1 MQDKK
6 LLGDELSPKS
16 TINASTDMSQSAFLP
31 KGFQFEAPKAPQRNY
46 DVTLGDTA
54 KAVGSGA
61 LRSLAGLGELSENFL
76 GVGESFRDLMS
87 SGSDYLQ
94 ESMTQDGR
102 DALNSRLF
110 EENENGNPT
119 FAEGAADIDVWAM
132 KIADGLGSL
141 AANFAGGGFAG
152 AGAKVALRSTIT
164 KSMLKKGMTEKAA
177 QAVADKA
184 ISRMAATGAGATG
197 VGTSLG
203 GASMDARDAVM
214 QMDSSW
220 LADNSEYF
228 QQSLLRLAD
237 DPQYQ
242 GMSATELFDLAKEET
257 ASYASLQMSTDPT
270 AVAASVAGAMG
281 DKYLFGALLGKMG
294 KKGMVAGAAKGAI
307 TEGGTEFI
315 EGYGQ
320 TYARNQVTNEV
331 TGQEIDPTT
340 GALVD
345 GLEGAV
351 IGGAL
356 GGPIGAVG
364 GYRAKGQPTENTP
377 AQTNPQNVSDTQEQE
392 IAEQAADEAQAMP
405 NNGDAPAQTAAMNAD
420 EPVLNPQGQY
430 DELLHGA
437 QQRQA
442 DNGRDAAIRSRFAQS
457 RQALTERGVLPE
469 RNAYQETIEMAR
481 AVDPT
486 RAAEIEQ
493 FLKSEEADQNPELTA
508 QLEREYESLAQKGRD
523 LDIDPT
529 LTQIEH
535 RQNQNRLDMAKRE
548 KPHQRIER
556 KQNEYQLD
564 DTVSSRKAAIRAEME
579 PQLLKEDRN
588 KPELLER
595 MVELEYARRYPQPE
609 KEKATGDQDDG
620 LAQFKSARFDRDT
633 ALAAI
638 EAKAQESK
646 NVAQLA
652 AAQRERDS
660 RPASPDEN
668 PAWFG
673 VHPESGERTTRAF
686 MRDLA
691 NQKGQ
696 AQASER
702 QADLDARRER
712 LGQPVSS
719 FVERPNSMKMREQ
732 GKKPIRDFAGIA
744 GKTSRMSKR
753 LRKRLSRAKGFD
765 TDAVLAEFQNHEK
778 RLAAYEEA
786 ARRRADYE
794 ANLPENIE
802 RRKNAEA
809 LFKEFVSDTE
819 ARTFAENE
827 ITQTIKR
834 INALVDAS
842 PQGSVLELDGQ
853 TSSLPVIKKQ
863 MAHSVRNLANKF
875 VGKTAAMMNA
885 AALKREANAPSTQVQ
900 DENASTDKLSDED
913 EGYVGKLRQT
923 FRTSTTGANAINRGV
938 FPNQKP
944 YESLD
949 DFITSVSASIF
960 HGAHGREWR
969 KHNDKVTPREL
980 ELGKVGY
987 ARYLEEGGKPFEE
1000 ANADAVDTNTEPDI
1014 VQQAK
1019 ELIREMVE
1027 KTGGSLKGI
1036 RNAYRT
1042 KGFTASDLQ
1051 KALGGQDVSQ
1061 FEREVKQALLA
1072 SPEVSKSDEL
1082 SSNDKA
1088 NRWQKPYSTQVKYD
1102 SVGRVVIT
1110 DSNYDFFQLTI
1121 AKDDGY
1127 AIAYLEVF
1135 DNPDSIAGSGAVTR
1149 AYLEGLRDAKSRDI
1163 GWRSD
1168 TIMSDSTEK
1177 MYERLIRMGVPFRFD
1192 GWKYVIDAPELTK
1205 VGIGNIIKSMGDY
1218 PNQKPTQ
1225 NVKNKTSIENI
1236 QNELREEIDNNRQL
1250 GADNAPVF
1258 NNRYL
1263 QKMWGWEKNN
1273 RSFLSMQRVAQDRYL
1288 LENSITEMMM
1298 GLPADSEITLSGDE
1312 LNLIQRSISDALS
1325 SIRYV
1330 NDDYVRAFERLK
1342 SELENLSITVQ
1353 TDQKYGGLFDKA
1365 KMKIKIG
1372 DIGNIEAER
1381 VSISS
1386 FSSTTFSYNGGA
1398 SNIGLSSSFR
1408 AVINDLVASHRSGA
1422 EKSATNGRKPLNS
1435 EVDFKRFER
1444 VETAEGDLLEILG
1457 QITHG
1462 TSDDALVTVGVNPDT
1477 LGSSK
1482 RRVSVGELRTLRQNN
1497 SNPTQSDLQLNQAI
1511 KGDST
1516 NDNRG
1521 TTESQSNERSA
1532 RQSEVQENEQR
1543 GTDANRSS
1551 VSEEDASAGR
1561 RANEPESALLDS
1573 GERSVSRDAI
1583 ERLALDEVDNLANG
1597 TATQRI
1603 AANIAAIRLMKDLT
1617 QSGMPATLEQKKVL
1631 AQYVGWGGLA
1641 SVFDNTNTSKSQQ
1654 AAHQELKTLLTEEEY
1669 NNVRMSTRNAFY
1681 TSEAVVKGMWSGVK
1695 ALGLGNSPMNVVEPS
1710 LGSGNF
1716 IGWQPSEMR
1725 DQSRW
1730 FASEL
1735 DPVTGNIAKL
1745 IYPEADVQVK
1755 GFQETPFKHGV
1766 FSLAIGNPPFGSQSI
1781 RDNKNPDISG
1791 MAIHNYFIAKSSKLL
1806 HENGLLMMVVT
1817 NRFLDTLNKNHK
1829 QLSQELDFVG
1839 AVRLPNTAFKSNAGT
1854 EVTTDIVVFR
1864 KLKQGETAKNTV
1876 WTDVDGEVN
1885 GFRVNQWFAQNP
1897 QYILGEVAQ
1906 GTMYRGDENEST
1918 VNPVSQHANLEQSIS
1933 KALASLAQGQDLA
1946 LTPETK
1952 DAIAGEVML
1961 AESDLAIG
1969 GMMVNADGKVMRRG
1983 DDHPTNG
1990 AQVYE
1995 VTPDSIWSDD
2005 GWLMSRA
2012 RHFVEQGD
2020 KARLQQFADNEFLNK
2035 GKIKSDFTGS
2045 KLKESAVKAVLAYLT
2060 GQQSKNQALSALDDA
2075 IDNTR
2080 LGPNKFRKL
2089 KAMLTIRNSALALL
2103 RAEKTGAGD
2112 IERLRQRLN
2121 VQYDEFAQ
2129 AFATKGKNSKPATLT
2144 ESLNLLDGD
2153 TGIEAGLDNVSDSG
2167 EVTKSDLFSKRLLFP
2182 YKRPESA
2189 SNVSDAVNYSMR
2201 ERGKV
2206 DIEYVSGLLGLGHD
2220 EVLAKLTEGEKP
2232 YLLMNPETQKY
2243 EFIDDYLSGNV
2254 KAKYQ
2259 AAKSAGLDTNV
2270 KLLEA
2275 VLPEDKTPEQVKPSI
2290 RATWIDSDVFER
2302 FAEALGYKATVNV
2315 NRHIGAIS
2323 VLGEAGGTLSALGSQ
2338 FKHDRATLA
2347 DLLNSAANGKSLVIY
2362 DTNGKE
2368 RTKNEKATKEVNA
2381 LANKLASTFVTWAKS
2396 DAQIAK
2402 QIADNFNERINT
2414 HVNRKYN
2421 GRLYLQT
2428 VGMNPAVDMRKTQL
2442 DGALRMIQSKNTL
2455 LDHTV
2460 GAGKTFTAITGMME
2474 RKRLGLSKK
2483 PMAVVPNH
2491 ILGSFHKDILKLYPS
2506 AKVLVA
2512 DDKAFTAKKRKQF
2525 FSRIATGD
2533 YDVVLMG
2540 HSHLRAMPNDI
2551 EHFRTVI
2558 NEKIDELRSALEEAK
2573 AEAKQSGQRGA
2584 TVKQI
2589 EDSISRL
2596 QDKIKEKE
2604 EALSKNADQIGFSF
2618 GDLGVDYLVVDEAH
2632 EFKNLTYAT
2641 RTDRVVGMND
2651 PKGSE
2656 KALDLLIKTRSIQG
2670 LENGGVTFMTGTPI
2684 SNSLVEVYTMM
2695 YYLGHDT
2702 LKELKMSFYDA
2713 FAGSFFNTEIT
2724 LEYTPTGTVKERSVL
2739 KGLNNMQQL
2748 STLYRQFADVITQK
2762 DMVNIFRQDVEAKNK
2777 ATGEN
2782 KATRFPIPNIK
2793 GGKRQL
2799 NIAPATEAQREYND
2813 YLIARMEAF
2822 NQLKTKEERIAYAK
2836 IDNPLW
2842 VLTDA
2847 KKASLDVRLVDPT
2860 AQRDPTGKVARAAE
2874 RIKSIYDQWQ
2884 DDKGT
2889 QLVFSDM
2896 GTPAKYA
2903 IATVK
2908 SDLKSLAETVLGK
2921 GKAAAFISS
2930 RLEIYEG
2937 EMPYSQT
2944 LKELVDK
2951 VNAQAETGEIDADQ
2965 YEKLEEQIRELTA
2978 STMTADTGFSVYDDL
2993 KASLMEKGIPDDE
3006 IAFIHDY
3013 NTTLKKEALFDRV
3026 RRGEVRV
3033 LIGSSMKMG
3042 AGTNVQNR
3050 LVALHHMDAPWRPS
3064 DMEQR
3069 EGRIVRQGNEFYQR
3083 AANAGKPE
3091 DFEVELIAYTTQGS
3105 SDPVMWQILERKAGA
3120 IEQFRN
3126 GELDQFVENSNSDA
3140 DSYAEF
3146 KAASTGNP
3154 IYRLKLESD
3163 AKLLDLDSSYTAQAS
3178 SIGAAKRFVE
3188 RFDDEKAA
3196 IELRLETL
3204 RKADITEFDAEAFT
3218 ELYRDAQADYLA
3230 ADNEY
3235 DAAMAIYSELD
3246 AKTRK
3251 ERGLKKPQKPK
3262 RPMIHEL
3269 DDEYSI
3275 ELNKAIIQPAIAAI
3289 EQSRRWQGEIKL
3301 GKQLGLVMDVDYFT
3315 HEGTK
3320 TPLIDVRLV
3329 DGKGKTIDYMARGM
3343 QSSSIVQSPKLM
3355 NALHLNAIATALN
3368 GEQERFE
3375 RKLQSLQST
3384 LKDSRQIAKMDITA
3398 LKQELD
3404 EAKSRNLWLSVEAS
3418 MADIKEEL
3426 RRSETPN
3433 KFVDRETLRKVKRST
3448 FDPNS
3453 IRPETVEHNGQRY
3466 QTVGV
3471 RIPYPGW
3478 QYDSVMPALD
3488 ANGDY
3493 VHLLLS
3499 HNSKVGE
3506 APVLSEVIPQPTQTP
3521 KAEYAFL
3528 AEAKARHEA
3537 RQIEEAK
3544 REIGSPVDEPS
3555 GDSSTIMFSR
3565 STVAGGV
3572 KGDAVSET
3580 RINRGLVELWAA
3592 NVMRDNPV
3600 ISAAG
3605 KIVRVV
3611 SSESE
3616 LPDAV
3621 KQEIDK
3627 DKSHN
3632 TIKGV
3637 LYGKQVYIV
3646 ADKHNDQGSIEQV
3659 LLHELAGHY
3668 GLRKL
3673 FGDNIKAELADIR
3686 TRLGGKSG
3694 VLKLAKK
3701 FNVNLAHYAT
3711 DYDSRMKSG
3720 ELTPEQ
3726 VDDLLFDELLA
3737 HVSEMPRMAKPLERM
3752 WQKIRQYLHKLGFT
3766 ATAGY
3771 TSADLLD
3778 LIQAIRNNLIEN
3790 PDPDGTGP
3798 SPKRKSK
3805 PNESRE
3811 DAAEILFSRT
3821 AKAQGMSADEALAQ
3835 KQNAL
3840 VSKIKQ
3846 ALYGAPVIGQS
3857 LDALGRNKYAML
3869 TLRQMGEVSTVIDKP
3884 LGKMIDAYQD
3894 EINSMV
3900 VTQNMLAEEAAKI
3913 AEDLS
3918 DWAKAN
3924 PKEADELFAFAHEAT
3939 LADVDPSEA
3948 FQSREE
3954 DLKESIAKQER
3965 ILKEEGGL
3973 NSERGSKAW
3982 KTLQEERELLKQEP
3996 NRRKRH
4002 VELRPKFARLNAE
4015 QKRRYRQMRDHYRAQ
4030 SERMNKALEENI
4042 VRAVFDAKIRKAMLA
4057 ELRQRHERAAKGLYF
4072 PLSRHGDY
4080 WIDFAD
4086 ENGERQFMMFET
4098 KGEMELAAE
4107 KLRKAG
4113 FSLNSGMKAQFN
4125 AVQKASLPFVA
4136 DVLQLVEKANMH
4148 TPAKESL
4155 SDEIYQMYLRT
4166 LPARSMRRNFIHRK
4180 GVAGFSQDAVR
4191 ALADQGFRQSRQQAR
4206 LDHMDILDNHLD
4218 SIQKYVHE
4226 LPNNVEADRVVEELN
4241 KRHEWVRNPSRAGW
4255 AQKLTSLGFVWML
4268 GLTPAAALV
4277 NLTQNLQVALPIL
4290 GSRYGMA
4297 ESSKMMSQATAQY
4310 LKAAFTRNRPKGQGV
4325 LGSVLTGG
4333 EKEAMRR
4340 AVAQGVIDVT
4350 QAADLAGL
4358 AENPN
4363 AKYSG
4368 TWNKAMNIIGWA
4380 FHHAEVFNR
4389 EVTYIA
4395 AYRLAMK
4402 KHGDHEKAIADAIKD
4417 TWDSHFDYSSINRAR
4432 FMQSDMAAVALQFK
4446 QYSQNMTYYL
4456 WANLAKALKGET
4468 PEVKSM
4474 ARKQLL
4480 GTLAS
4485 TFFIGGAGALPLWA
4499 ITTAIDAA
4507 QEIVGDDDEPFDAET
4522 ELKRMLAEAFGK
4534 ENAALIWH
4542 GALPSISGR
4551 ISLNDL
4557 WVRSINRDV
4566 DASTAY
4572 VEYMKQALGPVLGG
4586 IGVSWAQGLSDISND
4601 QFARGIERIPP
4612 KAIKDVLKTAR
4623 YINEGG
4629 VTTKNG
4635 DEIVSD
4641 LTAFELLGQASGFAI
4656 GRANLQYDENNA
4668 IKNYETF
4675 IVKRR
4680 QSLMNAYYTAYRLK
4694 DGEAMKS
4701 VMVKIRK
4708 FNQSQY
4714 GKRNPITT
4722 EGLQQSIKTR
4732 QRNLSKMQNGIQVN
4746 PKLERLVA
4754 EYDFF

>member
-16 TINASTDMSQSAFLP
+16 TINATTDMSQSAFLP
-31 KGFQFEAPKAPQRNY
+31 KGFQFEVPKAPQRNY

-61 LRSLAGLGELSENFL
+61 LRSLAGLGELSDNFL
-76 GVGESFRDLMS
+76 GVGEGFRDLMS

-102 DALNSRLF
+102 DALNSRIF

-177 QAVADKA
+177 QAVADKV

-294 KKGMVAGAAKGAI
+294 KKGVVAGAAKGAL

-320 TYARNQVTNEV
+320 TYARNQITNEV
-331 TGQEIDPTT
+331 TGQEIDPTI

-356 GGPIGAVG
+356 GGPLGAVG
-364 GYRAKGQPTENTP
+364 GYRAKRQPTENTP
-377 AQTNPQNVSDTQEQE
+377 TQTNPQNVSDTQEQE
-392 IAEQAADEAQAMP
+392 IAEQAAEDAQAMP
-405 NNGDAPAQTAAMNAD
+405 NNGDVPAQTAAMNAP

-430 DELLHGA
+430 DELLQGA

-548 KPHQRIER
+548 KSHQRIER

-595 MVELEYARRYPQPE
+595 MVELEYARRYPQPD
-609 KEKATGDQDDG
+609 KAKITGDQDDG

-633 ALAAI
+633 AQAAI

-646 NVAQLA
+646 NAAQLA

-668 PAWFG
+668 PASFG

-696 AQASER
+696 AQATER
-702 QADLDARRER
+702 QIDLDARRER
-712 LGQPVSS
+712 LGQPVSN

-732 GKKPIRDFAGIA
+732 SKKPIRDFAGIA

-753 LRKRLSRAKGFD
+753 LRKRLGRAKGFD

-863 MAHSVRNLANKF
+863 MAHSVRNLANQF

-885 AALKREANAPSTQVQ
+885 AALKKEASTQSVGSLDEPDIIRQAKAVIREVIDNNGGAKPKLKGVREAYRDKGFTAKALQEALGDKSLADFEREQK
-900 DENASTDKLSDED
+900 ESYTDKLS
-913 EGYVGKLRQT
+913 
-923 FRTSTTGANAINRGV
+923 
-938 FPNQKP
+938 
-944 YESLD
+944 
-949 DFITSVSASIF
+949 
-960 HGAHGREWR
+960 
-969 KHNDKVTPREL
+969 
-980 ELGKVGY
+980 
-987 ARYLEEGGKPFEE
+987 
-1000 ANADAVDTNTEPDI
+1000 
-1014 VQQAK
+1014 
-1019 ELIREMVE
+1019 
-1027 KTGGSLKGI
+1027 
-1036 RNAYRT
+1036 
-1042 KGFTASDLQ
+1042 
-1051 KALGGQDVSQ
+1051 
-1061 FEREVKQALLA
+1061 
-1072 SPEVSKSDEL
+1072 
-1082 SSNDKA
+1082 
-1088 NRWQKPYSTQVKYD
+1088 
-1102 SVGRVVIT
+1102 
-1110 DSNYDFFQLTI
+1110 
-1121 AKDDGY
+1121 
-1127 AIAYLEVF
+1127 
-1135 DNPDSIAGSGAVTR
+1135 
-1149 AYLEGLRDAKSRDI
+1149 
-1163 GWRSD
+1163 
-1168 TIMSDSTEK
+1168 
-1177 MYERLIRMGVPFRFD
+1177 
-1192 GWKYVIDAPELTK
+1192 
-1205 VGIGNIIKSMGDY
+1205 
-1218 PNQKPTQ
+1218 
-1225 NVKNKTSIENI
+1225 
-1236 QNELREEIDNNRQL
+1236 
-1250 GADNAPVF
+1250 
-1258 NNRYL
+1258 
-1263 QKMWGWEKNN
+1263 
-1273 RSFLSMQRVAQDRYL
+1273 
-1288 LENSITEMMM
+1288 
-1298 GLPADSEITLSGDE
+1298 
-1312 LNLIQRSISDALS
+1312 ALS
-1325 SIRYV
+1325 EPSIHSGQEV
-1330 NDDYVRAFERLK
+1330 PLQSK
-1342 SELENLSITVQ
+1342 
-1353 TDQKYGGLFDKA
+1353 
-1365 KMKIKIG
+1365 G
-1372 DIGNIEAER
+1372 DIDHGNE
-1381 VSISS
+1381 
-1386 FSSTTFSYNGGA
+1386 T
-1398 SNIGLSSSFR
+1398 SN
-1408 AVINDLVASHRSGA
+1408 
-1422 EKSATNGRKPLNS
+1422 
-1435 EVDFKRFER
+1435 
-1444 VETAEGDLLEILG
+1444 TARLD
-1457 QITHG
+1457 
-1462 TSDDALVTVGVNPDT
+1462 
-1477 LGSSK
+1477 
-1482 RRVSVGELRTLRQNN
+1482 
-1497 SNPTQSDLQLNQAI
+1497 
-1511 KGDST
+1511 
-1516 NDNRG
+1516 
-1521 TTESQSNERSA
+1521 ERSSP
-1532 RQSEVQENEQR
+1532 QSEVQENEQR

-1561 RANEPESALLDS
+1561 RANESRRTLPDS
-1573 GERSVSRDAI
+1573 TERGVSRDAI

-1603 AANIAAIRLMKDLT
+1603 AANIAAIRLMKDLS

-1716 IGWQPSEMR
+1716 IGWQPSDMR

-1906 GTMYRGDENEST
+1906 GKMYRGDESEST
-1918 VNPVSQHANLEQSIS
+1918 VNPVPQHANLEQSIS

-2012 RHFVEQGD
+2012 HHFVEQGD

-2045 KLKESAVKAVLAYLT
+2045 KLKDSAVKAVLAYLT
-2060 GQQSKNQALSALDDA
+2060 GQQSKNQALNALDDA

-2080 LGPNKFRKL
+2080 LGPNKFCKL

-2103 RAEKTGAGD
+2103 RAEKTSAED

-2121 VQYDEFAQ
+2121 VQYDEFAK

-2153 TGIEAGLDNVSDSG
+2153 SGIEAGLDSVSDSG

-2275 VLPEDKTPEQVKPSI
+2275 VIPEDKTPEQVKPSI

-2302 FAEALGYKATVNV
+2302 FAEALGYKAKVTV

-2323 VLGEAGGTLSALGSQ
+2323 VLGEAGGSLSALGSQ

-2491 ILGSFHKDILKLYPS
+2491 ILGSFHKDILKLYPL

-2604 EALSKNADQIGFSF
+2604 EALSKNADQIGFTF

-2695 YYLGHDT
+2695 YYLGHHT

-3204 RKADITEFDAEAFT
+3204 RQADITEFDAQAFT
-3218 ELYRDAQADYLA
+3218 ELYRDVQANYLA

-3555 GDSSTIMFSR
+3555 GDSAASD
-3565 STVAGGV
+3565 GV
-3572 KGDAVSET
+3572 V
-3580 RINRGLVELWAA
+3580 
-3592 NVMRDNPV
+3592 
-3600 ISAAG
+3600 
-3605 KIVRVV
+3605 
-3611 SSESE
+3611 
-3616 LPDAV
+3616 
-3621 KQEIDK
+3621 
-3627 DKSHN
+3627 
-3632 TIKGV
+3632 
-3637 LYGKQVYIV
+3637 
-3646 ADKHNDQGSIEQV
+3646 
-3659 LLHELAGHY
+3659 
-3668 GLRKL
+3668 
-3673 FGDNIKAELADIR
+3673 
-3686 TRLGGKSG
+3686 
-3694 VLKLAKK
+3694 
-3701 FNVNLAHYAT
+3701 
-3711 DYDSRMKSG
+3711 
-3720 ELTPEQ
+3720 
-3726 VDDLLFDELLA
+3726 
-3737 HVSEMPRMAKPLERM
+3737 
-3752 WQKIRQYLHKLGFT
+3752 
-3766 ATAGY
+3766 
-3771 TSADLLD
+3771 
-3778 LIQAIRNNLIEN
+3778 
-3790 PDPDGTGP
+3790 
-3798 SPKRKSK
+3798 
-3805 PNESRE
+3805 
-3811 DAAEILFSRT
+3811 LFSRT
-3821 AKAQGMSADEALAQ
+3821 STNAGRTGVKTGKIAGGITVKRSTIDAVTRTALGKLGLKDFTLRFETVDTEADLPDYVKTAIAKNDARGEVYGLYDTKEHKVWLVAEKHNYASEVEETIFHEVAGHVGLARLLKEGKAQPDMNTLALRLGGIKGIQRLAEKNGVDLAPYLNSAQTLTKADAEEILVQELVAHLAEQQKFATPIQRLLAKVRAMLRSLFGFIYSPEFNNNELLTLVFKAKEQLKAPPPKDKVTRPENNTLFFSRSRSQGVPADTASRSNQMSADEALAQ

-3900 VTQNMLAEEAAKI
+3900 VTQNMLAEEAAKM

-3954 DLKESIAKQER
+3954 ELKESIAKQER

-4136 DVLQLVEKANMH
+4136 DVLQLVEQANMH

-4310 LKAAFTRNRPKGQGV
+4310 LKAAFTRNRPKGQGI

-4389 EVTYIA
+4389 EVTYIV

-4432 FMQSDMAAVALQFK
+4432 FMQSDMAAVTLQFK

-4485 TFFIGGAGALPLWA
+4485 TFFIGGTGALPLWA
-4499 ITTAIDAA
+4499 ITTAIEAA

-4586 IGVSWAQGLSDISND
+4586 IGVSWAQGLADISND

-4722 EGLQQSIKTR
+4722 ESLRQSLKVRARKRSIT
-4732 QRNLSKMQNGIQVN
+4732 QNGVQVN
-4746 PKLERLVA
+4746 PKMNSLVMQ
-4754 EYDFF
+4754 YDYF

>member
-6 LLGDELSPKS
+6 LLGYELSPKS
-16 TINASTDMSQSAFLP
+16 TINATTDMSQSAFLP

-102 DALNSRLF
+102 DALNSRIF

-152 AGAKVALRSTIT
+152 AGAKVALRTTIT

-184 ISRMAATGAGATG
+184 ISRIASTGAGATG
-197 VGTSLG
+197 VGISLG

-220 LADNSEYF
+220 LADNSQYF
-228 QQSLLRLAD
+228 QQALLRLSD
-237 DPQYQ
+237 DPKNQ

-257 ASYASLQMSTDPT
+257 ASYASLQMSTDST
-270 AVAASVAGAMG
+270 AVTASIAGAMG
-281 DKYLFGALLGKMG
+281 DKYLFDALLGKMA
-294 KKGMVAGAAKGAI
+294 KKGLVAGAAKGAI

-331 TGQEIDPTT
+331 TGQEIDPRT

-351 IGGAL
+351 IGAAL

-377 AQTNPQNVSDTQEQE
+377 AQTNSQNVSDTQEQE
-392 IAEQAADEAQAMP
+392 IAEQAADDAQAMP
-405 NNGDAPAQTAAMNAD
+405 HNGDAPAQTAAMNAD

-430 DELLHGA
+430 DELLQGA

-442 DNGRDAAIRSRFAQS
+442 DNGRDAALRTRFAQS

-481 AVDPT
+481 AVDPI

-529 LTQIEH
+529 LTQIEQ

-564 DTVSSRKAAIRAEME
+564 DTVSSRKAVIRAEME

-609 KEKATGDQDDG
+609 KEKATGAQDDG

-638 EAKAQESK
+638 EAKAQDSK

-652 AAQRERDS
+652 AAQHERDS
-660 RPASPDEN
+660 RPASADEN

-702 QADLDARRER
+702 QIDLDSRRAR

-719 FVERPNSMKMREQ
+719 FVDRPNLMKMREQ

-765 TDAVLAEFQNHEK
+765 TDAVLAEFQNHEN

-885 AALKREANAPSTQVQ
+885 AAIKEEASTQSVRSLDEPNIIRQAKAVIREVIDNNGGAKPKLKGVREAYRDKGFTAKALQEALGDKSLADFEREQK
-900 DENASTDKLSDED
+900 ESYTDKLS
-913 EGYVGKLRQT
+913 
-923 FRTSTTGANAINRGV
+923 
-938 FPNQKP
+938 
-944 YESLD
+944 
-949 DFITSVSASIF
+949 
-960 HGAHGREWR
+960 
-969 KHNDKVTPREL
+969 
-980 ELGKVGY
+980 
-987 ARYLEEGGKPFEE
+987 
-1000 ANADAVDTNTEPDI
+1000 
-1014 VQQAK
+1014 
-1019 ELIREMVE
+1019 
-1027 KTGGSLKGI
+1027 
-1036 RNAYRT
+1036 
-1042 KGFTASDLQ
+1042 
-1051 KALGGQDVSQ
+1051 
-1061 FEREVKQALLA
+1061 
-1072 SPEVSKSDEL
+1072 
-1082 SSNDKA
+1082 
-1088 NRWQKPYSTQVKYD
+1088 
-1102 SVGRVVIT
+1102 
-1110 DSNYDFFQLTI
+1110 
-1121 AKDDGY
+1121 
-1127 AIAYLEVF
+1127 
-1135 DNPDSIAGSGAVTR
+1135 
-1149 AYLEGLRDAKSRDI
+1149 
-1163 GWRSD
+1163 
-1168 TIMSDSTEK
+1168 
-1177 MYERLIRMGVPFRFD
+1177 
-1192 GWKYVIDAPELTK
+1192 
-1205 VGIGNIIKSMGDY
+1205 
-1218 PNQKPTQ
+1218 
-1225 NVKNKTSIENI
+1225 
-1236 QNELREEIDNNRQL
+1236 
-1250 GADNAPVF
+1250 
-1258 NNRYL
+1258 
-1263 QKMWGWEKNN
+1263 
-1273 RSFLSMQRVAQDRYL
+1273 
-1288 LENSITEMMM
+1288 
-1298 GLPADSEITLSGDE
+1298 
-1312 LNLIQRSISDALS
+1312 ALS
-1325 SIRYV
+1325 EPSIHSGQEV
-1330 NDDYVRAFERLK
+1330 PLQSK
-1342 SELENLSITVQ
+1342 
-1353 TDQKYGGLFDKA
+1353 
-1365 KMKIKIG
+1365 G
-1372 DIGNIEAER
+1372 DIDHGNE
-1381 VSISS
+1381 
-1386 FSSTTFSYNGGA
+1386 T
-1398 SNIGLSSSFR
+1398 SN
-1408 AVINDLVASHRSGA
+1408 
-1422 EKSATNGRKPLNS
+1422 
-1435 EVDFKRFER
+1435 
-1444 VETAEGDLLEILG
+1444 TARLD
-1457 QITHG
+1457 
-1462 TSDDALVTVGVNPDT
+1462 
-1477 LGSSK
+1477 
-1482 RRVSVGELRTLRQNN
+1482 
-1497 SNPTQSDLQLNQAI
+1497 
-1511 KGDST
+1511 
-1516 NDNRG
+1516 
-1521 TTESQSNERSA
+1521 ERSSP
-1532 RQSEVQENEQR
+1532 QSEVQENEQR

-1561 RANEPESALLDS
+1561 RANESRRTLPDS
-1573 GERSVSRDAI
+1573 TERSVSRDAI

-1603 AANIAAIRLMKDLT
+1603 AANIAAIRLMKDLS
-1617 QSGMPATLEQKKVL
+1617 QSGMSATLEQKKVL

-1716 IGWQPSEMR
+1716 IGWQPSDMR

-1755 GFQETPFKHGV
+1755 GFQETPFKNGV

-1946 LTPETK
+1946 LTPEIK

-1983 DDHPTNG
+1983 DDHPTKG

-2089 KAMLTIRNSALALL
+2089 KAILTIRNSALALL

-2153 TGIEAGLDNVSDSG
+2153 TGIEAGLDSVSESG

-2302 FAEALGYKATVNV
+2302 FAEALGYKAKVTV

-2551 EHFRTVI
+2551 EHFSTVI

-2748 STLYRQFADVITQK
+2748 STMYRQFADVITQK

-3083 AANAGKPE
+3083 AANVGKPE

-3126 GELDQFVENSNSDA
+3126 GELDEFVENSNSDA

-3204 RKADITEFDAEAFT
+3204 RQADITEFDAQAFT
-3218 ELYRDAQADYLA
+3218 TLYRDAQADYLA

-3275 ELNKAIIQPAIAAI
+3275 ELNKSIIQPAIAAV

-3355 NALHLNAIATALN
+3355 SALHLNAIATALN

-3433 KFVDRETLRKVKRST
+3433 KFVDHETLRKVKRST

-3555 GDSSTIMFSR
+3555 GDSAASD
-3565 STVAGGV
+3565 GV
-3572 KGDAVSET
+3572 V
-3580 RINRGLVELWAA
+3580 
-3592 NVMRDNPV
+3592 
-3600 ISAAG
+3600 
-3605 KIVRVV
+3605 
-3611 SSESE
+3611 
-3616 LPDAV
+3616 
-3621 KQEIDK
+3621 
-3627 DKSHN
+3627 
-3632 TIKGV
+3632 
-3637 LYGKQVYIV
+3637 
-3646 ADKHNDQGSIEQV
+3646 
-3659 LLHELAGHY
+3659 
-3668 GLRKL
+3668 
-3673 FGDNIKAELADIR
+3673 
-3686 TRLGGKSG
+3686 
-3694 VLKLAKK
+3694 
-3701 FNVNLAHYAT
+3701 
-3711 DYDSRMKSG
+3711 
-3720 ELTPEQ
+3720 
-3726 VDDLLFDELLA
+3726 
-3737 HVSEMPRMAKPLERM
+3737 
-3752 WQKIRQYLHKLGFT
+3752 
-3766 ATAGY
+3766 
-3771 TSADLLD
+3771 
-3778 LIQAIRNNLIEN
+3778 
-3790 PDPDGTGP
+3790 
-3798 SPKRKSK
+3798 
-3805 PNESRE
+3805 
-3811 DAAEILFSRT
+3811 LFSRT
-3821 AKAQGMSADEALAQ
+3821 STNAGRTGVKTGKIAGGITVKRSTIDAVTRTALGKLGLKDFTLRFETVDTEADLPDYVKTAIAKNDAQGEVFGLYDTKEHKVWLVAEKHNYASEVEETIFHEVAGHVGLARLLKEGKAQPDMNTLALRLGGIKGIQRLAEKNGVDLAPYLNSAQTLTKADAEKILVQELVAHLAEQQKFATPIQRLLAKVRAMLRSLFGFIYSPEFNNNELLTLVFKAKEQLKAPPPKDKVTRPENNALFFSRSRSQGVPAYTASTSNQMSADEALAQ

-3900 VTQNMLAEEAAKI
+3900 VTQNMLAEEAAKM

-3954 DLKESIAKQER
+3954 ELKESIAKQER

-4125 AVQKASLPFVA
+4125 EVQKASLPFVA
-4136 DVLQLVEKANMH
+4136 DVLQLVEQANMH

-4468 PEVKSM
+4468 PEVKAM

-4499 ITTAIDAA
+4499 ITTAIEAA

-4572 VEYMKQALGPVLGG
+4572 VEYMKQALGPVIGG
-4586 IGVSWAQGLSDISND
+4586 IGVSWAQGLADISND

-4701 VMVKIRK
+4701 VMVKIHK

-4722 EGLQQSIKTR
+4722 ESLRLSLKVRARKRSIT
-4732 QRNLSKMQNGIQVN
+4732 QNGVQVN
-4746 PKLERLVA
+4746 PKMNSLVMQ
-4754 EYDFF
+4754 YDYF

>member
-76 GVGESFRDLMS
+76 GVGEGFRDLMS
-87 SGSDYLQ
+87 SGSDSLQ

-119 FAEGAADIDVWAM
+119 FVEGAADIDVWAM

-141 AANFAGGGFAG
+141 AANFTGGGFAG

-203 GASMDARDAVM
+203 SASMDARDAVM

-294 KKGMVAGAAKGAI
+294 KKGVVAGAAKGAL

-331 TGQEIDPTT
+331 TGQDIDPTT

-364 GYRAKGQPTENTP
+364 GYRSKGQPNENAPT
-377 AQTNPQNVSDTQEQE
+377 QTNPQNVSDSQEQE
-392 IAEQAADEAQAMP
+392 IAEQAADEAQAIP
-405 NNGDAPAQTAAMNAD
+405 NNGDVPTQTAAMNAP
-420 EPVLNPQGQY
+420 EPVLTPQGQY
-430 DELLHGA
+430 DELLQGA

-442 DNGRDAAIRSRFAQS
+442 DNGRDAALRSRFAQS

-469 RNAYQETIEMAR
+469 RNAYQDTIDMAR

-523 LDIDPT
+523 LDIDTT
-529 LTQIEH
+529 LTQIEQ

-548 KPHQRIER
+548 KPHQRIDR

-595 MVELEYARRYPQPE
+595 MVELEYARRYPQPQ
-609 KEKATGDQDDG
+609 KEKATGAQDDG

-646 NVAQLA
+646 NAAQLA

-719 FVERPNSMKMREQ
+719 FLERPNSMKMREQ
-732 GKKPIRDFAGIA
+732 GKKPIRDFVGIA

-819 ARTFAENE
+819 ARAFAENE

-863 MAHSVRNLANKF
+863 MAHSVRNLANQF
-875 VGKTAAMMNA
+875 VGKTTAMMNA
-885 AALKREANAPSTQVQ
+885 AALKEEASTQSVGSLDEPNIIRQAKAVIREVIDNNGGAKPKLKGVREAYRDKGFTAKALQEGLGDKSLADFEREQK
-900 DENASTDKLSDED
+900 ERYTDKLS
-913 EGYVGKLRQT
+913 
-923 FRTSTTGANAINRGV
+923 
-938 FPNQKP
+938 
-944 YESLD
+944 
-949 DFITSVSASIF
+949 
-960 HGAHGREWR
+960 
-969 KHNDKVTPREL
+969 
-980 ELGKVGY
+980 
-987 ARYLEEGGKPFEE
+987 
-1000 ANADAVDTNTEPDI
+1000 
-1014 VQQAK
+1014 
-1019 ELIREMVE
+1019 
-1027 KTGGSLKGI
+1027 
-1036 RNAYRT
+1036 
-1042 KGFTASDLQ
+1042 
-1051 KALGGQDVSQ
+1051 
-1061 FEREVKQALLA
+1061 
-1072 SPEVSKSDEL
+1072 
-1082 SSNDKA
+1082 
-1088 NRWQKPYSTQVKYD
+1088 
-1102 SVGRVVIT
+1102 
-1110 DSNYDFFQLTI
+1110 
-1121 AKDDGY
+1121 
-1127 AIAYLEVF
+1127 
-1135 DNPDSIAGSGAVTR
+1135 
-1149 AYLEGLRDAKSRDI
+1149 
-1163 GWRSD
+1163 
-1168 TIMSDSTEK
+1168 
-1177 MYERLIRMGVPFRFD
+1177 
-1192 GWKYVIDAPELTK
+1192 
-1205 VGIGNIIKSMGDY
+1205 
-1218 PNQKPTQ
+1218 
-1225 NVKNKTSIENI
+1225 
-1236 QNELREEIDNNRQL
+1236 
-1250 GADNAPVF
+1250 
-1258 NNRYL
+1258 
-1263 QKMWGWEKNN
+1263 
-1273 RSFLSMQRVAQDRYL
+1273 
-1288 LENSITEMMM
+1288 
-1298 GLPADSEITLSGDE
+1298 
-1312 LNLIQRSISDALS
+1312 ALS
-1325 SIRYV
+1325 EPSIHSGQEV
-1330 NDDYVRAFERLK
+1330 PLQSK
-1342 SELENLSITVQ
+1342 
-1353 TDQKYGGLFDKA
+1353 
-1365 KMKIKIG
+1365 G
-1372 DIGNIEAER
+1372 DIDHGNE
-1381 VSISS
+1381 
-1386 FSSTTFSYNGGA
+1386 T
-1398 SNIGLSSSFR
+1398 SN
-1408 AVINDLVASHRSGA
+1408 
-1422 EKSATNGRKPLNS
+1422 
-1435 EVDFKRFER
+1435 
-1444 VETAEGDLLEILG
+1444 TARLD
-1457 QITHG
+1457 
-1462 TSDDALVTVGVNPDT
+1462 
-1477 LGSSK
+1477 
-1482 RRVSVGELRTLRQNN
+1482 
-1497 SNPTQSDLQLNQAI
+1497 
-1511 KGDST
+1511 
-1516 NDNRG
+1516 
-1521 TTESQSNERSA
+1521 ERSSP
-1532 RQSEVQENEQR
+1532 QSEVQENEQR

-1561 RANEPESALLDS
+1561 RANESRRTLPDS
-1573 GERSVSRDAI
+1573 TERSVSRDAI

-1641 SVFDNTNTSKSQQ
+1641 SVFDNTNTSKAQQ

-1716 IGWQPSEMR
+1716 IGWQPSDMR

-1755 GFQETPFKHGV
+1755 GFQETPFKNGV

-1918 VNPVSQHANLEQSIS
+1918 VNPASQHANLEQSIS

-1969 GMMVNADGKVMRRG
+1969 GMMVNSDGKVMRRG
-1983 DDHPTNG
+1983 DDHPTKG

-2089 KAMLTIRNSALALL
+2089 KAILTIRNSALALL

-2153 TGIEAGLDNVSDSG
+2153 TGIEAGLDSVSESG

-2302 FAEALGYKATVNV
+2302 FAEALGYKVTVTV

-2338 FKHDRATLA
+2338 FKHARATLA

-2573 AEAKQSGQRGA
+2573 TEAKQSGQRGA

-2822 NQLKTKEERIAYAK
+2822 NQLKNKEERIAYTK

-3204 RKADITEFDAEAFT
+3204 RKADITEFDAQAFT

-3301 GKQLGLVMDVDYFT
+3301 GKQLGLVMDVDYLT

-3555 GDSSTIMFSR
+3555 
-3565 STVAGGV
+3565 
-3572 KGDAVSET
+3572 
-3580 RINRGLVELWAA
+3580 
-3592 NVMRDNPV
+3592 RD
-3600 ISAAG
+3600 SAASDG
-3605 KIVRVV
+3605 VV
-3611 SSESE
+3611 
-3616 LPDAV
+3616 
-3621 KQEIDK
+3621 
-3627 DKSHN
+3627 
-3632 TIKGV
+3632 
-3637 LYGKQVYIV
+3637 
-3646 ADKHNDQGSIEQV
+3646 
-3659 LLHELAGHY
+3659 
-3668 GLRKL
+3668 
-3673 FGDNIKAELADIR
+3673 
-3686 TRLGGKSG
+3686 
-3694 VLKLAKK
+3694 
-3701 FNVNLAHYAT
+3701 
-3711 DYDSRMKSG
+3711 
-3720 ELTPEQ
+3720 
-3726 VDDLLFDELLA
+3726 
-3737 HVSEMPRMAKPLERM
+3737 
-3752 WQKIRQYLHKLGFT
+3752 
-3766 ATAGY
+3766 
-3771 TSADLLD
+3771 
-3778 LIQAIRNNLIEN
+3778 
-3790 PDPDGTGP
+3790 
-3798 SPKRKSK
+3798 
-3805 PNESRE
+3805 
-3811 DAAEILFSRT
+3811 LFSRT
-3821 AKAQGMSADEALAQ
+3821 STNAGRTGVKTGKIAGGITVKRSTIDAVTRTALGKLGLKDFTLRFETVDTEADLPDYVKTAIAKNDARGEVYGLYDTKEHKVWLVAEKHNYASEVEETIFHEVAGHVGLARLLKEGKAQPDMNTLALRLGGIKGIQRLAEKNGVDLAPYLNSAQTLTKADAEEILVQELVAHLAEQQKFATPIQRLLAKVRGMLRSLFGFIYSPEFNNNELLTLVFKAKEQLKAPPPKDKVTRPENNTLFFSRSRSQGVPADTASTSNQMSADEALAQ

-3869 TLRQMGEVSTVIDKP
+3869 TLRQMGEVSSVIDKP

-3900 VTQNMLAEEAAKI
+3900 VTQNMLAEEAAKM

-3924 PKEADELFAFAHEAT
+3924 QKEADELFAFAHEAT

-4206 LDHMDILDNHLD
+4206 LDHIDILDNHLD

-4310 LKAAFTRNRPKGQGV
+4310 LKAAFTRNRPKGQGI

-4499 ITTAIDAA
+4499 ISTAIEAA

-4586 IGVSWAQGLSDISND
+4586 IGVSWAQGLADISND

-4694 DGEAMKS
+4694 DGEAMKAM
-4701 VMVKIRK
+4701 MVKIRK

-4722 EGLQQSIKTR
+4722 EGLQQSIKMR
-4732 QRNLSKMQNGIQVN
+4732 LRNISKTQNGIRLN

>member
-16 TINASTDMSQSAFLP
+16 TINATTDMSQSAFLP
-31 KGFQFEAPKAPQRNY
+31 KGFQFESPKAPQRNY
-46 DVTLGDTA
+46 DVTLGDSA
-54 KAVGSGA
+54 KAIGSGA

-76 GVGESFRDLMS
+76 GVGEGFRDLMS
-87 SGSDYLQ
+87 SGSDSLQ

-177 QAVADKA
+177 QAVADKT
-184 ISRMAATGAGATG
+184 ISRMAATSAGATG

-356 GGPIGAVG
+356 GSPIGAVG

-405 NNGDAPAQTAAMNAD
+405 NNGDVPAQTAAMNAVD
-420 EPVLNPQGQY
+420 PTLNPQGQY
-430 DELLHGA
+430 DELLQGA
-437 QQRQA
+437 QQRQT
-442 DNGRDAAIRSRFAQS
+442 DNSRDAAIRSRFAQS

-469 RNAYQETIEMAR
+469 RNAYQETIDMAR

-638 EAKAQESK
+638 EAKAQESM
-646 NVAQLA
+646 NAAQLA

-778 RLAAYEEA
+778 RLAAYEDA

-819 ARTFAENE
+819 ARAFAENE

-834 INALVDAS
+834 INALVDAA

-863 MAHSVRNLANKF
+863 MAHSVRNLANQF

-885 AALKREANAPSTQVQ
+885 AALKKEASTQ
-900 DENASTDKLSDED
+900 S
-913 EGYVGKLRQT
+913 VG
-923 FRTSTTGANAINRGV
+923 
-938 FPNQKP
+938 
-944 YESLD
+944 SLD
-949 DFITSVSASIF
+949 
-960 HGAHGREWR
+960 
-969 KHNDKVTPREL
+969 
-980 ELGKVGY
+980 
-987 ARYLEEGGKPFEE
+987 
-1000 ANADAVDTNTEPDI
+1000 EPDI
-1014 VQQAK
+1014 IRQAK
-1019 ELIREMVE
+1019 AVIHEVIDNN
-1027 KTGGSLKGI
+1027 GGAKPKLKGV
-1036 RNAYRT
+1036 REAYRD
-1042 KGFTASDLQ
+1042 KGFTA
-1051 KALGGQDVSQ
+1051 KALQEALGDKSLAD
-1061 FEREVKQALLA
+1061 FEREQKERYSDKSKISLRAKQL
-1072 SPEVSKSDEL
+1072 V
-1082 SSNDKA
+1082 
-1088 NRWQKPYSTQVKYD
+1088 Y
-1102 SVGRVVIT
+1102 
-1110 DSNYDFFQLTI
+1110 
-1121 AKDDGY
+1121 
-1127 AIAYLEVF
+1127 
-1135 DNPDSIAGSGAVTR
+1135 
-1149 AYLEGLRDAKSRDI
+1149 
-1163 GWRSD
+1163 
-1168 TIMSDSTEK
+1168 
-1177 MYERLIRMGVPFRFD
+1177 
-1192 GWKYVIDAPELTK
+1192 
-1205 VGIGNIIKSMGDY
+1205 
-1218 PNQKPTQ
+1218 
-1225 NVKNKTSIENI
+1225 
-1236 QNELREEIDNNRQL
+1236 
-1250 GADNAPVF
+1250 
-1258 NNRYL
+1258 
-1263 QKMWGWEKNN
+1263 
-1273 RSFLSMQRVAQDRYL
+1273 
-1288 LENSITEMMM
+1288 
-1298 GLPADSEITLSGDE
+1298 
-1312 LNLIQRSISDALS
+1312 
-1325 SIRYV
+1325 
-1330 NDDYVRAFERLK
+1330 
-1342 SELENLSITVQ
+1342 SELELKKN
-1353 TDQKYGGLFDKA
+1353 KNGEAYH
-1365 KMKIKIG
+1365 
-1372 DIGNIEAER
+1372 GNETSNTARSDER
-1381 VSISS
+1381 PS
-1386 FSSTTFSYNGGA
+1386 
-1398 SNIGLSSSFR
+1398 
-1408 AVINDLVASHRSGA
+1408 
-1422 EKSATNGRKPLNS
+1422 
-1435 EVDFKRFER
+1435 
-1444 VETAEGDLLEILG
+1444 
-1457 QITHG
+1457 
-1462 TSDDALVTVGVNPDT
+1462 
-1477 LGSSK
+1477 
-1482 RRVSVGELRTLRQNN
+1482 RQF
-1497 SNPTQSDLQLNQAI
+1497 
-1511 KGDST
+1511 
-1516 NDNRG
+1516 
-1521 TTESQSNERSA
+1521 
-1532 RQSEVQENEQR
+1532 EVQENDYR
-1543 GTDANRSS
+1543 RVDTNRQSTGEKSVRQTVPTYEVWSS
-1551 VSEEDASAGR
+1551 L
-1561 RANEPESALLDS
+1561 PDS

-1716 IGWQPSEMR
+1716 IGWQPSDMR

-1755 GFQETPFKHGV
+1755 GFQETPFKNGV

-1864 KLKQGETAKNTV
+1864 KLKQGETANNTV

-2060 GQQSKNQALSALDDA
+2060 GQQSKNQALNALDDA

-2153 TGIEAGLDNVSDSG
+2153 TGIEAGLDSVSDSG

-2189 SNVSDAVNYSMR
+2189 NNVSDAVNYSMR

-2302 FAEALGYKATVNV
+2302 FAEALGYKATVTV

-2323 VLGEAGGTLSALGSQ
+2323 VMGEAGGSLSALGSQ

-2381 LANKLASTFVTWAKS
+2381 LANKLASTFLTWAKS

-2860 AQRDPTGKVARAAE
+2860 AQRDSTGKVARAAE

-3178 SIGAAKRFVE
+3178 SIGAAKRF
-3188 RFDDEKAA
+3188 DDEKAA

-3204 RKADITEFDAEAFT
+3204 RQADITEFDAQAFT

-3246 AKTRK
+3246 AKSRK

-3275 ELNKAIIQPAIAAI
+3275 ELNKAIIQPAIAAV

-3301 GKQLGLVMDVDYFT
+3301 GKQLGLVMDVDFFT

-3448 FDPNS
+3448 FESNS

-3506 APVLSEVIPQPTQTP
+3506 APVLSEVIPQPAQTP

-3555 GDSSTIMFSR
+3555 
-3565 STVAGGV
+3565 
-3572 KGDAVSET
+3572 
-3580 RINRGLVELWAA
+3580 
-3592 NVMRDNPV
+3592 RD
-3600 ISAAG
+3600 SAASDG
-3605 KIVRVV
+3605 VV
-3611 SSESE
+3611 
-3616 LPDAV
+3616 
-3621 KQEIDK
+3621 
-3627 DKSHN
+3627 
-3632 TIKGV
+3632 
-3637 LYGKQVYIV
+3637 
-3646 ADKHNDQGSIEQV
+3646 
-3659 LLHELAGHY
+3659 
-3668 GLRKL
+3668 
-3673 FGDNIKAELADIR
+3673 
-3686 TRLGGKSG
+3686 
-3694 VLKLAKK
+3694 
-3701 FNVNLAHYAT
+3701 
-3711 DYDSRMKSG
+3711 
-3720 ELTPEQ
+3720 
-3726 VDDLLFDELLA
+3726 
-3737 HVSEMPRMAKPLERM
+3737 
-3752 WQKIRQYLHKLGFT
+3752 
-3766 ATAGY
+3766 
-3771 TSADLLD
+3771 
-3778 LIQAIRNNLIEN
+3778 
-3790 PDPDGTGP
+3790 
-3798 SPKRKSK
+3798 
-3805 PNESRE
+3805 
-3811 DAAEILFSRT
+3811 LFSRT
-3821 AKAQGMSADEALAQ
+3821 STNAGRTGVKTGKIAGGITVKRSTIDAVTRTALGKLGLKDFALRFETVDTEADLPDYVKTAIAKNDARGEVFGLYDTKEHKVWLVAEKHNYASEVEETIFHEVAGHVGLARLLKEGKAQPDMNTLALRLGGLKGIQRLAEKNGVDLAPYLNSAQTLTKANAEEILVQELVAHLAEQQKFATPIQRLLAKVRAMLRSLFGFIYSPEFNNNELLTLVFKAKEQLKAPPPKDKVTRSENSTLFFSRSRSQGVPADTASRSNQMSADEALAQ

-3869 TLRQMGEVSTVIDKP
+3869 TLRQMGEVSAVINKP

-3900 VTQNMLAEEAAKI
+3900 VTQNMLAEEAAKM

-3954 DLKESIAKQER
+3954 ELKESIAKQER

-4125 AVQKASLPFVA
+4125 AVQKVSLPFVA
-4136 DVLQLVEKANMH
+4136 DVLQLVEQANMH

-4218 SIQKYVHE
+4218 SIQKFVHE

-4310 LKAAFTRNRPKGQGV
+4310 LKAAFTRNRPKGQGI

-4358 AENPN
+4358 ADNPN

-4499 ITTAIDAA
+4499 ITTAIEAA

-4586 IGVSWAQGLSDISND
+4586 IGVSWAQGLADISND

-4641 LTAFELLGQASGFAI
+4641 LTAFELLGQASGFSI
-4656 GRANLQYDENNA
+4656 GRSNLQYDENNA

-4694 DGEAMKS
+4694 DGEAMKAM
-4701 VMVKIRK
+4701 MVKIRK

-4722 EGLQQSIKTR
+4722 EILRQSLKVRARKRSIT
-4732 QRNLSKMQNGIQVN
+4732 QNGVQVN
-4746 PKLERLVA
+4746 PKMNSLFMQ
-4754 EYDFF
+4754 YDYF

>member
-76 GVGESFRDLMS
+76 GVGEGFRDLMS

-102 DALNSRLF
+102 DALNSRIF

-177 QAVADKA
+177 QSVADKA

-281 DKYLFGALLGKMG
+281 DKYLFDALLGKMG
-294 KKGMVAGAAKGAI
+294 KKGIVAGAAKGAI

-356 GGPIGAVG
+356 GGPLGAVG
-364 GYRAKGQPTENTP
+364 GYRAKGQPTENQP

-405 NNGDAPAQTAAMNAD
+405 NNGDAPAQTAAMNAVD
-420 EPVLNPQGQY
+420 PTLNPQGQY
-430 DELLHGA
+430 DELLQGA

-469 RNAYQETIEMAR
+469 RNAYQETIDMAR

-508 QLEREYESLAQKGRD
+508 QLELEYESLAQKGRD

-609 KEKATGDQDDG
+609 KAKATGDQDDG
-620 LAQFKSARFDRDT
+620 LARFKSARFDRDT
-633 ALAAI
+633 AQAAI

-646 NVAQLA
+646 NAAQLA

-786 ARRRADYE
+786 ARRRAEYE

-802 RRKNAEA
+802 RRKNVEA

-853 TSSLPVIKKQ
+853 TSSLPVIKKL

-885 AALKREANAPSTQVQ
+885 AALKKEASAQSVGSLDEPNIIRQAKAVIREVIDNNGGAKPKLKGVREAYRDKGFTAKALQEALGDKSLADFEREQK
-900 DENASTDKLSDED
+900 ESYTDKLS
-913 EGYVGKLRQT
+913 
-923 FRTSTTGANAINRGV
+923 
-938 FPNQKP
+938 
-944 YESLD
+944 
-949 DFITSVSASIF
+949 
-960 HGAHGREWR
+960 
-969 KHNDKVTPREL
+969 
-980 ELGKVGY
+980 
-987 ARYLEEGGKPFEE
+987 
-1000 ANADAVDTNTEPDI
+1000 
-1014 VQQAK
+1014 
-1019 ELIREMVE
+1019 
-1027 KTGGSLKGI
+1027 
-1036 RNAYRT
+1036 
-1042 KGFTASDLQ
+1042 
-1051 KALGGQDVSQ
+1051 
-1061 FEREVKQALLA
+1061 
-1072 SPEVSKSDEL
+1072 
-1082 SSNDKA
+1082 
-1088 NRWQKPYSTQVKYD
+1088 
-1102 SVGRVVIT
+1102 
-1110 DSNYDFFQLTI
+1110 
-1121 AKDDGY
+1121 
-1127 AIAYLEVF
+1127 
-1135 DNPDSIAGSGAVTR
+1135 
-1149 AYLEGLRDAKSRDI
+1149 
-1163 GWRSD
+1163 
-1168 TIMSDSTEK
+1168 
-1177 MYERLIRMGVPFRFD
+1177 
-1192 GWKYVIDAPELTK
+1192 
-1205 VGIGNIIKSMGDY
+1205 
-1218 PNQKPTQ
+1218 
-1225 NVKNKTSIENI
+1225 
-1236 QNELREEIDNNRQL
+1236 
-1250 GADNAPVF
+1250 
-1258 NNRYL
+1258 
-1263 QKMWGWEKNN
+1263 
-1273 RSFLSMQRVAQDRYL
+1273 
-1288 LENSITEMMM
+1288 
-1298 GLPADSEITLSGDE
+1298 
-1312 LNLIQRSISDALS
+1312 ALS
-1325 SIRYV
+1325 EPSIHSGQEV
-1330 NDDYVRAFERLK
+1330 PLQSK
-1342 SELENLSITVQ
+1342 
-1353 TDQKYGGLFDKA
+1353 
-1365 KMKIKIG
+1365 G
-1372 DIGNIEAER
+1372 DIDHGNE
-1381 VSISS
+1381 
-1386 FSSTTFSYNGGA
+1386 T
-1398 SNIGLSSSFR
+1398 SN
-1408 AVINDLVASHRSGA
+1408 
-1422 EKSATNGRKPLNS
+1422 
-1435 EVDFKRFER
+1435 
-1444 VETAEGDLLEILG
+1444 TARLD
-1457 QITHG
+1457 
-1462 TSDDALVTVGVNPDT
+1462 
-1477 LGSSK
+1477 
-1482 RRVSVGELRTLRQNN
+1482 
-1497 SNPTQSDLQLNQAI
+1497 
-1511 KGDST
+1511 
-1516 NDNRG
+1516 
-1521 TTESQSNERSA
+1521 ERSSP
-1532 RQSEVQENEQR
+1532 QSEVQENEQR

-1551 VSEEDASAGR
+1551 VSEEDASAGG
-1561 RANEPESALLDS
+1561 RANESRRTLPDS
-1573 GERSVSRDAI
+1573 TERSVSRDAI

-1641 SVFDNTNTSKSQQ
+1641 SVFDNTNTSKAQQ

-1716 IGWQPSEMR
+1716 IGWQPSDMR

-1755 GFQETPFKHGV
+1755 GFQETPFKNGV

-1906 GTMYRGDENEST
+1906 GTMYRGDESEST
-1918 VNPVSQHANLEQSIS
+1918 VNPVPQHANLEQSIS

-2121 VQYDEFAQ
+2121 VQYDEFAK

-2153 TGIEAGLDNVSDSG
+2153 TGIEAGLDSVSESG

-2189 SNVSDAVNYSMR
+2189 SNVADAVNYSMR

-2302 FAEALGYKATVNV
+2302 FAEALGYKAKVTV

-2589 EDSISRL
+2589 EDSISCL

-3126 GELDQFVENSNSDA
+3126 GELDEFVENSNSDA

-3204 RKADITEFDAEAFT
+3204 RQADITEFDAEAFT
-3218 ELYRDAQADYLA
+3218 TLYRDAQADYLA

-3404 EAKSRNLWLSVEAS
+3404 EAKNRNLWLSVEAS

-3433 KFVDRETLRKVKRST
+3433 KFVDREKLRKVKRST

-3555 GDSSTIMFSR
+3555 GDSAASD
-3565 STVAGGV
+3565 GV
-3572 KGDAVSET
+3572 V
-3580 RINRGLVELWAA
+3580 
-3592 NVMRDNPV
+3592 
-3600 ISAAG
+3600 
-3605 KIVRVV
+3605 
-3611 SSESE
+3611 
-3616 LPDAV
+3616 
-3621 KQEIDK
+3621 
-3627 DKSHN
+3627 
-3632 TIKGV
+3632 
-3637 LYGKQVYIV
+3637 
-3646 ADKHNDQGSIEQV
+3646 
-3659 LLHELAGHY
+3659 
-3668 GLRKL
+3668 
-3673 FGDNIKAELADIR
+3673 
-3686 TRLGGKSG
+3686 
-3694 VLKLAKK
+3694 
-3701 FNVNLAHYAT
+3701 
-3711 DYDSRMKSG
+3711 
-3720 ELTPEQ
+3720 
-3726 VDDLLFDELLA
+3726 
-3737 HVSEMPRMAKPLERM
+3737 
-3752 WQKIRQYLHKLGFT
+3752 
-3766 ATAGY
+3766 
-3771 TSADLLD
+3771 
-3778 LIQAIRNNLIEN
+3778 
-3790 PDPDGTGP
+3790 
-3798 SPKRKSK
+3798 
-3805 PNESRE
+3805 
-3811 DAAEILFSRT
+3811 LFSRT
-3821 AKAQGMSADEALAQ
+3821 STNAGRTGVKTGKIAGGITVKRSTIDAVTRTALGKLGLKDFTFRFETVDTEADLPDYVKTAIAKNDAQGEVFGLYDTKEHKVWLVAEKHNYASEVEETIFHEVAGHVGLARLLKEGKAQPDMNTLALRLGGLKGIQRLAEKNGVDLAPYLNSTQTLTKADAEEILVQELVAHLAEQQKFATPIQRLLAKVRAMLRSLFGFIYSPEFNNNELLTLVFKAKEQLKALPPKDKVTRPENNTLFFSRSRSQGVPADTASTSNQMSADEALAQ

-3900 VTQNMLAEEAAKI
+3900 VTQNMLAEEAAKM

-3924 PKEADELFAFAHEAT
+3924 PKEADEVFAFAHEAT

-3954 DLKESIAKQER
+3954 ELKESIAKQER

-4015 QKRRYRQMRDHYRAQ
+4015 QKRRYRQMRDYYRAQ

-4136 DVLQLVEKANMH
+4136 DVLQLVEQANMH

-4310 LKAAFTRNRPKGQGV
+4310 LKAAFTRNRPKGQGI

-4432 FMQSDMAAVALQFK
+4432 FMQSDMVAVALQFK

-4507 QEIVGDDDEPFDAET
+4507 QEIAGDDDEPFDAET

-4586 IGVSWAQGLSDISND
+4586 IGVSWAQGLADISND

-4641 LTAFELLGQASGFAI
+4641 LTAFELLGQASGFSI

-4701 VMVKIRK
+4701 VMVKVRK

-4722 EGLQQSIKTR
+4722 EILRQSLKVRARKRSIT
-4732 QRNLSKMQNGIQVN
+4732 QNGVQVN
-4746 PKLERLVA
+4746 PKMNSLVMQ
-4754 EYDFF
+4754 YDYF

>member
-16 TINASTDMSQSAFLP
+16 TINATTDMSQSAFLP

-76 GVGESFRDLMS
+76 GVGEGFRDLMS

-102 DALNSRLF
+102 DALNSRIF

-119 FAEGAADIDVWAM
+119 FAEGAADIDVWAI

-197 VGTSLG
+197 VGASLG

-294 KKGMVAGAAKGAI
+294 KKGMVAGAAKGALA
-307 TEGGTEFI
+307 EGGTEFI

-320 TYARNQVTNEV
+320 TYARNQVINEV

-356 GGPIGAVG
+356 GGPIGTVG
-364 GYRAKGQPTENTP
+364 GYRAKGQLTENTP
-377 AQTNPQNVSDTQEQE
+377 TQTNPQNVSDTQEQE

-405 NNGDAPAQTAAMNAD
+405 NNGDAPAQTAAMNTVD
-420 EPVLNPQGQY
+420 PTLNPQGQY
-430 DELLHGA
+430 DELLQGA

-469 RNAYQETIEMAR
+469 RNAYQETIDMAR

-508 QLEREYESLAQKGRD
+508 QLELEYESLAQKGRD

-609 KEKATGDQDDG
+609 KAKVTGDQDDG
-620 LAQFKSARFDRDT
+620 LARFKSARFDRDT

-646 NVAQLA
+646 NAAQLA

-686 MRDLA
+686 MHDLA

-842 PQGSVLELDGQ
+842 SQGSVLELDGQ

-863 MAHSVRNLANKF
+863 MAHSVRNLANQF

-885 AALKREANAPSTQVQ
+885 AALKKEASTQ
-900 DENASTDKLSDED
+900 S
-913 EGYVGKLRQT
+913 VG
-923 FRTSTTGANAINRGV
+923 
-938 FPNQKP
+938 
-944 YESLD
+944 SLD
-949 DFITSVSASIF
+949 
-960 HGAHGREWR
+960 
-969 KHNDKVTPREL
+969 
-980 ELGKVGY
+980 
-987 ARYLEEGGKPFEE
+987 
-1000 ANADAVDTNTEPDI
+1000 EPDI
-1014 VQQAK
+1014 IRQAK
-1019 ELIREMVE
+1019 AVIREVIDNN
-1027 KTGGSLKGI
+1027 GGAKPKLKGV
-1036 RNAYRT
+1036 REAYRD
-1042 KGFTASDLQ
+1042 KGFTA
-1051 KALGGQDVSQ
+1051 KALQEALGDKSLAD
-1061 FEREVKQALLA
+1061 FERE
-1072 SPEVSKSDEL
+1072 
-1082 SSNDKA
+1082 
-1088 NRWQKPYSTQVKYD
+1088 QKESYT
-1102 SVGRVVIT
+1102 
-1110 DSNYDFFQLTI
+1110 
-1121 AKDDGY
+1121 
-1127 AIAYLEVF
+1127 
-1135 DNPDSIAGSGAVTR
+1135 
-1149 AYLEGLRDAKSRDI
+1149 
-1163 GWRSD
+1163 
-1168 TIMSDSTEK
+1168 
-1177 MYERLIRMGVPFRFD
+1177 ERL
-1192 GWKYVIDAPELTK
+1192 
-1205 VGIGNIIKSMGDY
+1205 S
-1218 PNQKPTQ
+1218 
-1225 NVKNKTSIENI
+1225 
-1236 QNELREEIDNNRQL
+1236 
-1250 GADNAPVF
+1250 
-1258 NNRYL
+1258 
-1263 QKMWGWEKNN
+1263 
-1273 RSFLSMQRVAQDRYL
+1273 
-1288 LENSITEMMM
+1288 
-1298 GLPADSEITLSGDE
+1298 
-1312 LNLIQRSISDALS
+1312 ALS
-1325 SIRYV
+1325 EPSIH
-1330 NDDYVRAFERLK
+1330 
-1342 SELENLSITVQ
+1342 S
-1353 TDQKYGGLFDKA
+1353 DQEVPLQSK
-1365 KMKIKIG
+1365 G
-1372 DIGNIEAER
+1372 DIDHGNE
-1381 VSISS
+1381 
-1386 FSSTTFSYNGGA
+1386 T
-1398 SNIGLSSSFR
+1398 SN
-1408 AVINDLVASHRSGA
+1408 
-1422 EKSATNGRKPLNS
+1422 
-1435 EVDFKRFER
+1435 
-1444 VETAEGDLLEILG
+1444 TARLD
-1457 QITHG
+1457 
-1462 TSDDALVTVGVNPDT
+1462 
-1477 LGSSK
+1477 
-1482 RRVSVGELRTLRQNN
+1482 
-1497 SNPTQSDLQLNQAI
+1497 
-1511 KGDST
+1511 
-1516 NDNRG
+1516 
-1521 TTESQSNERSA
+1521 ERSSP
-1532 RQSEVQENEQR
+1532 QSEVQENEQR

-1561 RANEPESALLDS
+1561 RANESRRTLPDS
-1573 GERSVSRDAI
+1573 TERSVSRDAI

-1716 IGWQPSEMR
+1716 IGWQPSDMR

-1735 DPVTGNIAKL
+1735 DSVTGNIAKL

-1946 LTPETK
+1946 LTPEIK

-1983 DDHPTNG
+1983 DDHPTKG

-2089 KAMLTIRNSALALL
+2089 KAILTIRNSALALL

-2153 TGIEAGLDNVSDSG
+2153 TGIEAGLDSVSESG

-2302 FAEALGYKATVNV
+2302 FAEALGYKAKVTV

-2748 STLYRQFADVITQK
+2748 STMYRQFADVITQK

-3083 AANAGKPE
+3083 AANVGKPE

-3126 GELDQFVENSNSDA
+3126 GELDEFVENSNSDA

-3204 RKADITEFDAEAFT
+3204 RQADITEFDAQAFT
-3218 ELYRDAQADYLA
+3218 TLYRDAQADYLA

-3275 ELNKAIIQPAIAAI
+3275 ELNKSIIQPAIAAV

-3355 NALHLNAIATALN
+3355 SALHLNAIATALN

-3433 KFVDRETLRKVKRST
+3433 KFVDHETLRKVKRST

-3555 GDSSTIMFSR
+3555 GDSAASD
-3565 STVAGGV
+3565 GV
-3572 KGDAVSET
+3572 V
-3580 RINRGLVELWAA
+3580 
-3592 NVMRDNPV
+3592 
-3600 ISAAG
+3600 
-3605 KIVRVV
+3605 
-3611 SSESE
+3611 
-3616 LPDAV
+3616 
-3621 KQEIDK
+3621 
-3627 DKSHN
+3627 
-3632 TIKGV
+3632 
-3637 LYGKQVYIV
+3637 
-3646 ADKHNDQGSIEQV
+3646 
-3659 LLHELAGHY
+3659 
-3668 GLRKL
+3668 
-3673 FGDNIKAELADIR
+3673 
-3686 TRLGGKSG
+3686 
-3694 VLKLAKK
+3694 
-3701 FNVNLAHYAT
+3701 
-3711 DYDSRMKSG
+3711 
-3720 ELTPEQ
+3720 
-3726 VDDLLFDELLA
+3726 
-3737 HVSEMPRMAKPLERM
+3737 
-3752 WQKIRQYLHKLGFT
+3752 
-3766 ATAGY
+3766 
-3771 TSADLLD
+3771 
-3778 LIQAIRNNLIEN
+3778 
-3790 PDPDGTGP
+3790 
-3798 SPKRKSK
+3798 
-3805 PNESRE
+3805 
-3811 DAAEILFSRT
+3811 LFSRT
-3821 AKAQGMSADEALAQ
+3821 STNAGRTGVKTGKIAGGITVKRSTIEAVTRTALGKLGLKDFTLRFETVDTEADLPDYVKTAIAKNDAQGEVFGLYDTKEHKVWLVAEKHNYASEVEETIFHEVAGHVGLARLLKEGKAQPDINTLALRLGGIKGIQRFAEQNGVDLTPYLNSAQTLTKADAEEVLVHELVAHLAEQQKFATPIQRLLAKVRGMLRSLFGFIYSPEFNNNELLTLVFKAKEQLKTPPPKDKVTRPENDALFFSRSRAQGTPADTASTSNQMSADEALAQ

-3846 ALYGAPVIGQS
+3846 ALYGVPVIGQS

-3869 TLRQMGEVSTVIDKP
+3869 TLRQMGEVSSVINKP

-3913 AEDLS
+3913 ADDLS

-3954 DLKESIAKQER
+3954 ELKESIAKQER

-4474 ARKQLL
+4474 ALKQLL

-4485 TFFIGGAGALPLWA
+4485 TFFIGGTGALPLWA
-4499 ITTAIDAA
+4499 ITTAIEAA

-4534 ENAALIWH
+4534 DNAALIWH

-4586 IGVSWAQGLSDISND
+4586 IGVSWAQGLADISND

-4722 EGLQQSIKTR
+4722 ESLRLSLKVRARKRSIT
-4732 QRNLSKMQNGIQVN
+4732 QNGVQVN
-4746 PKLERLVA
+4746 PKMNSLVMQ
-4754 EYDFF
+4754 YDYF

>member
-16 TINASTDMSQSAFLP
+16 TINATTDMSQSAFLP

-46 DVTLGDTA
+46 DVTLGDAA

-110 EENENGNPT
+110 EENEKGNPA

-228 QQSLLRLAD
+228 QQSLLRFAD

-242 GMSATELFDLAKEET
+242 GMSATELFDLAKDET
-257 ASYASLQMSTDPT
+257 ASYVSLQMSTDPT

-281 DKYLFGALLGKMG
+281 DKYLFGALLSKMG
-294 KKGMVAGAAKGAI
+294 KKGVVAGAAKGAI

-331 TGQEIDPTT
+331 TGQEIDPKT

-356 GGPIGAVG
+356 GGPLGAVG

-377 AQTNPQNVSDTQEQE
+377 AQTNTQNVSDTQEQE

-405 NNGDAPAQTAAMNAD
+405 NNGDVPAQTAAMNAP
-420 EPVLNPQGQY
+420 EPVLTPQGQY
-430 DELLHGA
+430 DELLQGA

-442 DNGRDAAIRSRFAQS
+442 DNGRDAALRSRFAQS

-481 AVDPT
+481 AVDPI

-595 MVELEYARRYPQPE
+595 MVELEYARRYPEPE
-609 KEKATGDQDDG
+609 KEKATSDQDDG

-646 NVAQLA
+646 NAAQLA

-719 FVERPNSMKMREQ
+719 FMERPNSMKMREQ

-778 RLAAYEEA
+778 RLAAYEKA

-834 INALVDAS
+834 INVLVDAS
-842 PQGSVLELDGQ
+842 SQGSLLELDGQ

-863 MAHSVRNLANKF
+863 MAHSVRNLANQF

-885 AALKREANAPSTQVQ
+885 SALKKEASTQ
-900 DENASTDKLSDED
+900 S
-913 EGYVGKLRQT
+913 VG
-923 FRTSTTGANAINRGV
+923 
-938 FPNQKP
+938 
-944 YESLD
+944 SLD
-949 DFITSVSASIF
+949 
-960 HGAHGREWR
+960 
-969 KHNDKVTPREL
+969 
-980 ELGKVGY
+980 
-987 ARYLEEGGKPFEE
+987 
-1000 ANADAVDTNTEPDI
+1000 EPDI
-1014 VQQAK
+1014 IRQAK
-1019 ELIREMVE
+1019 VVIREVIDNN
-1027 KTGGSLKGI
+1027 GGAKPKLKGV
-1036 RNAYRT
+1036 REAYRD
-1042 KGFTASDLQ
+1042 KGFTA
-1051 KALGGQDVSQ
+1051 KALQEALGDKSLAD
-1061 FEREVKQALLA
+1061 FERE
-1072 SPEVSKSDEL
+1072 
-1082 SSNDKA
+1082 
-1088 NRWQKPYSTQVKYD
+1088 QKESYT
-1102 SVGRVVIT
+1102 
-1110 DSNYDFFQLTI
+1110 
-1121 AKDDGY
+1121 
-1127 AIAYLEVF
+1127 
-1135 DNPDSIAGSGAVTR
+1135 
-1149 AYLEGLRDAKSRDI
+1149 
-1163 GWRSD
+1163 
-1168 TIMSDSTEK
+1168 
-1177 MYERLIRMGVPFRFD
+1177 ERL
-1192 GWKYVIDAPELTK
+1192 
-1205 VGIGNIIKSMGDY
+1205 S
-1218 PNQKPTQ
+1218 
-1225 NVKNKTSIENI
+1225 
-1236 QNELREEIDNNRQL
+1236 
-1250 GADNAPVF
+1250 
-1258 NNRYL
+1258 
-1263 QKMWGWEKNN
+1263 
-1273 RSFLSMQRVAQDRYL
+1273 
-1288 LENSITEMMM
+1288 
-1298 GLPADSEITLSGDE
+1298 
-1312 LNLIQRSISDALS
+1312 ALS
-1325 SIRYV
+1325 EPSIHFGQEV
-1330 NDDYVRAFERLK
+1330 PLQSK
-1342 SELENLSITVQ
+1342 
-1353 TDQKYGGLFDKA
+1353 
-1365 KMKIKIG
+1365 G
-1372 DIGNIEAER
+1372 DIDHGNE
-1381 VSISS
+1381 
-1386 FSSTTFSYNGGA
+1386 T
-1398 SNIGLSSSFR
+1398 SN
-1408 AVINDLVASHRSGA
+1408 
-1422 EKSATNGRKPLNS
+1422 
-1435 EVDFKRFER
+1435 
-1444 VETAEGDLLEILG
+1444 TARLD
-1457 QITHG
+1457 
-1462 TSDDALVTVGVNPDT
+1462 
-1477 LGSSK
+1477 
-1482 RRVSVGELRTLRQNN
+1482 
-1497 SNPTQSDLQLNQAI
+1497 
-1511 KGDST
+1511 
-1516 NDNRG
+1516 
-1521 TTESQSNERSA
+1521 ERSSP
-1532 RQSEVQENEQR
+1532 QSEVQENEQR

-1561 RANEPESALLDS
+1561 RANESRRTLPDS
-1573 GERSVSRDAI
+1573 TERSVSRDAI

-1755 GFQETPFKHGV
+1755 GFQETPFKNGV

-1906 GTMYRGDENEST
+1906 GKMYRGDESEST

-1983 DDHPTNG
+1983 DDHPTKG

-2045 KLKESAVKAVLAYLT
+2045 KLKESAVKAVLAYLN
-2060 GQQSKNQALSALDDA
+2060 GQQSKNQTLNALDDA

-2144 ESLNLLDGD
+2144 ESLSLLDGD
-2153 TGIEAGLDNVSDSG
+2153 TGIEAGLDSVSDSG

-2259 AAKSAGLDTNV
+2259 AAKSAGLDNNV

-2323 VLGEAGGTLSALGSQ
+2323 VMGEAGGSLSALGSQ

-2702 LKELKMSFYDA
+2702 LKDLKMSFYDA

-2965 YEKLEEQIRELTA
+2965 YEKLEEHIRELTA

-2993 KASLMEKGIPDDE
+2993 KASLIEKGIPDDE

-3204 RKADITEFDAEAFT
+3204 RQADITEFDAEAFT
-3218 ELYRDAQADYLA
+3218 TLYRDAQADYLA

-3275 ELNKAIIQPAIAAI
+3275 ELNKSIIQPAIAAL

-3315 HEGTK
+3315 HEGSK

-3355 NALHLNAIATALN
+3355 SALHLNAIATALN

-3418 MADIKEEL
+3418 MADINEEL

-3488 ANGDY
+3488 ANGNY

-3555 GDSSTIMFSR
+3555 GDSAASD
-3565 STVAGGV
+3565 GV
-3572 KGDAVSET
+3572 V
-3580 RINRGLVELWAA
+3580 
-3592 NVMRDNPV
+3592 
-3600 ISAAG
+3600 
-3605 KIVRVV
+3605 
-3611 SSESE
+3611 
-3616 LPDAV
+3616 
-3621 KQEIDK
+3621 
-3627 DKSHN
+3627 
-3632 TIKGV
+3632 
-3637 LYGKQVYIV
+3637 
-3646 ADKHNDQGSIEQV
+3646 
-3659 LLHELAGHY
+3659 
-3668 GLRKL
+3668 
-3673 FGDNIKAELADIR
+3673 
-3686 TRLGGKSG
+3686 
-3694 VLKLAKK
+3694 
-3701 FNVNLAHYAT
+3701 
-3711 DYDSRMKSG
+3711 
-3720 ELTPEQ
+3720 
-3726 VDDLLFDELLA
+3726 
-3737 HVSEMPRMAKPLERM
+3737 
-3752 WQKIRQYLHKLGFT
+3752 
-3766 ATAGY
+3766 
-3771 TSADLLD
+3771 
-3778 LIQAIRNNLIEN
+3778 
-3790 PDPDGTGP
+3790 
-3798 SPKRKSK
+3798 
-3805 PNESRE
+3805 
-3811 DAAEILFSRT
+3811 LFSRT
-3821 AKAQGMSADEALAQ
+3821 STNAGRTGVKTGKIAGGITVKRSTIDAVTRTALGKLGLKDFTLRFETVDTEADLPDYVKTAIAKNDAQGEVYGLYDTKEHKVWLVAEKHNYASEVEETIFHEVAGHVGLARLLKEGKAQPDMNTLALRLGGIKGIQRLAEQNGVDLAPYLNSAQTLTKADAEEILVQELVAHLAEQQKFATPIQRLLAKVRAMLRSLFGFIYSPEFNNNELLTLVFKAKEQLKAPPLKDKVTRPENNTLFFSRSRSQGVPADTASTSNQMSADEALAQ

-3869 TLRQMGEVSTVIDKP
+3869 TLRQMGEVSAVINKP

-3913 AEDLS
+3913 ADDLS

-3954 DLKESIAKQER
+3954 ELKESIAKQER

-4148 TPAKESL
+4148 TPVKESL

-4499 ITTAIDAA
+4499 ITTAIEAA

-4534 ENAALIWH
+4534 DNAALIWH

-4586 IGVSWAQGLSDISND
+4586 IGVSWAQGLADISND

-4722 EGLQQSIKTR
+4722 ESLRLSLKVRARKRSIT
-4732 QRNLSKMQNGIQVN
+4732 QNGVQVN
-4746 PKLERLVA
+4746 PKMNSLVMQ
-4754 EYDFF
+4754 YDYF

>member
-6 LLGDELSPKS
+6 LLGDELSLKS

-76 GVGESFRDLMS
+76 GVGEGFRDLMS
-87 SGSDYLQ
+87 SGSDSLQ

-102 DALNSRLF
+102 EALNSRLF

-177 QAVADKA
+177 QAVADKT
-184 ISRMAATGAGATG
+184 ISRMAATSAGATG

-270 AVAASVAGAMG
+270 AVAVSVAGAMG

-294 KKGMVAGAAKGAI
+294 KKGMVAGAAKSALA
-307 TEGGTEFI
+307 EGGTEFI

-320 TYARNQVTNEV
+320 TYARNQVINEV

-351 IGGAL
+351 IGAAL

-377 AQTNPQNVSDTQEQE
+377 AQTNSQNVSDTQEQE
-392 IAEQAADEAQAMP
+392 IAEQAAD
-405 NNGDAPAQTAAMNAD
+405 DAPAQTAAMNAD

-430 DELLHGA
+430 DELLQGA

-442 DNGRDAAIRSRFAQS
+442 DNGRDAALRTRFAQS

-469 RNAYQETIEMAR
+469 RNAYQERIEMAR
-481 AVDPT
+481 AVDPI

-609 KEKATGDQDDG
+609 KAKATGDQDDG

-660 RPASPDEN
+660 RPASADEN

-702 QADLDARRER
+702 QIDLDARRER

-732 GKKPIRDFAGIA
+732 GKKPIRDFAGIE

-794 ANLPENIE
+794 ANQPENIE

-863 MAHSVRNLANKF
+863 MAHSVRNLANQF
-875 VGKTAAMMNA
+875 VSKTAAMMNA
-885 AALKREANAPSTQVQ
+885 AALKKEASTQSVGSLDEPNIIRQAKAVIREVIDNNGGAKPKLKGVREA
-900 DENASTDKLSDED
+900 
-913 EGYVGKLRQT
+913 
-923 FRTSTTGANAINRGV
+923 
-938 FPNQKP
+938 
-944 YESLD
+944 
-949 DFITSVSASIF
+949 
-960 HGAHGREWR
+960 
-969 KHNDKVTPREL
+969 
-980 ELGKVGY
+980 
-987 ARYLEEGGKPFEE
+987 
-1000 ANADAVDTNTEPDI
+1000 
-1014 VQQAK
+1014 
-1019 ELIREMVE
+1019 
-1027 KTGGSLKGI
+1027 
-1036 RNAYRT
+1036 YRD
-1042 KGFTASDLQ
+1042 KGFTA
-1051 KALGGQDVSQ
+1051 KALQEALGDKSLAD
-1061 FEREVKQALLA
+1061 FEREQKERYSDKSKISLRAKQL
-1072 SPEVSKSDEL
+1072 V
-1082 SSNDKA
+1082 
-1088 NRWQKPYSTQVKYD
+1088 Y
-1102 SVGRVVIT
+1102 
-1110 DSNYDFFQLTI
+1110 
-1121 AKDDGY
+1121 
-1127 AIAYLEVF
+1127 
-1135 DNPDSIAGSGAVTR
+1135 
-1149 AYLEGLRDAKSRDI
+1149 
-1163 GWRSD
+1163 
-1168 TIMSDSTEK
+1168 
-1177 MYERLIRMGVPFRFD
+1177 
-1192 GWKYVIDAPELTK
+1192 
-1205 VGIGNIIKSMGDY
+1205 
-1218 PNQKPTQ
+1218 
-1225 NVKNKTSIENI
+1225 
-1236 QNELREEIDNNRQL
+1236 
-1250 GADNAPVF
+1250 
-1258 NNRYL
+1258 
-1263 QKMWGWEKNN
+1263 
-1273 RSFLSMQRVAQDRYL
+1273 
-1288 LENSITEMMM
+1288 
-1298 GLPADSEITLSGDE
+1298 
-1312 LNLIQRSISDALS
+1312 
-1325 SIRYV
+1325 
-1330 NDDYVRAFERLK
+1330 
-1342 SELENLSITVQ
+1342 SELELKKN
-1353 TDQKYGGLFDKA
+1353 KNGEAYH
-1365 KMKIKIG
+1365 
-1372 DIGNIEAER
+1372 GNETSNTARSDER
-1381 VSISS
+1381 PS
-1386 FSSTTFSYNGGA
+1386 
-1398 SNIGLSSSFR
+1398 
-1408 AVINDLVASHRSGA
+1408 
-1422 EKSATNGRKPLNS
+1422 
-1435 EVDFKRFER
+1435 
-1444 VETAEGDLLEILG
+1444 
-1457 QITHG
+1457 
-1462 TSDDALVTVGVNPDT
+1462 
-1477 LGSSK
+1477 
-1482 RRVSVGELRTLRQNN
+1482 RQF
-1497 SNPTQSDLQLNQAI
+1497 
-1511 KGDST
+1511 
-1516 NDNRG
+1516 
-1521 TTESQSNERSA
+1521 
-1532 RQSEVQENEQR
+1532 EVQENDYR
-1543 GTDANRSS
+1543 RVDTNRQSTGEKSVRQTVPTYEVWSS
-1551 VSEEDASAGR
+1551 L
-1561 RANEPESALLDS
+1561 PDS

-1603 AANIAAIRLMKDLT
+1603 AANIAAIRLIKDLT

-1641 SVFDNTNTSKSQQ
+1641 SVFDNTNTSKAQQ

-1669 NNVRMSTRNAFY
+1669 NNVRMSTRNAFF

-1716 IGWQPSEMR
+1716 IGWQPSDMR

-1755 GFQETPFKHGV
+1755 GFQETPFKNGV

-1918 VNPVSQHANLEQSIS
+1918 VNPVPHHANLEQSIS

-1983 DDHPTNG
+1983 DDHPTKG

-2020 KARLQQFADNEFLNK
+2020 KARLQQFVDNEFLNK
-2035 GKIKSDFTGS
+2035 GKIKSDFSGV
-2045 KLKESAVKAVLAYLT
+2045 KYKAAAVQAALDYLAGKQT
-2060 GQQSKNQALSALDDA
+2060 SEQALKTLGDS
-2075 IDNTR
+2075 IDQTR
-2080 LGPNKFRKL
+2080 LGENNYRKV

-2112 IERLRQRLN
+2112 IERQRQRLN

-2153 TGIEAGLDNVSDSG
+2153 TGIEAGLDSVSDSG

-2189 SNVSDAVNYSMR
+2189 SNVADAVNYSMR

-2323 VLGEAGGTLSALGSQ
+2323 VLGEAGGSLSALGSQ

-2596 QDKIKEKE
+2596 KDKIKEKE
-2604 EALSKNADQIGFSF
+2604 EALSKNADQIGFTF

-2748 STLYRQFADVITQK
+2748 STLHRQFADVITQK

-2822 NQLKTKEERIAYAK
+2822 NQLKTKEERTAYAK

-3091 DFEVELIAYTTQGS
+3091 GFEVELIAYTTQGS

-3204 RKADITEFDAEAFT
+3204 RQADITEFDAQAFT

-3275 ELNKAIIQPAIAAI
+3275 ELNKAIIQPAIAAV

-3315 HEGTK
+3315 HEGSK

-3355 NALHLNAIATALN
+3355 SALHLNAIATALN

-3398 LKQELD
+3398 LKQEVE

-3555 GDSSTIMFSR
+3555 RDSGASD
-3565 STVAGGV
+3565 GV
-3572 KGDAVSET
+3572 V
-3580 RINRGLVELWAA
+3580 
-3592 NVMRDNPV
+3592 
-3600 ISAAG
+3600 
-3605 KIVRVV
+3605 
-3611 SSESE
+3611 
-3616 LPDAV
+3616 
-3621 KQEIDK
+3621 
-3627 DKSHN
+3627 
-3632 TIKGV
+3632 
-3637 LYGKQVYIV
+3637 
-3646 ADKHNDQGSIEQV
+3646 
-3659 LLHELAGHY
+3659 
-3668 GLRKL
+3668 
-3673 FGDNIKAELADIR
+3673 
-3686 TRLGGKSG
+3686 
-3694 VLKLAKK
+3694 
-3701 FNVNLAHYAT
+3701 
-3711 DYDSRMKSG
+3711 
-3720 ELTPEQ
+3720 
-3726 VDDLLFDELLA
+3726 
-3737 HVSEMPRMAKPLERM
+3737 
-3752 WQKIRQYLHKLGFT
+3752 
-3766 ATAGY
+3766 
-3771 TSADLLD
+3771 
-3778 LIQAIRNNLIEN
+3778 
-3790 PDPDGTGP
+3790 
-3798 SPKRKSK
+3798 
-3805 PNESRE
+3805 
-3811 DAAEILFSRT
+3811 LFSRT
-3821 AKAQGMSADEALAQ
+3821 STNAGRTGVKTGKIAGGITMKRSTIDAVTRTALGKLGLKDFMLRFETVDTEADLPDYVKTAIAKNDARGEVYGLYDTKEHKVWLVAEKHNYASEVEETIFHEVAGHVGLARLLKEGKAQPDMNTLALRLGGIKGIQRLAEKNGVDLAPYLNSAQTLTKADAEEILVQELVAHLAEQQKFATPIQRLLAKVRGMLRSLFGFIYSPEFNNNELLTLVFKAKEQLKAPPPKDKVTRPENNTLFFSRSRSQGVPADTASTSNQMSADEALAQ
-3835 KQNAL
+3835 KQNAW

-3869 TLRQMGEVSTVIDKP
+3869 TLRQMGEVSSVIDKP

-3900 VTQNMLAEEAAKI
+3900 VTQNMLAEEAAKM

-3924 PKEADELFAFAHEAT
+3924 QKEADELFAFAHEAT

-4226 LPNNVEADRVVEELN
+4226 LPNNVEADRVVKELN

-4310 LKAAFTRNRPKGQGV
+4310 LKAAFTRNRPKGQGI

-4499 ITTAIDAA
+4499 ISTAIEAA

-4572 VEYMKQALGPVLGG
+4572 VEYMKQALGPVIGG
-4586 IGVSWAQGLSDISND
+4586 IGVSWAQGLADISND

-4722 EGLQQSIKTR
+4722 ESLRQSLKVRARKRSIT
-4732 QRNLSKMQNGIQVN
+4732 QNGVQVN
-4746 PKLERLVA
+4746 PKMNSLVMQ
-4754 EYDFF
+4754 YDYF

>member
-16 TINASTDMSQSAFLP
+16 TINATTDMSQSAFLP

-54 KAVGSGA
+54 KAVGGGA

-87 SGSDYLQ
+87 SGSDSLQ

-102 DALNSRLF
+102 DALNSRIF

-320 TYARNQVTNEV
+320 TYARNQVINEV

-356 GGPIGAVG
+356 GGPLGAVG

-392 IAEQAADEAQAMP
+392 IAEQAAEDAQVMP

-430 DELLHGA
+430 DELLQGA

-493 FLKSEEADQNPELTA
+493 FLKSEEADQNSELTA

-548 KPHQRIER
+548 KSHQRIER

-595 MVELEYARRYPQPE
+595 MVELEYARRYPQPD
-609 KEKATGDQDDG
+609 KAKATADQGNG
-620 LAQFKSARFDRDT
+620 LEQFKSARFDRDK
-633 ALAAI
+633 AQAAI

-646 NVAQLA
+646 NAAQLA

-702 QADLDARRER
+702 QIDLDARRER

-719 FVERPNSMKMREQ
+719 FMERPNSMKMREQ

-885 AALKREANAPSTQVQ
+885 AAIKEEASTQSVRSLDEPNIIRQAKAVIREVIDNNGGAKPKLKGVREA
-900 DENASTDKLSDED
+900 
-913 EGYVGKLRQT
+913 
-923 FRTSTTGANAINRGV
+923 
-938 FPNQKP
+938 
-944 YESLD
+944 
-949 DFITSVSASIF
+949 
-960 HGAHGREWR
+960 
-969 KHNDKVTPREL
+969 
-980 ELGKVGY
+980 
-987 ARYLEEGGKPFEE
+987 
-1000 ANADAVDTNTEPDI
+1000 
-1014 VQQAK
+1014 
-1019 ELIREMVE
+1019 
-1027 KTGGSLKGI
+1027 
-1036 RNAYRT
+1036 YRD
-1042 KGFTASDLQ
+1042 KGFTA
-1051 KALGGQDVSQ
+1051 KALQEALGDKSLAD
-1061 FEREVKQALLA
+1061 FEREQKE
-1072 SPEVSKSDEL
+1072 SYT
-1082 SSNDKA
+1082 DKL
-1088 NRWQKPYSTQVKYD
+1088 Y
-1102 SVGRVVIT
+1102 
-1110 DSNYDFFQLTI
+1110 
-1121 AKDDGY
+1121 
-1127 AIAYLEVF
+1127 
-1135 DNPDSIAGSGAVTR
+1135 
-1149 AYLEGLRDAKSRDI
+1149 
-1163 GWRSD
+1163 
-1168 TIMSDSTEK
+1168 
-1177 MYERLIRMGVPFRFD
+1177 
-1192 GWKYVIDAPELTK
+1192 
-1205 VGIGNIIKSMGDY
+1205 
-1218 PNQKPTQ
+1218 
-1225 NVKNKTSIENI
+1225 
-1236 QNELREEIDNNRQL
+1236 
-1250 GADNAPVF
+1250 
-1258 NNRYL
+1258 
-1263 QKMWGWEKNN
+1263 
-1273 RSFLSMQRVAQDRYL
+1273 
-1288 LENSITEMMM
+1288 
-1298 GLPADSEITLSGDE
+1298 
-1312 LNLIQRSISDALS
+1312 ALS
-1325 SIRYV
+1325 EPSIHSGQEV
-1330 NDDYVRAFERLK
+1330 PLQSK
-1342 SELENLSITVQ
+1342 
-1353 TDQKYGGLFDKA
+1353 
-1365 KMKIKIG
+1365 G
-1372 DIGNIEAER
+1372 DIDHGNE
-1381 VSISS
+1381 
-1386 FSSTTFSYNGGA
+1386 T
-1398 SNIGLSSSFR
+1398 SN
-1408 AVINDLVASHRSGA
+1408 
-1422 EKSATNGRKPLNS
+1422 
-1435 EVDFKRFER
+1435 
-1444 VETAEGDLLEILG
+1444 TARLD
-1457 QITHG
+1457 
-1462 TSDDALVTVGVNPDT
+1462 
-1477 LGSSK
+1477 
-1482 RRVSVGELRTLRQNN
+1482 
-1497 SNPTQSDLQLNQAI
+1497 
-1511 KGDST
+1511 
-1516 NDNRG
+1516 
-1521 TTESQSNERSA
+1521 ERSSP
-1532 RQSEVQENEQR
+1532 QSEVQANEQR

-1561 RANEPESALLDS
+1561 RANESRRTLPDS
-1573 GERSVSRDAI
+1573 TERSVSRDAI

-1641 SVFDNTNTSKSQQ
+1641 SVFDNTNTSKAQQ

-1716 IGWQPSEMR
+1716 IGWQPSDMR

-1906 GTMYRGDENEST
+1906 GKMYRGDESEST

-1983 DDHPTNG
+1983 DDHPTKG
-1990 AQVYE
+1990 DQVYE

-2005 GWLMSRA
+2005 GWLMSRT

-2045 KLKESAVKAVLAYLT
+2045 KLKESAVKAVLAYLN
-2060 GQQSKNQALSALDDA
+2060 GQQSKNQTLNALDDA

-2144 ESLNLLDGD
+2144 ESLSLLDGD
-2153 TGIEAGLDNVSDSG
+2153 TGIEAGLDSVSDSG

-2189 SNVSDAVNYSMR
+2189 SNVADAVNYSMR

-2254 KAKYQ
+2254 KVKYQ

-2275 VLPEDKTPEQVKPSI
+2275 VIPEDKTPEQVKPSI

-2302 FAEALGYKATVNV
+2302 FAEALGYKAKVNV

-2573 AEAKQSGQRGA
+2573 AEAKQSGQRRA

-2702 LKELKMSFYDA
+2702 LKDLKMSFYDA

-2748 STLYRQFADVITQK
+2748 STLYCQFADVITQK

-2903 IATVK
+2903 VATVK
-2908 SDLKSLAETVLGK
+2908 SDLKNLAETVLGK

-2993 KASLMEKGIPDDE
+2993 KASLMEKGIPEDE

-3204 RKADITEFDAEAFT
+3204 RQADITEFDAEAFT
-3218 ELYRDAQADYLA
+3218 TLYRDAQADYLA

-3235 DAAMAIYSELD
+3235 DASMAIYSELD

-3275 ELNKAIIQPAIAAI
+3275 ELNKAIIQPAIAAV

-3488 ANGDY
+3488 ANGNY

-3544 REIGSPVDEPS
+3544 REISSPVDEPS
-3555 GDSSTIMFSR
+3555 GDSAASD
-3565 STVAGGV
+3565 GV
-3572 KGDAVSET
+3572 V
-3580 RINRGLVELWAA
+3580 
-3592 NVMRDNPV
+3592 
-3600 ISAAG
+3600 
-3605 KIVRVV
+3605 
-3611 SSESE
+3611 
-3616 LPDAV
+3616 
-3621 KQEIDK
+3621 
-3627 DKSHN
+3627 
-3632 TIKGV
+3632 
-3637 LYGKQVYIV
+3637 
-3646 ADKHNDQGSIEQV
+3646 
-3659 LLHELAGHY
+3659 
-3668 GLRKL
+3668 
-3673 FGDNIKAELADIR
+3673 
-3686 TRLGGKSG
+3686 
-3694 VLKLAKK
+3694 
-3701 FNVNLAHYAT
+3701 
-3711 DYDSRMKSG
+3711 
-3720 ELTPEQ
+3720 
-3726 VDDLLFDELLA
+3726 
-3737 HVSEMPRMAKPLERM
+3737 
-3752 WQKIRQYLHKLGFT
+3752 
-3766 ATAGY
+3766 
-3771 TSADLLD
+3771 
-3778 LIQAIRNNLIEN
+3778 
-3790 PDPDGTGP
+3790 
-3798 SPKRKSK
+3798 
-3805 PNESRE
+3805 
-3811 DAAEILFSRT
+3811 LFSRT
-3821 AKAQGMSADEALAQ
+3821 STNAGRTGVKTGKIAGGITVKRSTIDAVTRTALGKLGLKDFTLRFETVDTEADLPDYVKTAIAKNDAQGEVYGLYDTKEHKVWLVAEKHNYASEVEETIFHEVAGHVGLARLLKEGKAQPDMNTLALRLGGIKGIQRLAEQNGVDLAPYLNSAQKLTKADAEEILVQELVAHLAEQQKFATPIQRLLAKVRAMLRSLFGFIYSPEFNNNELLTLVFKAKEHLKAPPPKDKVTRPENNTLFFSRSRSQGVPADTASRSNQMSADEALAQ

-3894 EINSMV
+3894 EINAMV
-3900 VTQNMLAEEAAKI
+3900 VTQNMLAEEAAKM

-3954 DLKESIAKQER
+3954 ELKESIAKQER

-3982 KTLQEERELLKQEP
+3982 KTLQEERELLEQEP

-4113 FSLNSGMKAQFN
+4113 FSLNSGMKAKFN

-4136 DVLQLVEKANMH
+4136 DVLQLVEQANMH

-4310 LKAAFTRNRPKGQGV
+4310 LKAAFTRNRPKGQGI

-4456 WANLAKALKGET
+4456 WANLAKALNGET
-4468 PEVKSM
+4468 PEVKSI

-4499 ITTAIDAA
+4499 ITTAIEAA

-4566 DASTAY
+4566 DGGAAY
-4572 VEYMKQALGPVLGG
+4572 MEYMKQALGPVIGG
-4586 IGVSWAQGLSDISND
+4586 IGVSWAQGLADISND

-4641 LTAFELLGQASGFAI
+4641 LTAFELLGQASGFVI

-4694 DGEAMKS
+4694 DGEAMKAM
-4701 VMVKIRK
+4701 MVKIRK

-4722 EGLQQSIKTR
+4722 ESLRLSLKVRARKRSIT
-4732 QRNLSKMQNGIQVN
+4732 QNGVQVN
-4746 PKLERLVA
+4746 PKMNSLVMQ
-4754 EYDFF
+4754 YDYF

>member
-102 DALNSRLF
+102 DALNSRIF

-392 IAEQAADEAQAMP
+392 IAEQAADETQAMP

-430 DELLHGA
+430 DELLQGA

-579 PQLLKEDRN
+579 PKLLKEDRN

-609 KEKATGDQDDG
+609 KAKVTGDQDDG
-620 LAQFKSARFDRDT
+620 LARFKSARFDRDT

-646 NVAQLA
+646 NAAQLA

-1019 ELIREMVE
+1019 ELIRETVE

-1061 FEREVKQALLA
+1061 FEREVKQALLEQPQA
-1072 SPEVSKSDEL
+1072 SSNDEL
-1082 SSNDKA
+1082 SPNDNLSLDDNTQEVTNTATNKVT
-1088 NRWQKPYSTQVKYD
+1088 NTPTNNKPLDT
-1102 SVGRVVIT
+1102 
-1110 DSNYDFFQLTI
+1110 
-1121 AKDDGY
+1121 
-1127 AIAYLEVF
+1127 
-1135 DNPDSIAGSGAVTR
+1135 
-1149 AYLEGLRDAKSRDI
+1149 EG
-1163 GWRSD
+1163 
-1168 TIMSDSTEK
+1168 E
-1177 MYERLIRMGVPFRFD
+1177 
-1192 GWKYVIDAPELTK
+1192 
-1205 VGIGNIIKSMGDY
+1205 
-1218 PNQKPTQ
+1218 
-1225 NVKNKTSIENI
+1225 
-1236 QNELREEIDNNRQL
+1236 
-1250 GADNAPVF
+1250 F
-1258 NNRYL
+1258 NNSD
-1263 QKMWGWEKNN
+1263 K
-1273 RSFLSMQRVAQDRYL
+1273 V
-1288 LENSITEMMM
+1288 EN
-1298 GLPADSEITLSGDE
+1298 GD
-1312 LNLIQRSISDALS
+1312 
-1325 SIRYV
+1325 
-1330 NDDYVRAFERLK
+1330 
-1342 SELENLSITVQ
+1342 T
-1353 TDQKYGGLFDKA
+1353 
-1365 KMKIKIG
+1365 
-1372 DIGNIEAER
+1372 
-1381 VSISS
+1381 
-1386 FSSTTFSYNGGA
+1386 
-1398 SNIGLSSSFR
+1398 
-1408 AVINDLVASHRSGA
+1408 
-1422 EKSATNGRKPLNS
+1422 P
-1435 EVDFKRFER
+1435 
-1444 VETAEGDLLEILG
+1444 ET
-1457 QITHG
+1457 
-1462 TSDDALVTVGVNPDT
+1462 
-1477 LGSSK
+1477 
-1482 RRVSVGELRTLRQNN
+1482 
-1497 SNPTQSDLQLNQAI
+1497 DLQLNQSI
-1511 KGDST
+1511 EGGST

-1641 SVFDNTNTSKSQQ
+1641 SVFDNTNTSKAQQ
-1654 AAHQELKTLLTEEEY
+1654 GAHQELKTLLTEEEY

-1716 IGWQPSEMR
+1716 IGWQPSDMR

-1906 GTMYRGDENEST
+1906 GKMYRGDESEST
-1918 VNPVSQHANLEQSIS
+1918 VNPVPQHANLEQSIS

-1983 DDHPTNG
+1983 DDHPTKG

-2089 KAMLTIRNSALALL
+2089 KAILTIRNSALALL

-2121 VQYDEFAQ
+2121 VQYDEFAK

-2153 TGIEAGLDNVSDSG
+2153 SGIEAGLDNVSDSG

-2189 SNVSDAVNYSMR
+2189 SNVADAVNYSMR

-2302 FAEALGYKATVNV
+2302 FAEALGYKAKVTV

-2323 VLGEAGGTLSALGSQ
+2323 VLGEAGGSLSALGSQ

-2822 NQLKTKEERIAYAK
+2822 NQLKTKEERTVYAK

-2903 IATVK
+2903 VATVK
-2908 SDLKSLAETVLGK
+2908 SDLKNLAETVLGK

-3204 RKADITEFDAEAFT
+3204 RQADITEFDAQAFT

-3301 GKQLGLVMDVDYFT
+3301 GKQLGLVMDVGYFT

-3488 ANGDY
+3488 ANGNY

-3537 RQIEEAK
+3537 RQVEEAK

-3737 HVSEMPRMAKPLERM
+3737 HVSEMPRIAKPLERM

-3771 TSADLLD
+3771 SSADLLD

-3924 PKEADELFAFAHEAT
+3924 QKEADELFAFAHEAT

-4136 DVLQLVEKANMH
+4136 DVLQLVEQANMH

-4310 LKAAFTRNRPKGQGV
+4310 LKAAFTRNRPKGQGI

-4499 ITTAIDAA
+4499 ITTAIEAA

-4572 VEYMKQALGPVLGG
+4572 VEYMKQALGPVIGG
-4586 IGVSWAQGLSDISND
+4586 IGVSWAQGLADISND

-4629 VTTKNG
+4629 VNTKNG

-4694 DGEAMKS
+4694 DGEAMKAM
-4701 VMVKIRK
+4701 MVKIRK

-4732 QRNLSKMQNGIQVN
+4732 QRNVSKMQNGIQVN

>member
-16 TINASTDMSQSAFLP
+16 TINATTDMSQSAFLP

-76 GVGESFRDLMS
+76 GVGEGFRDLMS

-102 DALNSRLF
+102 DALNSRIF

-242 GMSATELFDLAKEET
+242 GMSATELFDLAQEET

-294 KKGMVAGAAKGAI
+294 KKGVVAGAAKGAI

-340 GALVD
+340 SALVD

-364 GYRAKGQPTENTP
+364 GYRAKEQPKENKR

-392 IAEQAADEAQAMP
+392 IAEQAADDAQAMP
-405 NNGDAPAQTAAMNAD
+405 NNDDAPAQTAAMNAVD
-420 EPVLNPQGQY
+420 PTLNPQGQY
-430 DELLHGA
+430 DELLQGA

-609 KEKATGDQDDG
+609 KAKATGDQDDG
-620 LAQFKSARFDRDT
+620 LARFKYARFDRDT
-633 ALAAI
+633 AQAAI

-646 NVAQLA
+646 NAAQLA

-712 LGQPVSS
+712 LGQPLSS

-732 GKKPIRDFAGIA
+732 GKKPIRDFAGIE

-819 ARTFAENE
+819 ARAFAENE

-834 INALVDAS
+834 INALVYAS
-842 PQGSVLELDGQ
+842 SQGSVLELDGQ

-863 MAHSVRNLANKF
+863 MAHSVRNLANQF

-885 AALKREANAPSTQVQ
+885 AALKKEASTQ
-900 DENASTDKLSDED
+900 S
-913 EGYVGKLRQT
+913 VG
-923 FRTSTTGANAINRGV
+923 
-938 FPNQKP
+938 
-944 YESLD
+944 SLD
-949 DFITSVSASIF
+949 
-960 HGAHGREWR
+960 
-969 KHNDKVTPREL
+969 
-980 ELGKVGY
+980 
-987 ARYLEEGGKPFEE
+987 
-1000 ANADAVDTNTEPDI
+1000 EPDI
-1014 VQQAK
+1014 IRQAK
-1019 ELIREMVE
+1019 AVIREVIDNN
-1027 KTGGSLKGI
+1027 GGAKPKLKGV
-1036 RNAYRT
+1036 REAYRD
-1042 KGFTASDLQ
+1042 KGFTA
-1051 KALGGQDVSQ
+1051 KALQEALGDKSLAD
-1061 FEREVKQALLA
+1061 FERE
-1072 SPEVSKSDEL
+1072 
-1082 SSNDKA
+1082 
-1088 NRWQKPYSTQVKYD
+1088 QKESYT
-1102 SVGRVVIT
+1102 
-1110 DSNYDFFQLTI
+1110 
-1121 AKDDGY
+1121 
-1127 AIAYLEVF
+1127 
-1135 DNPDSIAGSGAVTR
+1135 
-1149 AYLEGLRDAKSRDI
+1149 
-1163 GWRSD
+1163 
-1168 TIMSDSTEK
+1168 
-1177 MYERLIRMGVPFRFD
+1177 ERL
-1192 GWKYVIDAPELTK
+1192 
-1205 VGIGNIIKSMGDY
+1205 S
-1218 PNQKPTQ
+1218 
-1225 NVKNKTSIENI
+1225 
-1236 QNELREEIDNNRQL
+1236 
-1250 GADNAPVF
+1250 
-1258 NNRYL
+1258 
-1263 QKMWGWEKNN
+1263 
-1273 RSFLSMQRVAQDRYL
+1273 
-1288 LENSITEMMM
+1288 
-1298 GLPADSEITLSGDE
+1298 
-1312 LNLIQRSISDALS
+1312 ALS
-1325 SIRYV
+1325 EPSIHSGQEV
-1330 NDDYVRAFERLK
+1330 PLQSK
-1342 SELENLSITVQ
+1342 
-1353 TDQKYGGLFDKA
+1353 
-1365 KMKIKIG
+1365 G
-1372 DIGNIEAER
+1372 DIDHGNE
-1381 VSISS
+1381 
-1386 FSSTTFSYNGGA
+1386 T
-1398 SNIGLSSSFR
+1398 SN
-1408 AVINDLVASHRSGA
+1408 
-1422 EKSATNGRKPLNS
+1422 
-1435 EVDFKRFER
+1435 
-1444 VETAEGDLLEILG
+1444 TARLD
-1457 QITHG
+1457 
-1462 TSDDALVTVGVNPDT
+1462 
-1477 LGSSK
+1477 
-1482 RRVSVGELRTLRQNN
+1482 
-1497 SNPTQSDLQLNQAI
+1497 
-1511 KGDST
+1511 
-1516 NDNRG
+1516 
-1521 TTESQSNERSA
+1521 ERSSP
-1532 RQSEVQENEQR
+1532 QSEVQENEQR

-1561 RANEPESALLDS
+1561 RANESRRTLPDS
-1573 GERSVSRDAI
+1573 TERSVSRDAI

-1681 TSEAVVKGMWSGVK
+1681 TSEALVKGMWSGVK

-1716 IGWQPSEMR
+1716 IGWQPSDMR

-1906 GTMYRGDENEST
+1906 GKMYRGDESEST

-2020 KARLQQFADNEFLNK
+2020 KARLQQFVDNEFLNK
-2035 GKIKSDFTGS
+2035 GKIKSDFSGV
-2045 KLKESAVKAVLAYLT
+2045 KYKAAAVQAALDYLAGKQT
-2060 GQQSKNQALSALDDA
+2060 SEQALKTLGDSIAQ
-2075 IDNTR
+2075 TR
-2080 LGPNKFRKL
+2080 LGENNYRKV

-2121 VQYDEFAQ
+2121 VQYDEFAK

-2153 TGIEAGLDNVSDSG
+2153 SGIEAGLDNVSESG

-2189 SNVSDAVNYSMR
+2189 SNVADAVNYSMR

-2275 VLPEDKTPEQVKPSI
+2275 VLPEDKTPDQVKPSI

-2302 FAEALGYKATVNV
+2302 FAEALGYKATVTV

-2777 ATGEN
+2777 AAGEN

-2903 IATVK
+2903 VATVK
-2908 SDLKSLAETVLGK
+2908 SDLKNLAETVLGK

-3204 RKADITEFDAEAFT
+3204 RQADITEFDAEAFT
-3218 ELYRDAQADYLA
+3218 TLYRDAQADYLA

-3269 DDEYSI
+3269 GDEYSI
-3275 ELNKAIIQPAIAAI
+3275 ELNKAIIQPAIAAV

-3375 RKLQSLQST
+3375 RKLQSLQSA

-3537 RQIEEAK
+3537 RLIEEAK

-3555 GDSSTIMFSR
+3555 
-3565 STVAGGV
+3565 
-3572 KGDAVSET
+3572 
-3580 RINRGLVELWAA
+3580 
-3592 NVMRDNPV
+3592 RD
-3600 ISAAG
+3600 SAASDG
-3605 KIVRVV
+3605 VV
-3611 SSESE
+3611 
-3616 LPDAV
+3616 
-3621 KQEIDK
+3621 
-3627 DKSHN
+3627 
-3632 TIKGV
+3632 
-3637 LYGKQVYIV
+3637 
-3646 ADKHNDQGSIEQV
+3646 
-3659 LLHELAGHY
+3659 
-3668 GLRKL
+3668 
-3673 FGDNIKAELADIR
+3673 
-3686 TRLGGKSG
+3686 
-3694 VLKLAKK
+3694 
-3701 FNVNLAHYAT
+3701 
-3711 DYDSRMKSG
+3711 
-3720 ELTPEQ
+3720 
-3726 VDDLLFDELLA
+3726 
-3737 HVSEMPRMAKPLERM
+3737 
-3752 WQKIRQYLHKLGFT
+3752 
-3766 ATAGY
+3766 
-3771 TSADLLD
+3771 
-3778 LIQAIRNNLIEN
+3778 
-3790 PDPDGTGP
+3790 
-3798 SPKRKSK
+3798 
-3805 PNESRE
+3805 
-3811 DAAEILFSRT
+3811 LFSRT
-3821 AKAQGMSADEALAQ
+3821 STNAGRTGVKTGKIAGGITVKRSTIDAVIRTALGKLGLKDFTLRFETVDTEADLPDYVKTAIAKNDARGEVYGLYDTKEHKVWLVAEKHNYASEVEETIFHEVAGHVGLARLLKEGKAQPDMNTLALRLGGLKGIQRLAEQNGVDLAPYLNSAQTLTKADAEEILVQELVAHLAEQQKFATPIQRLLAKVRAMLRSLFGFIYSPEFNNNELLTLVFKAKEQLKAPPPKDKVTRPENNTLFFSRSRSQGVPADTASTSNQMSADEALAQ

-3869 TLRQMGEVSTVIDKP
+3869 TLRQMGEVSAVINKP

-3900 VTQNMLAEEAAKI
+3900 VTQNMLAEEAAKM

-3954 DLKESIAKQER
+3954 ELKESIAKQER

-4002 VELRPKFARLNAE
+4002 VELRPKFALLNAE

-4148 TPAKESL
+4148 TSAKESL

-4310 LKAAFTRNRPKGQGV
+4310 LKAAFTRNRPKGQGI

-4507 QEIVGDDDEPFDAET
+4507 QEIAGDDDEPFDAET

-4635 DEIVSD
+4635 DEVVSD

-4701 VMVKIRK
+4701 VMVKIHK

-4722 EGLQQSIKTR
+4722 ESLRLSLKVRARKRSIT
-4732 QRNLSKMQNGIQVN
+4732 QNGVQVN
-4746 PKLERLVA
+4746 PKMNSLVMQ
-4754 EYDFF
+4754 YDYFLVLGL

>member
-16 TINASTDMSQSAFLP
+16 TINATTDMSQSAFLP
-31 KGFQFEAPKAPQRNY
+31 KGFQFEVPKAPQRNY

-61 LRSLAGLGELSENFL
+61 LRSLAGLGELSDNFL
-76 GVGESFRDLMS
+76 GVGEGFRDLMS

-102 DALNSRLF
+102 DALNSRIF

-177 QAVADKA
+177 QAVADKV
-184 ISRMAATGAGATG
+184 ISRMAATSAGATG

-294 KKGMVAGAAKGAI
+294 KKGVVAGAAKGAL

-320 TYARNQVTNEV
+320 TYARNQITNEV
-331 TGQEIDPTT
+331 TGQEIDPTI

-356 GGPIGAVG
+356 GGPLGAVG

-377 AQTNPQNVSDTQEQE
+377 TQTNPQNVSDTQEQE
-392 IAEQAADEAQAMP
+392 IAEQAAEDAQAMP
-405 NNGDAPAQTAAMNAD
+405 NNGDVPAQTAAMNAP

-430 DELLHGA
+430 DELLQGA
-437 QQRQA
+437 QQRQT
-442 DNGRDAAIRSRFAQS
+442 NNSRDAAIRSRFAQS
-457 RQALTERGVLPE
+457 RQTLTERGVLPE
-469 RNAYQETIEMAR
+469 RNAYQETIDMAR

-493 FLKSEEADQNPELTA
+493 FLKSEEADQNPELTE
-508 QLEREYESLAQKGRD
+508 QLELEYESLAQKGRD

-646 NVAQLA
+646 NAAQLA

-702 QADLDARRER
+702 QIDLDARRER

-778 RLAAYEEA
+778 RLAAYEDA

-819 ARTFAENE
+819 ARAFAENE

-834 INALVDAS
+834 INALVDAA

-863 MAHSVRNLANKF
+863 MAHSVRNLANQF

-885 AALKREANAPSTQVQ
+885 AALKKEASTQ
-900 DENASTDKLSDED
+900 S
-913 EGYVGKLRQT
+913 VG
-923 FRTSTTGANAINRGV
+923 
-938 FPNQKP
+938 
-944 YESLD
+944 SLD
-949 DFITSVSASIF
+949 
-960 HGAHGREWR
+960 
-969 KHNDKVTPREL
+969 
-980 ELGKVGY
+980 
-987 ARYLEEGGKPFEE
+987 
-1000 ANADAVDTNTEPDI
+1000 EPDI
-1014 VQQAK
+1014 IRQAK
-1019 ELIREMVE
+1019 AVIREVIDNN
-1027 KTGGSLKGI
+1027 GGAKPKLKGV
-1036 RNAYRT
+1036 REAYRD
-1042 KGFTASDLQ
+1042 KGFTA
-1051 KALGGQDVSQ
+1051 KALQEALGDKSLAD
-1061 FEREVKQALLA
+1061 FEREQKERYSDKSKISLRAKQL
-1072 SPEVSKSDEL
+1072 V
-1082 SSNDKA
+1082 
-1088 NRWQKPYSTQVKYD
+1088 Y
-1102 SVGRVVIT
+1102 
-1110 DSNYDFFQLTI
+1110 
-1121 AKDDGY
+1121 
-1127 AIAYLEVF
+1127 
-1135 DNPDSIAGSGAVTR
+1135 
-1149 AYLEGLRDAKSRDI
+1149 
-1163 GWRSD
+1163 
-1168 TIMSDSTEK
+1168 
-1177 MYERLIRMGVPFRFD
+1177 
-1192 GWKYVIDAPELTK
+1192 
-1205 VGIGNIIKSMGDY
+1205 
-1218 PNQKPTQ
+1218 
-1225 NVKNKTSIENI
+1225 
-1236 QNELREEIDNNRQL
+1236 
-1250 GADNAPVF
+1250 
-1258 NNRYL
+1258 
-1263 QKMWGWEKNN
+1263 
-1273 RSFLSMQRVAQDRYL
+1273 
-1288 LENSITEMMM
+1288 
-1298 GLPADSEITLSGDE
+1298 
-1312 LNLIQRSISDALS
+1312 
-1325 SIRYV
+1325 
-1330 NDDYVRAFERLK
+1330 
-1342 SELENLSITVQ
+1342 SELELKKN
-1353 TDQKYGGLFDKA
+1353 KNG
-1365 KMKIKIG
+1365 
-1372 DIGNIEAER
+1372 EA
-1381 VSISS
+1381 
-1386 FSSTTFSYNGGA
+1386 YNGNET
-1398 SNIGLSSSFR
+1398 SNT
-1408 AVINDLVASHRSGA
+1408 ARSY
-1422 EKSATNGRKPLNS
+1422 
-1435 EVDFKRFER
+1435 ER
-1444 VETAEGDLLEILG
+1444 P
-1457 QITHG
+1457 
-1462 TSDDALVTVGVNPDT
+1462 S
-1477 LGSSK
+1477 
-1482 RRVSVGELRTLRQNN
+1482 RQF
-1497 SNPTQSDLQLNQAI
+1497 
-1511 KGDST
+1511 
-1516 NDNRG
+1516 
-1521 TTESQSNERSA
+1521 
-1532 RQSEVQENEQR
+1532 EVQENDYR
-1543 GTDANRSS
+1543 RVDTNRQSTGEKSVRQTVPTYEVWSS
-1551 VSEEDASAGR
+1551 
-1561 RANEPESALLDS
+1561 LLDS

-1641 SVFDNTNTSKSQQ
+1641 SVFDNTNTSKAQQ

-1716 IGWQPSEMR
+1716 IGWQPSDMR

-1781 RDNKNPDISG
+1781 HDNKNPDISG
-1791 MAIHNYFIAKSSKLL
+1791 MAIHNYFIAKSAKLL
-1806 HENGLLMMVVT
+1806 HENGLLVMVVT

-1918 VNPVSQHANLEQSIS
+1918 VNPASQHANLEQSIS

-1952 DAIAGEVML
+1952 DAIASEVML

-1983 DDHPTNG
+1983 DDHPTKG

-2060 GQQSKNQALSALDDA
+2060 GQQSKNQALNALDDA

-2121 VQYDEFAQ
+2121 VQYDEFAK

-2153 TGIEAGLDNVSDSG
+2153 TGIEAGLDSVSDSG

-2206 DIEYVSGLLGLGHD
+2206 DIEYVSGLLGLAHD

-2302 FAEALGYKATVNV
+2302 FAEALGYRATVNV

-2323 VLGEAGGTLSALGSQ
+2323 VLGEAGGSLSALGSQ

-2596 QDKIKEKE
+2596 KDKIKEKE

-2930 RLEIYEG
+2930 RLEIYDG

-3204 RKADITEFDAEAFT
+3204 RQADITEFDAQAFT

-3275 ELNKAIIQPAIAAI
+3275 ELNKAIIQPAIAAV
-3289 EQSRRWQGEIKL
+3289 EESRRWQGEIKL

-3537 RQIEEAK
+3537 RLIEEAK
-3544 REIGSPVDEPS
+3544 HEIGSPVDEPS
-3555 GDSSTIMFSR
+3555 GDSAASD
-3565 STVAGGV
+3565 GV
-3572 KGDAVSET
+3572 V
-3580 RINRGLVELWAA
+3580 
-3592 NVMRDNPV
+3592 
-3600 ISAAG
+3600 
-3605 KIVRVV
+3605 
-3611 SSESE
+3611 
-3616 LPDAV
+3616 
-3621 KQEIDK
+3621 
-3627 DKSHN
+3627 
-3632 TIKGV
+3632 
-3637 LYGKQVYIV
+3637 
-3646 ADKHNDQGSIEQV
+3646 
-3659 LLHELAGHY
+3659 
-3668 GLRKL
+3668 
-3673 FGDNIKAELADIR
+3673 
-3686 TRLGGKSG
+3686 
-3694 VLKLAKK
+3694 
-3701 FNVNLAHYAT
+3701 
-3711 DYDSRMKSG
+3711 
-3720 ELTPEQ
+3720 
-3726 VDDLLFDELLA
+3726 
-3737 HVSEMPRMAKPLERM
+3737 
-3752 WQKIRQYLHKLGFT
+3752 
-3766 ATAGY
+3766 
-3771 TSADLLD
+3771 
-3778 LIQAIRNNLIEN
+3778 
-3790 PDPDGTGP
+3790 
-3798 SPKRKSK
+3798 
-3805 PNESRE
+3805 
-3811 DAAEILFSRT
+3811 LFSRT
-3821 AKAQGMSADEALAQ
+3821 STNAGRTGVKTGKIAGGITVKRSTIDAVTRTALGKLGLKDFTLRFETVDTEADLPDYVKTAIAKNDARGEVYGLYDTKEHKVWLVAEKHNYASEVEETIFHEVAGHVGLARLLKEGKAQPDMNTLALRLGGIKGIQRLAEQNGVDLAPYLNSAQTLTKADAEEILVQELVAHLAEQQKFATPIQRLLAKVRAMLRSLFGFIYSPEFNNNELLTLVFKAKEQLKAPPPKDKVIRPENNTLFFSRSRSQGVPADTASTSNQMSADEALAQ

-3857 LDALGRNKYAML
+3857 LDALGRNKYTML
-3869 TLRQMGEVSTVIDKP
+3869 TLRQMGEVSTFIDKP

-3924 PKEADELFAFAHEAT
+3924 QKEADELFAFAHEAT

-4125 AVQKASLPFVA
+4125 AVQKSSLPFVA
-4136 DVLQLVEKANMH
+4136 DVLQLVEQANMH

-4310 LKAAFTRNRPKGQGV
+4310 LKAAFTRNRPKGQGI

-4499 ITTAIDAA
+4499 ITTAIEAA

-4566 DASTAY
+4566 DASSAY
-4572 VEYMKQALGPVLGG
+4572 VEYMKQALGPVIGG
-4586 IGVSWAQGLSDISND
+4586 IGVSWAQGLADISND
-4601 QFARGIERIPP
+4601 QFARGIELIPP

-4722 EGLQQSIKTR
+4722 EILRQSLKVRARKRSIT
-4732 QRNLSKMQNGIQVN
+4732 QNGVQVN
-4746 PKLERLVA
+4746 PKMNSLVMQ
-4754 EYDFF
+4754 YDYF

>member
-16 TINASTDMSQSAFLP
+16 TINATTDMSQSAFLP

-76 GVGESFRDLMS
+76 GVGEGFRDLMS
-87 SGSDYLQ
+87 SGSDSLQ

-102 DALNSRLF
+102 DALNSRIF

-152 AGAKVALRSTIT
+152 AGAKVALRTTIT

-184 ISRMAATGAGATG
+184 ISRMASAGAGATG
-197 VGTSLG
+197 VGISLG

-220 LADNSEYF
+220 LADNSAYF
-228 QQSLLRLAD
+228 KQSLLRLAD
-237 DPQYQ
+237 DPKNQ
-242 GMSATELFDLAKEET
+242 GMSATELFDLAKQET

-281 DKYLFGALLGKMG
+281 DKYLFDALLGKMA
-294 KKGMVAGAAKGAI
+294 KKGVVAGAAKGAL

-331 TGQEIDPTT
+331 TGQEINPTT

-377 AQTNPQNVSDTQEQE
+377 AQT
-392 IAEQAADEAQAMP
+392 
-405 NNGDAPAQTAAMNAD
+405 AAMNAD

-430 DELLHGA
+430 DELLQGA
-437 QQRQA
+437 QQKQA
-442 DNGRDAAIRSRFAQS
+442 DNGRDAALRTRFAQS

-481 AVDPT
+481 AVDPI

-564 DTVSSRKAAIRAEME
+564 DTVSSRKAVIRAEME

-609 KEKATGDQDDG
+609 KEKATGAQDDG

-633 ALAAI
+633 AQAAI

-691 NQKGQ
+691 NQEGQ

-732 GKKPIRDFAGIA
+732 GKKPIRDFAGIE

-753 LRKRLSRAKGFD
+753 LRKHLSRAKGFD

-778 RLAAYEEA
+778 RLAAYEKA
-786 ARRRADYE
+786 ACRRADYE

-802 RRKNAEA
+802 RRKNVEA

-863 MAHSVRNLANKF
+863 MAHSVRNLANQF

-885 AALKREANAPSTQVQ
+885 AALKKETSTQSVGSLDEPNIIRQAKAVIREVIDNNGGAKPKLKGVREA
-900 DENASTDKLSDED
+900 
-913 EGYVGKLRQT
+913 
-923 FRTSTTGANAINRGV
+923 
-938 FPNQKP
+938 
-944 YESLD
+944 
-949 DFITSVSASIF
+949 
-960 HGAHGREWR
+960 
-969 KHNDKVTPREL
+969 
-980 ELGKVGY
+980 
-987 ARYLEEGGKPFEE
+987 
-1000 ANADAVDTNTEPDI
+1000 
-1014 VQQAK
+1014 
-1019 ELIREMVE
+1019 
-1027 KTGGSLKGI
+1027 
-1036 RNAYRT
+1036 YRD
-1042 KGFTASDLQ
+1042 KGFTA
-1051 KALGGQDVSQ
+1051 KALQEALGEKSLAD
-1061 FEREVKQALLA
+1061 FERE
-1072 SPEVSKSDEL
+1072 
-1082 SSNDKA
+1082 
-1088 NRWQKPYSTQVKYD
+1088 QKESYT
-1102 SVGRVVIT
+1102 
-1110 DSNYDFFQLTI
+1110 
-1121 AKDDGY
+1121 
-1127 AIAYLEVF
+1127 
-1135 DNPDSIAGSGAVTR
+1135 
-1149 AYLEGLRDAKSRDI
+1149 
-1163 GWRSD
+1163 
-1168 TIMSDSTEK
+1168 
-1177 MYERLIRMGVPFRFD
+1177 ERLSALSEPSIHSGQEVPLQSKGDIDHGNETSNTARFD
-1192 GWKYVIDAPELTK
+1192 
-1205 VGIGNIIKSMGDY
+1205 
-1218 PNQKPTQ
+1218 
-1225 NVKNKTSIENI
+1225 
-1236 QNELREEIDNNRQL
+1236 
-1250 GADNAPVF
+1250 
-1258 NNRYL
+1258 
-1263 QKMWGWEKNN
+1263 
-1273 RSFLSMQRVAQDRYL
+1273 
-1288 LENSITEMMM
+1288 
-1298 GLPADSEITLSGDE
+1298 
-1312 LNLIQRSISDALS
+1312 
-1325 SIRYV
+1325 
-1330 NDDYVRAFERLK
+1330 
-1342 SELENLSITVQ
+1342 
-1353 TDQKYGGLFDKA
+1353 
-1365 KMKIKIG
+1365 
-1372 DIGNIEAER
+1372 
-1381 VSISS
+1381 
-1386 FSSTTFSYNGGA
+1386 
-1398 SNIGLSSSFR
+1398 
-1408 AVINDLVASHRSGA
+1408 
-1422 EKSATNGRKPLNS
+1422 
-1435 EVDFKRFER
+1435 
-1444 VETAEGDLLEILG
+1444 
-1457 QITHG
+1457 
-1462 TSDDALVTVGVNPDT
+1462 
-1477 LGSSK
+1477 
-1482 RRVSVGELRTLRQNN
+1482 
-1497 SNPTQSDLQLNQAI
+1497 
-1511 KGDST
+1511 
-1516 NDNRG
+1516 
-1521 TTESQSNERSA
+1521 ERSSP
-1532 RQSEVQENEQR
+1532 QSEVQENEQR
-1543 GTDANRSS
+1543 GTDANRPS

-1561 RANEPESALLDS
+1561 RANESRRTLPDS
-1573 GERSVSRDAI
+1573 TERSVSRDAI

-1603 AANIAAIRLMKDLT
+1603 AANIAAIRLMKDLI

-1641 SVFDNTNTSKSQQ
+1641 SVFDNTNTSKAQQ

-1716 IGWQPSEMR
+1716 IGWQPSDMR

-1791 MAIHNYFIAKSSKLL
+1791 MAIHNYFIAKSAKLL
-1806 HENGLLMMVVT
+1806 HENGLMMMVVT

-1906 GTMYRGDENEST
+1906 GKMYRGDESEST

-2005 GWLMSRA
+2005 GRLLDLA

-2089 KAMLTIRNSALALL
+2089 KAILTIRNSALALL

-2121 VQYDEFAQ
+2121 VQYDEFAN
-2129 AFATKGKNSKPATLT
+2129 AFKTKGKNGKPATLT
-2144 ESLNLLDGD
+2144 KNLNLLDGD
-2153 TGIEAGLDNVSDSG
+2153 TGIESGLDDVSESG
-2167 EVTKSDLFSKRLLFP
+2167 VITKSDLFSKRLLFP

-2189 SNVSDAVNYSMR
+2189 NNVSDAVNYSMR

-2254 KAKYQ
+2254 KAKYR
-2259 AAKSAGLDTNV
+2259 AAQDAGLETNE

-2302 FAEALGYKATVNV
+2302 FAEALGYKATVTV

-2323 VLGEAGGTLSALGSQ
+2323 VLGEAGGALSALGSQ

-2362 DTNGKE
+2362 DTNVKE

-2558 NEKIDELRSALEEAK
+2558 NEKIDELRSALEEAR

-2604 EALSKNADQIGFSF
+2604 EALSKNADQIGFNF

-2702 LKELKMSFYDA
+2702 LKELQMSFYDA

-2993 KASLMEKGIPDDE
+2993 KASLMEKGIP
-3006 IAFIHDY
+3006 
-3013 NTTLKKEALFDRV
+3013 
-3026 RRGEVRV
+3026 
-3033 LIGSSMKMG
+3033 
-3042 AGTNVQNR
+3042 
-3050 LVALHHMDAPWRPS
+3050 
-3064 DMEQR
+3064 
-3069 EGRIVRQGNEFYQR
+3069 
-3083 AANAGKPE
+3083 E
-3091 DFEVELIAYTTQGS
+3091 D
-3105 SDPVMWQILERKAGA
+3105 
-3120 IEQFRN
+3120 
-3126 GELDQFVENSNSDA
+3126 
-3140 DSYAEF
+3140 
-3146 KAASTGNP
+3146 
-3154 IYRLKLESD
+3154 
-3163 AKLLDLDSSYTAQAS
+3163 
-3178 SIGAAKRFVE
+3178 
-3188 RFDDEKAA
+3188 
-3196 IELRLETL
+3196 
-3204 RKADITEFDAEAFT
+3204 
-3218 ELYRDAQADYLA
+3218 
-3230 ADNEY
+3230 
-3235 DAAMAIYSELD
+3235 
-3246 AKTRK
+3246 
-3251 ERGLKKPQKPK
+3251 
-3262 RPMIHEL
+3262 
-3269 DDEYSI
+3269 
-3275 ELNKAIIQPAIAAI
+3275 
-3289 EQSRRWQGEIKL
+3289 
-3301 GKQLGLVMDVDYFT
+3301 
-3315 HEGTK
+3315 
-3320 TPLIDVRLV
+3320 
-3329 DGKGKTIDYMARGM
+3329 
-3343 QSSSIVQSPKLM
+3343 
-3355 NALHLNAIATALN
+3355 
-3368 GEQERFE
+3368 
-3375 RKLQSLQST
+3375 
-3384 LKDSRQIAKMDITA
+3384 
-3398 LKQELD
+3398 
-3404 EAKSRNLWLSVEAS
+3404 
-3418 MADIKEEL
+3418 
-3426 RRSETPN
+3426 
-3433 KFVDRETLRKVKRST
+3433 
-3448 FDPNS
+3448 
-3453 IRPETVEHNGQRY
+3453 
-3466 QTVGV
+3466 
-3471 RIPYPGW
+3471 
-3478 QYDSVMPALD
+3478 
-3488 ANGDY
+3488 
-3493 VHLLLS
+3493 
-3499 HNSKVGE
+3499 
-3506 APVLSEVIPQPTQTP
+3506 
-3521 KAEYAFL
+3521 
-3528 AEAKARHEA
+3528 
-3537 RQIEEAK
+3537 
-3544 REIGSPVDEPS
+3544 
-3555 GDSSTIMFSR
+3555 
-3565 STVAGGV
+3565 
-3572 KGDAVSET
+3572 
-3580 RINRGLVELWAA
+3580 
-3592 NVMRDNPV
+3592 
-3600 ISAAG
+3600 
-3605 KIVRVV
+3605 
-3611 SSESE
+3611 
-3616 LPDAV
+3616 
-3621 KQEIDK
+3621 
-3627 DKSHN
+3627 
-3632 TIKGV
+3632 
-3637 LYGKQVYIV
+3637 
-3646 ADKHNDQGSIEQV
+3646 
-3659 LLHELAGHY
+3659 
-3668 GLRKL
+3668 
-3673 FGDNIKAELADIR
+3673 
-3686 TRLGGKSG
+3686 
-3694 VLKLAKK
+3694 
-3701 FNVNLAHYAT
+3701 
-3711 DYDSRMKSG
+3711 
-3720 ELTPEQ
+3720 
-3726 VDDLLFDELLA
+3726 
-3737 HVSEMPRMAKPLERM
+3737 
-3752 WQKIRQYLHKLGFT
+3752 
-3766 ATAGY
+3766 
-3771 TSADLLD
+3771 
-3778 LIQAIRNNLIEN
+3778 
-3790 PDPDGTGP
+3790 
-3798 SPKRKSK
+3798 
-3805 PNESRE
+3805 
-3811 DAAEILFSRT
+3811 
-3821 AKAQGMSADEALAQ
+3821 
-3835 KQNAL
+3835 
-3840 VSKIKQ
+3840 
-3846 ALYGAPVIGQS
+3846 
-3857 LDALGRNKYAML
+3857 
-3869 TLRQMGEVSTVIDKP
+3869 
-3884 LGKMIDAYQD
+3884 
-3894 EINSMV
+3894 
-3900 VTQNMLAEEAAKI
+3900 
-3913 AEDLS
+3913 
-3918 DWAKAN
+3918 
-3924 PKEADELFAFAHEAT
+3924 
-3939 LADVDPSEA
+3939 
-3948 FQSREE
+3948 
-3954 DLKESIAKQER
+3954 
-3965 ILKEEGGL
+3965 
-3973 NSERGSKAW
+3973 
-3982 KTLQEERELLKQEP
+3982 
-3996 NRRKRH
+3996 
-4002 VELRPKFARLNAE
+4002 
-4015 QKRRYRQMRDHYRAQ
+4015 
-4030 SERMNKALEENI
+4030 
-4042 VRAVFDAKIRKAMLA
+4042 
-4057 ELRQRHERAAKGLYF
+4057 
-4072 PLSRHGDY
+4072 
-4080 WIDFAD
+4080 
-4086 ENGERQFMMFET
+4086 
-4098 KGEMELAAE
+4098 
-4107 KLRKAG
+4107 
-4113 FSLNSGMKAQFN
+4113 
-4125 AVQKASLPFVA
+4125 
-4136 DVLQLVEKANMH
+4136 
-4148 TPAKESL
+4148 
-4155 SDEIYQMYLRT
+4155 
-4166 LPARSMRRNFIHRK
+4166 
-4180 GVAGFSQDAVR
+4180 
-4191 ALADQGFRQSRQQAR
+4191 
-4206 LDHMDILDNHLD
+4206 
-4218 SIQKYVHE
+4218 
-4226 LPNNVEADRVVEELN
+4226 
-4241 KRHEWVRNPSRAGW
+4241 
-4255 AQKLTSLGFVWML
+4255 
-4268 GLTPAAALV
+4268 
-4277 NLTQNLQVALPIL
+4277 
-4290 GSRYGMA
+4290 
-4297 ESSKMMSQATAQY
+4297 
-4310 LKAAFTRNRPKGQGV
+4310 
-4325 LGSVLTGG
+4325 
-4333 EKEAMRR
+4333 
-4340 AVAQGVIDVT
+4340 
-4350 QAADLAGL
+4350 
-4358 AENPN
+4358 
-4363 AKYSG
+4363 
-4368 TWNKAMNIIGWA
+4368 
-4380 FHHAEVFNR
+4380 
-4389 EVTYIA
+4389 
-4395 AYRLAMK
+4395 
-4402 KHGDHEKAIADAIKD
+4402 
-4417 TWDSHFDYSSINRAR
+4417 
-4432 FMQSDMAAVALQFK
+4432 
-4446 QYSQNMTYYL
+4446 
-4456 WANLAKALKGET
+4456 
-4468 PEVKSM
+4468 
-4474 ARKQLL
+4474 
-4480 GTLAS
+4480 
-4485 TFFIGGAGALPLWA
+4485 
-4499 ITTAIDAA
+4499 
-4507 QEIVGDDDEPFDAET
+4507 
-4522 ELKRMLAEAFGK
+4522 
-4534 ENAALIWH
+4534 
-4542 GALPSISGR
+4542 
-4551 ISLNDL
+4551 
-4557 WVRSINRDV
+4557 
-4566 DASTAY
+4566 
-4572 VEYMKQALGPVLGG
+4572 
-4586 IGVSWAQGLSDISND
+4586 
-4601 QFARGIERIPP
+4601 
-4612 KAIKDVLKTAR
+4612 
-4623 YINEGG
+4623 
-4629 VTTKNG
+4629 
-4635 DEIVSD
+4635 
-4641 LTAFELLGQASGFAI
+4641 
-4656 GRANLQYDENNA
+4656 
-4668 IKNYETF
+4668 
-4675 IVKRR
+4675 
-4680 QSLMNAYYTAYRLK
+4680 
-4694 DGEAMKS
+4694 
-4701 VMVKIRK
+4701 
-4708 FNQSQY
+4708 
-4714 GKRNPITT
+4714 
-4722 EGLQQSIKTR
+4722 
-4732 QRNLSKMQNGIQVN
+4732 
-4746 PKLERLVA
+4746 
-4754 EYDFF
+4754 

>member
-6 LLGDELSPKS
+6 LLGDELSLKS
-16 TINASTDMSQSAFLP
+16 TINATTDMSQSAFLP

-102 DALNSRLF
+102 DALNSRIF

-164 KSMLKKGMTEKAA
+164 KSMLKKGMIEKAA
-177 QAVADKA
+177 QALADKA

-220 LADNSEYF
+220 LADNSKYF

-281 DKYLFGALLGKMG
+281 DKYLFDALLGKMG
-294 KKGMVAGAAKGAI
+294 KKGIIAGAAKGAI

-320 TYARNQVTNEV
+320 TYARNQVINEV

-345 GLEGAV
+345 GLEGA
-351 IGGAL
+351 AL

-377 AQTNPQNVSDTQEQE
+377 AQTNTQNVSDTQEQE
-392 IAEQAADEAQAMP
+392 IAEQAAEDAQAMP
-405 NNGDAPAQTAAMNAD
+405 HNGDAPAQTAAMNAD
-420 EPVLNPQGQY
+420 EPALNPQGQY
-430 DELLHGA
+430 DELLQGA

-646 NVAQLA
+646 NAAQLA

-696 AQASER
+696 VQASER
-702 QADLDARRER
+702 QIDLDARRER
-712 LGQPVSS
+712 LGQPISS

-834 INALVDAS
+834 INVLVDAS
-842 PQGSVLELDGQ
+842 SQGSLLELDGQ

-863 MAHSVRNLANKF
+863 MAHSVRNLANQF

-885 AALKREANAPSTQVQ
+885 SALKKEASTQ
-900 DENASTDKLSDED
+900 S
-913 EGYVGKLRQT
+913 VG
-923 FRTSTTGANAINRGV
+923 
-938 FPNQKP
+938 
-944 YESLD
+944 SLD
-949 DFITSVSASIF
+949 
-960 HGAHGREWR
+960 
-969 KHNDKVTPREL
+969 
-980 ELGKVGY
+980 
-987 ARYLEEGGKPFEE
+987 
-1000 ANADAVDTNTEPDI
+1000 EPDI
-1014 VQQAK
+1014 IRQAK
-1019 ELIREMVE
+1019 AVIREVIDNN
-1027 KTGGSLKGI
+1027 GGAKPKLKGV
-1036 RNAYRT
+1036 REAYRD
-1042 KGFTASDLQ
+1042 KGFTA
-1051 KALGGQDVSQ
+1051 KALQEALGDKSLAD
-1061 FEREVKQALLA
+1061 FERE
-1072 SPEVSKSDEL
+1072 
-1082 SSNDKA
+1082 
-1088 NRWQKPYSTQVKYD
+1088 QKESYT
-1102 SVGRVVIT
+1102 
-1110 DSNYDFFQLTI
+1110 
-1121 AKDDGY
+1121 
-1127 AIAYLEVF
+1127 
-1135 DNPDSIAGSGAVTR
+1135 
-1149 AYLEGLRDAKSRDI
+1149 
-1163 GWRSD
+1163 
-1168 TIMSDSTEK
+1168 
-1177 MYERLIRMGVPFRFD
+1177 ERL
-1192 GWKYVIDAPELTK
+1192 
-1205 VGIGNIIKSMGDY
+1205 S
-1218 PNQKPTQ
+1218 
-1225 NVKNKTSIENI
+1225 
-1236 QNELREEIDNNRQL
+1236 
-1250 GADNAPVF
+1250 
-1258 NNRYL
+1258 
-1263 QKMWGWEKNN
+1263 
-1273 RSFLSMQRVAQDRYL
+1273 
-1288 LENSITEMMM
+1288 
-1298 GLPADSEITLSGDE
+1298 
-1312 LNLIQRSISDALS
+1312 ALS
-1325 SIRYV
+1325 EPSIH
-1330 NDDYVRAFERLK
+1330 
-1342 SELENLSITVQ
+1342 S
-1353 TDQKYGGLFDKA
+1353 DQEVPLQSK
-1365 KMKIKIG
+1365 G
-1372 DIGNIEAER
+1372 DIDHGNE
-1381 VSISS
+1381 
-1386 FSSTTFSYNGGA
+1386 T
-1398 SNIGLSSSFR
+1398 SN
-1408 AVINDLVASHRSGA
+1408 
-1422 EKSATNGRKPLNS
+1422 
-1435 EVDFKRFER
+1435 
-1444 VETAEGDLLEILG
+1444 TARLD
-1457 QITHG
+1457 
-1462 TSDDALVTVGVNPDT
+1462 
-1477 LGSSK
+1477 
-1482 RRVSVGELRTLRQNN
+1482 
-1497 SNPTQSDLQLNQAI
+1497 
-1511 KGDST
+1511 
-1516 NDNRG
+1516 
-1521 TTESQSNERSA
+1521 ERSSP
-1532 RQSEVQENEQR
+1532 QSEVQENEQR

-1561 RANEPESALLDS
+1561 RANESRRTLPDS
-1573 GERSVSRDAI
+1573 TERSVSRDAI
-1583 ERLALDEVDNLANG
+1583 ERLALDEVDNLSNG

-1641 SVFDNTNTSKSQQ
+1641 SVFDNTNTSKAQQ

-1681 TSEAVVKGMWSGVK
+1681 TSEALVKGMWSGVK

-1716 IGWQPSEMR
+1716 IGWQPSDMR

-1791 MAIHNYFIAKSSKLL
+1791 MAIHNYFIAKSAKLL
-1806 HENGLLMMVVT
+1806 HENGLMMMVVT

-1906 GTMYRGDENEST
+1906 GKMYRGDESEST
-1918 VNPVSQHANLEQSIS
+1918 VNPVPQHANLEQSIS

-1969 GMMVNADGKVMRRG
+1969 GMMVNADDKVMRRG

-2005 GWLMSRA
+2005 GLLMSRA

-2060 GQQSKNQALSALDDA
+2060 GQQSKNQALNALDDA

-2080 LGPNKFRKL
+2080 LGSNKFRKL

-2121 VQYDEFAQ
+2121 VQYDEFAH

-2153 TGIEAGLDNVSDSG
+2153 TGIEAGLDSVSDSG

-2206 DIEYVSGLLGLGHD
+2206 DIEYVSGLLGLGND

-2323 VLGEAGGTLSALGSQ
+2323 VMGEAGGSLSALGSQ

-2604 EALSKNADQIGFSF
+2604 EALSKNADQIGFTF

-2860 AQRDPTGKVARAAE
+2860 AQRDSTGKVARAAE

-3069 EGRIVRQGNEFYQR
+3069 EGRIVRQGNKFYQR

-3204 RKADITEFDAEAFT
+3204 RQADITEFDAQAFT

-3275 ELNKAIIQPAIAAI
+3275 ELNKSIIQPAIAAV

-3301 GKQLGLVMDVDYFT
+3301 GKQLGLVMDVDYLT

-3384 LKDSRQIAKMDITA
+3384 LKDSRQIAKMDLTA
-3398 LKQELD
+3398 LHKEVQE
-3404 EAKSRNLWLSVEAS
+3404 AYSRNLWLSVEAS

-3488 ANGDY
+3488 ANGNY

-3544 REIGSPVDEPS
+3544 REISSPVDEPS
-3555 GDSSTIMFSR
+3555 GDSAASD
-3565 STVAGGV
+3565 GV
-3572 KGDAVSET
+3572 V
-3580 RINRGLVELWAA
+3580 
-3592 NVMRDNPV
+3592 
-3600 ISAAG
+3600 
-3605 KIVRVV
+3605 
-3611 SSESE
+3611 
-3616 LPDAV
+3616 
-3621 KQEIDK
+3621 
-3627 DKSHN
+3627 
-3632 TIKGV
+3632 
-3637 LYGKQVYIV
+3637 
-3646 ADKHNDQGSIEQV
+3646 
-3659 LLHELAGHY
+3659 
-3668 GLRKL
+3668 
-3673 FGDNIKAELADIR
+3673 
-3686 TRLGGKSG
+3686 
-3694 VLKLAKK
+3694 
-3701 FNVNLAHYAT
+3701 
-3711 DYDSRMKSG
+3711 
-3720 ELTPEQ
+3720 
-3726 VDDLLFDELLA
+3726 
-3737 HVSEMPRMAKPLERM
+3737 
-3752 WQKIRQYLHKLGFT
+3752 
-3766 ATAGY
+3766 
-3771 TSADLLD
+3771 
-3778 LIQAIRNNLIEN
+3778 
-3790 PDPDGTGP
+3790 
-3798 SPKRKSK
+3798 
-3805 PNESRE
+3805 
-3811 DAAEILFSRT
+3811 LFSRT
-3821 AKAQGMSADEALAQ
+3821 STNAGRTGVKTGKIAGGITVKRSTIDAVTRTALGKLGLKDFTFRFETVDTEADLPDYVKTAIAKNDAQGEVYGLYDTKEHKVWLVAEKHNYASEVEETIFHEVAGHVGLARLLKEGKAQPDMNTLALRLGGIKGIQRLAEQNGVDLAPYLNSAQKLTKADAEEILVQELVAHLAEQQKFATPIQRLLAKVRAMLRSLFGFIYSPEFNNNELLTLVFKAKEQLKAPPPKDKVTRPENNTLFFSRSRSQGVPADTASRSNQMSADEALAQ

-3894 EINSMV
+3894 EINAMV
-3900 VTQNMLAEEAAKI
+3900 VTQNMLAEEAAKM

-3924 PKEADELFAFAHEAT
+3924 QKEADELFAFAHEAT

-3954 DLKESIAKQER
+3954 ELKESIAKQER

-3982 KTLQEERELLKQEP
+3982 KTLQEERELLEQEP

-4113 FSLNSGMKAQFN
+4113 FSLNSGMKAKFN

-4136 DVLQLVEKANMH
+4136 DVLQLVEQANMH

-4310 LKAAFTRNRPKGQGV
+4310 LKAAFTRNRPKGQGI

-4468 PEVKSM
+4468 PEVKAM

-4507 QEIVGDDDEPFDAET
+4507 QEIVGDDDEPFDTET

-4612 KAIKDVLKTAR
+4612 KAIRDVLKTAR

-4635 DEIVSD
+4635 DEIVSN

-4722 EGLQQSIKTR
+4722 EGLQQSIKMR
-4732 QRNLSKMQNGIQVN
+4732 LRNISKTQNGIRLN

>member
-76 GVGESFRDLMS
+76 GVGEGFRDLMS

-102 DALNSRLF
+102 DALNSRIF

-177 QAVADKA
+177 QSVADKA

-281 DKYLFGALLGKMG
+281 DKYLFDALLGKMG
-294 KKGMVAGAAKGAI
+294 KKGIVAGAAKGAI

-356 GGPIGAVG
+356 GGPLGAVG
-364 GYRAKGQPTENTP
+364 GYRAKGQPTENQP

-405 NNGDAPAQTAAMNAD
+405 NNGDAPAQTAAMNAVD
-420 EPVLNPQGQY
+420 PTLNPQGQY
-430 DELLHGA
+430 DELLQGA

-469 RNAYQETIEMAR
+469 RNAYQETIDMAR

-493 FLKSEEADQNPELTA
+493 FLKSEEAEQNPELTA

-588 KPELLER
+588 KPELLDR
-595 MVELEYARRYPQPE
+595 MVELEYARRYSQPE
-609 KEKATGDQDDG
+609 KAKATGDPDNG

-633 ALAAI
+633 AQAAI

-646 NVAQLA
+646 NAAQLA

-660 RPASPDEN
+660 RPASPDDN

-786 ARRRADYE
+786 ARRRAEYE

-802 RRKNAEA
+802 RRKNVEA

-853 TSSLPVIKKQ
+853 TSSLPVIKKL

-885 AALKREANAPSTQVQ
+885 AALKKEASAQSVGSLDEPNIIRQAKAVIREVIDNNGGAKPKLKGVREAYRDKGFTAKALQEALGDKSLADFEREQK
-900 DENASTDKLSDED
+900 ESYTDKLS
-913 EGYVGKLRQT
+913 
-923 FRTSTTGANAINRGV
+923 
-938 FPNQKP
+938 
-944 YESLD
+944 
-949 DFITSVSASIF
+949 
-960 HGAHGREWR
+960 
-969 KHNDKVTPREL
+969 
-980 ELGKVGY
+980 
-987 ARYLEEGGKPFEE
+987 
-1000 ANADAVDTNTEPDI
+1000 
-1014 VQQAK
+1014 
-1019 ELIREMVE
+1019 
-1027 KTGGSLKGI
+1027 
-1036 RNAYRT
+1036 
-1042 KGFTASDLQ
+1042 
-1051 KALGGQDVSQ
+1051 
-1061 FEREVKQALLA
+1061 
-1072 SPEVSKSDEL
+1072 
-1082 SSNDKA
+1082 
-1088 NRWQKPYSTQVKYD
+1088 
-1102 SVGRVVIT
+1102 
-1110 DSNYDFFQLTI
+1110 
-1121 AKDDGY
+1121 
-1127 AIAYLEVF
+1127 
-1135 DNPDSIAGSGAVTR
+1135 
-1149 AYLEGLRDAKSRDI
+1149 
-1163 GWRSD
+1163 
-1168 TIMSDSTEK
+1168 
-1177 MYERLIRMGVPFRFD
+1177 
-1192 GWKYVIDAPELTK
+1192 
-1205 VGIGNIIKSMGDY
+1205 
-1218 PNQKPTQ
+1218 
-1225 NVKNKTSIENI
+1225 
-1236 QNELREEIDNNRQL
+1236 
-1250 GADNAPVF
+1250 
-1258 NNRYL
+1258 
-1263 QKMWGWEKNN
+1263 
-1273 RSFLSMQRVAQDRYL
+1273 
-1288 LENSITEMMM
+1288 
-1298 GLPADSEITLSGDE
+1298 
-1312 LNLIQRSISDALS
+1312 ALS
-1325 SIRYV
+1325 EPSIHSGQEV
-1330 NDDYVRAFERLK
+1330 PLQSK
-1342 SELENLSITVQ
+1342 
-1353 TDQKYGGLFDKA
+1353 
-1365 KMKIKIG
+1365 G
-1372 DIGNIEAER
+1372 DIDHGNE
-1381 VSISS
+1381 
-1386 FSSTTFSYNGGA
+1386 T
-1398 SNIGLSSSFR
+1398 SN
-1408 AVINDLVASHRSGA
+1408 
-1422 EKSATNGRKPLNS
+1422 
-1435 EVDFKRFER
+1435 
-1444 VETAEGDLLEILG
+1444 TARLD
-1457 QITHG
+1457 
-1462 TSDDALVTVGVNPDT
+1462 
-1477 LGSSK
+1477 
-1482 RRVSVGELRTLRQNN
+1482 
-1497 SNPTQSDLQLNQAI
+1497 
-1511 KGDST
+1511 
-1516 NDNRG
+1516 
-1521 TTESQSNERSA
+1521 ERSSP
-1532 RQSEVQENEQR
+1532 QSEVQENEQR

-1551 VSEEDASAGR
+1551 VSEEDSSAGR
-1561 RANEPESALLDS
+1561 RANESRRTLPDS
-1573 GERSVSRDAI
+1573 TERSVSRDAI
-1583 ERLALDEVDNLANG
+1583 ERLALDEVENLANG

-1641 SVFDNTNTSKSQQ
+1641 SVFDNTNTSKAQQ

-1716 IGWQPSEMR
+1716 IGWQPSDMR

-1791 MAIHNYFIAKSSKLL
+1791 MAIHNYFIAKSAKLL
-1806 HENGLLMMVVT
+1806 HENGLMMMVVT

-1906 GTMYRGDENEST
+1906 GKMYRGDESEST
-1918 VNPVSQHANLEQSIS
+1918 VNPVPQHANLEQSIS

-2005 GWLMSRA
+2005 GWLMSRS

-2121 VQYDEFAQ
+2121 VQYDEFAK

-2153 TGIEAGLDNVSDSG
+2153 TGIEAGLDSVSDSG

-2323 VLGEAGGTLSALGSQ
+2323 VLGEAGGSLSALGSQ

-2573 AEAKQSGQRGA
+2573 AEAKQSGLRGA

-2604 EALSKNADQIGFSF
+2604 EALSKNADQIGFTF

-2656 KALDLLIKTRSIQG
+2656 KALDLLIKIRSIQG

-2930 RLEIYEG
+2930 RLEIYEV

-3204 RKADITEFDAEAFT
+3204 RKADITEFDAQAFT
-3218 ELYRDAQADYLA
+3218 TLYRDAQADYLA

-3262 RPMIHEL
+3262 RTMIHEL

-3275 ELNKAIIQPAIAAI
+3275 ELNKTIIQPAIAAV
-3289 EQSRRWQGEIKL
+3289 EQSRRWQGDIKL

-3488 ANGDY
+3488 ANGNY

-3555 GDSSTIMFSR
+3555 GDSAASD
-3565 STVAGGV
+3565 GV
-3572 KGDAVSET
+3572 V
-3580 RINRGLVELWAA
+3580 
-3592 NVMRDNPV
+3592 
-3600 ISAAG
+3600 
-3605 KIVRVV
+3605 
-3611 SSESE
+3611 
-3616 LPDAV
+3616 
-3621 KQEIDK
+3621 
-3627 DKSHN
+3627 
-3632 TIKGV
+3632 
-3637 LYGKQVYIV
+3637 
-3646 ADKHNDQGSIEQV
+3646 
-3659 LLHELAGHY
+3659 
-3668 GLRKL
+3668 
-3673 FGDNIKAELADIR
+3673 
-3686 TRLGGKSG
+3686 
-3694 VLKLAKK
+3694 
-3701 FNVNLAHYAT
+3701 
-3711 DYDSRMKSG
+3711 
-3720 ELTPEQ
+3720 
-3726 VDDLLFDELLA
+3726 
-3737 HVSEMPRMAKPLERM
+3737 
-3752 WQKIRQYLHKLGFT
+3752 
-3766 ATAGY
+3766 
-3771 TSADLLD
+3771 
-3778 LIQAIRNNLIEN
+3778 
-3790 PDPDGTGP
+3790 
-3798 SPKRKSK
+3798 
-3805 PNESRE
+3805 
-3811 DAAEILFSRT
+3811 LFSRT
-3821 AKAQGMSADEALAQ
+3821 STNAGRTGVKTGKIAGGITVKRSAIDAVTRTALGKLGLKDFTFRFETVDTEADLPDYVKTAIAKNDAQGEVYGLYDTKEHKVWLVAEKHNYASEVEETIFHEVAGHVGLARLLKEGKAQPDMNTLALRLGGIKGIQRLAEKNGVDLAPYLNSTQTLTKADAEEILVQELVAHLAEQQKFATPIQRLLAKVRAMLRSLFGFIYSPEFNNNELLTLVFKAKEQLKAPPPKDKVTRPENNTLFFSRSRSQGVPADTASTSNQMSADEALAQ

-3846 ALYGAPVIGQS
+3846 ALYGVPVIGQS

-3900 VTQNMLAEEAAKI
+3900 VTQNMLAEEAAKM

-3954 DLKESIAKQER
+3954 ELKESIAKQER

-4002 VELRPKFARLNAE
+4002 VELRPKFALLNAE

-4136 DVLQLVEKANMH
+4136 DVLQLVEQANMH

-4310 LKAAFTRNRPKGQGV
+4310 LKAAFTRNRPKGQGI

-4586 IGVSWAQGLSDISND
+4586 IGVSWAQGLADISND
-4601 QFARGIERIPP
+4601 QFARGIERILP

-4641 LTAFELLGQASGFAI
+4641 LTVFELLGQASGFAI

-4701 VMVKIRK
+4701 VMVKVRK

-4722 EGLQQSIKTR
+4722 EILRQSMKVRARKRSIT
-4732 QRNLSKMQNGIQVN
+4732 QNGVQVN
-4746 PKLERLVA
+4746 PKMNSLVMQ
-4754 EYDFF
+4754 YDYF

>member
-31 KGFQFEAPKAPQRNY
+31 KGFQFEAPKVPQRNY

-102 DALNSRLF
+102 DALNSRIF

-177 QAVADKA
+177 QSVADKA

-228 QQSLLRLAD
+228 RQSLLRLAD

-294 KKGMVAGAAKGAI
+294 KKGVVAGAAKGAI

-356 GGPIGAVG
+356 GGPLGAVG
-364 GYRAKGQPTENTP
+364 GYRAKGQPTENQP

-392 IAEQAADEAQAMP
+392 IAEQAAEDAQAMP
-405 NNGDAPAQTAAMNAD
+405 NNGDAPAQTAAMNAVD
-420 EPVLNPQGQY
+420 PTLNPQGQY
-430 DELLHGA
+430 DELLQGA

-442 DNGRDAAIRSRFAQS
+442 DNGRDAALRTRFAQS
-457 RQALTERGVLPE
+457 RQALTERGVLSE

-481 AVDPT
+481 AVDPI

-493 FLKSEEADQNPELTA
+493 FLKSEEADQNPEWTA

-609 KEKATGDQDDG
+609 KAKATGDQDDG
-620 LAQFKSARFDRDT
+620 LARFKSARFERDT
-633 ALAAI
+633 AQAAI

-646 NVAQLA
+646 NAAQLA

-673 VHPESGERTTRAF
+673 MYPESGERTTRAF

-702 QADLDARRER
+702 QIDLDARRER

-732 GKKPIRDFAGIA
+732 GKKPIRDFAGIE

-786 ARRRADYE
+786 ARSRAEYE

-842 PQGSVLELDGQ
+842 PQGSVLELDRQ

-885 AALKREANAPSTQVQ
+885 AALKKEASTQ
-900 DENASTDKLSDED
+900 S
-913 EGYVGKLRQT
+913 VG
-923 FRTSTTGANAINRGV
+923 
-938 FPNQKP
+938 
-944 YESLD
+944 SLD
-949 DFITSVSASIF
+949 
-960 HGAHGREWR
+960 
-969 KHNDKVTPREL
+969 
-980 ELGKVGY
+980 
-987 ARYLEEGGKPFEE
+987 
-1000 ANADAVDTNTEPDI
+1000 EPDI
-1014 VQQAK
+1014 IRQAK
-1019 ELIREMVE
+1019 AVIREVIDNN
-1027 KTGGSLKGI
+1027 GGAKPKLKGV
-1036 RNAYRT
+1036 REAYRD
-1042 KGFTASDLQ
+1042 KGFTA
-1051 KALGGQDVSQ
+1051 KALQEALGDKSLAD
-1061 FEREVKQALLA
+1061 FERE
-1072 SPEVSKSDEL
+1072 
-1082 SSNDKA
+1082 
-1088 NRWQKPYSTQVKYD
+1088 QKESYT
-1102 SVGRVVIT
+1102 
-1110 DSNYDFFQLTI
+1110 
-1121 AKDDGY
+1121 
-1127 AIAYLEVF
+1127 
-1135 DNPDSIAGSGAVTR
+1135 
-1149 AYLEGLRDAKSRDI
+1149 
-1163 GWRSD
+1163 
-1168 TIMSDSTEK
+1168 
-1177 MYERLIRMGVPFRFD
+1177 ERL
-1192 GWKYVIDAPELTK
+1192 
-1205 VGIGNIIKSMGDY
+1205 S
-1218 PNQKPTQ
+1218 
-1225 NVKNKTSIENI
+1225 
-1236 QNELREEIDNNRQL
+1236 
-1250 GADNAPVF
+1250 
-1258 NNRYL
+1258 
-1263 QKMWGWEKNN
+1263 
-1273 RSFLSMQRVAQDRYL
+1273 
-1288 LENSITEMMM
+1288 
-1298 GLPADSEITLSGDE
+1298 
-1312 LNLIQRSISDALS
+1312 ALS
-1325 SIRYV
+1325 EPSIHSGQEV
-1330 NDDYVRAFERLK
+1330 PLQSK
-1342 SELENLSITVQ
+1342 
-1353 TDQKYGGLFDKA
+1353 
-1365 KMKIKIG
+1365 G
-1372 DIGNIEAER
+1372 DIDHGNE
-1381 VSISS
+1381 
-1386 FSSTTFSYNGGA
+1386 T
-1398 SNIGLSSSFR
+1398 SN
-1408 AVINDLVASHRSGA
+1408 
-1422 EKSATNGRKPLNS
+1422 
-1435 EVDFKRFER
+1435 
-1444 VETAEGDLLEILG
+1444 TARLD
-1457 QITHG
+1457 
-1462 TSDDALVTVGVNPDT
+1462 
-1477 LGSSK
+1477 
-1482 RRVSVGELRTLRQNN
+1482 
-1497 SNPTQSDLQLNQAI
+1497 
-1511 KGDST
+1511 
-1516 NDNRG
+1516 
-1521 TTESQSNERSA
+1521 ERSSP
-1532 RQSEVQENEQR
+1532 QSEVQENEQR

-1561 RANEPESALLDS
+1561 RANESRRTLPDS
-1573 GERSVSRDAI
+1573 TERSVSRDAI

-1603 AANIAAIRLMKDLT
+1603 AANIAAIRLMKDLS
-1617 QSGMPATLEQKKVL
+1617 QSGMSATLEQKKVL

-1641 SVFDNTNTSKSQQ
+1641 SVFDNTNTSKAQQ
-1654 AAHQELKTLLTEEEY
+1654 AAHQELTTLLTEEEY

-1716 IGWQPSEMR
+1716 IGWQPSDMR

-1791 MAIHNYFIAKSSKLL
+1791 MANHNYFIAKSSKLL

-1876 WTDVDGEVN
+1876 WTDVGGEVN

-1906 GTMYRGDENEST
+1906 GKMYRGDESEST

-2060 GQQSKNQALSALDDA
+2060 GQQSQNQALSALDDA

-2089 KAMLTIRNSALALL
+2089 KAILTIRNSALALL

-2121 VQYDEFAQ
+2121 VQYDEFAK

-2153 TGIEAGLDNVSDSG
+2153 TGIEAGLDSVSDSG

-2302 FAEALGYKATVNV
+2302 FAEALGYKAKVTV

-2573 AEAKQSGQRGA
+2573 TEAKQSGQRGA

-2702 LKELKMSFYDA
+2702 LKDLKMSFYDA

-2822 NQLKTKEERIAYAK
+2822 NQLKNKEERIAYTK

-3204 RKADITEFDAEAFT
+3204 RKADITEFDAQAFT

-3301 GKQLGLVMDVDYFT
+3301 GKQLGLVMDVDYLT

-3555 GDSSTIMFSR
+3555 
-3565 STVAGGV
+3565 
-3572 KGDAVSET
+3572 
-3580 RINRGLVELWAA
+3580 
-3592 NVMRDNPV
+3592 RD
-3600 ISAAG
+3600 SAASDG
-3605 KIVRVV
+3605 VV
-3611 SSESE
+3611 
-3616 LPDAV
+3616 
-3621 KQEIDK
+3621 
-3627 DKSHN
+3627 
-3632 TIKGV
+3632 
-3637 LYGKQVYIV
+3637 
-3646 ADKHNDQGSIEQV
+3646 
-3659 LLHELAGHY
+3659 
-3668 GLRKL
+3668 
-3673 FGDNIKAELADIR
+3673 
-3686 TRLGGKSG
+3686 
-3694 VLKLAKK
+3694 
-3701 FNVNLAHYAT
+3701 
-3711 DYDSRMKSG
+3711 
-3720 ELTPEQ
+3720 
-3726 VDDLLFDELLA
+3726 
-3737 HVSEMPRMAKPLERM
+3737 
-3752 WQKIRQYLHKLGFT
+3752 
-3766 ATAGY
+3766 
-3771 TSADLLD
+3771 
-3778 LIQAIRNNLIEN
+3778 
-3790 PDPDGTGP
+3790 
-3798 SPKRKSK
+3798 
-3805 PNESRE
+3805 
-3811 DAAEILFSRT
+3811 LFSRT
-3821 AKAQGMSADEALAQ
+3821 STNAGRTGVKTGKIAGGITVKRSTIDAVTRTALGKLGLKDFTLRFETVDTEADLPDYVKTAIAKNDARGEVYGLYDTKEHKVWLVAEKHNYASEVEETIFHEVAGHVGLARLLKEGKAQPDMNTLALRLGGIKGIQRLAEKNGVDLAPYLNSAQTLTKADAEEILVQELVAHLAEQQKFATPIQRLLAKVRGMLRSLFGFIYSPEFNNNELLTLVFKAKEQLKAPPPKDKVTRPENNTLFFSRSRSQGVPADTASTSNQMSADEALAQ

-3869 TLRQMGEVSTVIDKP
+3869 TLRQMGEVSSVIDKP

-3900 VTQNMLAEEAAKI
+3900 VTQNMLAEEAAKM

-3924 PKEADELFAFAHEAT
+3924 QKEADELFAFAHEAT

-4206 LDHMDILDNHLD
+4206 LDHIDILDNHLD

-4310 LKAAFTRNRPKGQGV
+4310 LKAAFTRNRPKGQGI

-4499 ITTAIDAA
+4499 ISTAIEAA

-4586 IGVSWAQGLSDISND
+4586 IGVSWAQGLADISND

-4694 DGEAMKS
+4694 DGEAMKAM
-4701 VMVKIRK
+4701 MVKIRK

-4722 EGLQQSIKTR
+4722 EGLQQSIKMR
-4732 QRNLSKMQNGIQVN
+4732 LRNISKTQNGIRLN

>member
-102 DALNSRLF
+102 DALNSRIF

-220 LADNSEYF
+220 LADNSKYF

-281 DKYLFGALLGKMG
+281 DKYLFDALLGKMG
-294 KKGMVAGAAKGAI
+294 KKGMVAGAAKGALA
-307 TEGGTEFI
+307 EGGTEFI

-320 TYARNQVTNEV
+320 TYARNQVINEV

-351 IGGAL
+351 IGAAL

-392 IAEQAADEAQAMP
+392 IAEQAAEDAQAMP
-405 NNGDAPAQTAAMNAD
+405 SSGDAPAQTAAMNAG
-420 EPVLNPQGQY
+420 EPVLNPQY
-430 DELLHGA
+430 DELLQGA

-457 RQALTERGVLPE
+457 RQALTESGVLPE

-609 KEKATGDQDDG
+609 KAKITGDQDDG
-620 LAQFKSARFDRDT
+620 LARFKSARFDRDT
-633 ALAAI
+633 AQAAI

-646 NVAQLA
+646 NAAQLA
-652 AAQRERDS
+652 AVQRERDS

-702 QADLDARRER
+702 QIDLDSRRAR

-719 FVERPNSMKMREQ
+719 FVDRPNSMKMREQ

-744 GKTSRMSKR
+744 GKTSTMSKR

-778 RLAAYEEA
+778 RLAAYKEA
-786 ARRRADYE
+786 ARSRAEYE

-802 RRKNAEA
+802 RRKNVEA

-853 TSSLPVIKKQ
+853 TRSLPVIKKQ
-863 MAHSVRNLANKF
+863 MAHSVRNLANQF

-885 AALKREANAPSTQVQ
+885 AALKKEASTQSVGSLDEPNIIRQAKAVIREVIDNNGGAKPKLKGVREA
-900 DENASTDKLSDED
+900 
-913 EGYVGKLRQT
+913 
-923 FRTSTTGANAINRGV
+923 
-938 FPNQKP
+938 
-944 YESLD
+944 
-949 DFITSVSASIF
+949 
-960 HGAHGREWR
+960 
-969 KHNDKVTPREL
+969 
-980 ELGKVGY
+980 
-987 ARYLEEGGKPFEE
+987 
-1000 ANADAVDTNTEPDI
+1000 
-1014 VQQAK
+1014 
-1019 ELIREMVE
+1019 
-1027 KTGGSLKGI
+1027 
-1036 RNAYRT
+1036 YRD
-1042 KGFTASDLQ
+1042 KGFTA
-1051 KALGGQDVSQ
+1051 KALQEALGDKSLAD
-1061 FEREVKQALLA
+1061 FERE
-1072 SPEVSKSDEL
+1072 
-1082 SSNDKA
+1082 
-1088 NRWQKPYSTQVKYD
+1088 QKESYS
-1102 SVGRVVIT
+1102 
-1110 DSNYDFFQLTI
+1110 
-1121 AKDDGY
+1121 
-1127 AIAYLEVF
+1127 
-1135 DNPDSIAGSGAVTR
+1135 
-1149 AYLEGLRDAKSRDI
+1149 
-1163 GWRSD
+1163 
-1168 TIMSDSTEK
+1168 
-1177 MYERLIRMGVPFRFD
+1177 ERLSALSEPSIHSGQEVPLQS
-1192 GWKYVIDAPELTK
+1192 K
-1205 VGIGNIIKSMGDY
+1205 GNIDHG
-1218 PNQKPTQ
+1218 NE
-1225 NVKNKTSIENI
+1225 TSNT
-1236 QNELREEIDNNRQL
+1236 
-1250 GADNAPVF
+1250 A
-1258 NNRYL
+1258 
-1263 QKMWGWEKNN
+1263 
-1273 RSFLSMQRVAQDRYL
+1273 
-1288 LENSITEMMM
+1288 
-1298 GLPADSEITLSGDE
+1298 
-1312 LNLIQRSISDALS
+1312 
-1325 SIRYV
+1325 
-1330 NDDYVRAFERLK
+1330 RL
-1342 SELENLSITVQ
+1342 
-1353 TDQKYGGLFDKA
+1353 D
-1365 KMKIKIG
+1365 
-1372 DIGNIEAER
+1372 
-1381 VSISS
+1381 
-1386 FSSTTFSYNGGA
+1386 
-1398 SNIGLSSSFR
+1398 
-1408 AVINDLVASHRSGA
+1408 
-1422 EKSATNGRKPLNS
+1422 
-1435 EVDFKRFER
+1435 
-1444 VETAEGDLLEILG
+1444 
-1457 QITHG
+1457 
-1462 TSDDALVTVGVNPDT
+1462 
-1477 LGSSK
+1477 
-1482 RRVSVGELRTLRQNN
+1482 
-1497 SNPTQSDLQLNQAI
+1497 
-1511 KGDST
+1511 
-1516 NDNRG
+1516 
-1521 TTESQSNERSA
+1521 ERSSP
-1532 RQSEVQENEQR
+1532 QSEVQENEQR

-1561 RANEPESALLDS
+1561 RANESRRTLPDS
-1573 GERSVSRDAI
+1573 TERSVSRDAI

-1617 QSGMPATLEQKKVL
+1617 QSGMPAMLEQKKVL

-1641 SVFDNTNTSKSQQ
+1641 SVFDNTNTSKAQQ

-1716 IGWQPSEMR
+1716 IGWQPSDMR

-1791 MAIHNYFIAKSSKLL
+1791 MAIHNYFIAKSAKLL

-1897 QYILGEVAQ
+1897 QYILGEFAQ
-1906 GTMYRGDENEST
+1906 GKMYRGDESEST
-1918 VNPVSQHANLEQSIS
+1918 VNPVSQHANLEPSIS

-1983 DDHPTNG
+1983 DDHPTKG

-2035 GKIKSDFTGS
+2035 GKIKSDFTSS
-2045 KLKESAVKAVLAYLT
+2045 KLKESAVKAALAYLT
-2060 GQQSKNQALSALDDA
+2060 GHQSKNQALSALDDA

-2121 VQYDEFAQ
+2121 VQYDEFAK

-2153 TGIEAGLDNVSDSG
+2153 TGIEAGLDSVSDSG

-2275 VLPEDKTPEQVKPSI
+2275 VLPEDKTPEQMKPSI

-2302 FAEALGYKATVNV
+2302 FAEALGYKAKVNV

-2323 VLGEAGGTLSALGSQ
+2323 VLGEAGGTLSALCSQ

-2604 EALSKNADQIGFSF
+2604 EALSKNADQIGFTF

-2684 SNSLVEVYTMM
+2684 SNSLVEVHTMM

-2822 NQLKTKEERIAYAK
+2822 NQLKTKEERTAYAK

-2951 VNAQAETGEIDADQ
+2951 VNAQAETGEMDADQ

-2993 KASLMEKGIPDDE
+2993 KASLMEKGIPEDE

-3204 RKADITEFDAEAFT
+3204 RQADITEFDAQAFT
-3218 ELYRDAQADYLA
+3218 TLYRDAQADYLA

-3275 ELNKAIIQPAIAAI
+3275 ELNKSIIQPAIAAI

-3355 NALHLNAIATALN
+3355 NALHLNAIVTALN

-3453 IRPETVEHNGQRY
+3453 IRPETLEHNGQRY

-3471 RIPYPGW
+3471 SMPYPGW
-3478 QYDSVMPALD
+3478 QYDSVRPALD

-3493 VHLLLS
+3493 VHLVMS
-3499 HNSKVGE
+3499 HDSTADKPLI
-3506 APVLSEVIPQPTQTP
+3506 ADVLAQPTQTP

-3544 REIGSPVDEPS
+3544 RDIGSPVDERS
-3555 GDSSTIMFSR
+3555 GDS
-3565 STVAGGV
+3565 
-3572 KGDAVSET
+3572 
-3580 RINRGLVELWAA
+3580 AA
-3592 NVMRDNPV
+3592 SD
-3600 ISAAG
+3600 
-3605 KIVRVV
+3605 
-3611 SSESE
+3611 
-3616 LPDAV
+3616 
-3621 KQEIDK
+3621 
-3627 DKSHN
+3627 
-3632 TIKGV
+3632 
-3637 LYGKQVYIV
+3637 
-3646 ADKHNDQGSIEQV
+3646 
-3659 LLHELAGHY
+3659 
-3668 GLRKL
+3668 
-3673 FGDNIKAELADIR
+3673 
-3686 TRLGGKSG
+3686 
-3694 VLKLAKK
+3694 
-3701 FNVNLAHYAT
+3701 
-3711 DYDSRMKSG
+3711 
-3720 ELTPEQ
+3720 
-3726 VDDLLFDELLA
+3726 
-3737 HVSEMPRMAKPLERM
+3737 
-3752 WQKIRQYLHKLGFT
+3752 GFV
-3766 ATAGY
+3766 
-3771 TSADLLD
+3771 
-3778 LIQAIRNNLIEN
+3778 
-3790 PDPDGTGP
+3790 
-3798 SPKRKSK
+3798 
-3805 PNESRE
+3805 
-3811 DAAEILFSRT
+3811 LFSRT
-3821 AKAQGMSADEALAQ
+3821 STNAGRTGVKTGKIAGGITVKRSAIDAVTRTALGKLGLKDFTLRFETVDTEADLPDYVKTAIAKNDAQGEVYGLYDTKEHKVWLVAEKHNYASEVEETIFHEVAGHVGLARLLKEGKAQPDINTLALRLGGIKGIQRFAEQNGVDLTPYLNSTQTLTKADAEEVLVHELVAHLAEQQKFATPIQRLLAKVRGMLRSLFGFIYSPEFNNNELLTLVFKAKGQLKTPPPKDKVTRPENDALFFSRSRAQGATADTASTSNQMSADEALAQ

-3846 ALYGAPVIGQS
+3846 ALYGVPVIGQS

-3869 TLRQMGEVSTVIDKP
+3869 TLRQMGEVSSVIDKP

-3924 PKEADELFAFAHEAT
+3924 QKEADELFAFAHEAT

-3954 DLKESIAKQER
+3954 ELKESIAKQER

-4136 DVLQLVEKANMH
+4136 DVLQLVEQANMH

-4310 LKAAFTRNRPKGQGV
+4310 LKAAFTRNRPKGQGI

-4507 QEIVGDDDEPFDAET
+4507 QEIAGDDDEPFDAET

-4586 IGVSWAQGLSDISND
+4586 IGVSWAQGLADISND

-4641 LTAFELLGQASGFAI
+4641 LTAFELLGQASGFSI

-4694 DGEAMKS
+4694 DGEAMKAM
-4701 VMVKIRK
+4701 MVKIRK

-4722 EGLQQSIKTR
+4722 EILRQSLKVRARKRSIT
-4732 QRNLSKMQNGIQVN
+4732 QNGVQVN
-4746 PKLERLVA
+4746 PKMNSLVMQ
-4754 EYDFF
+4754 YDYF

>member
-16 TINASTDMSQSAFLP
+16 TINATTDMSQSAFLP

-76 GVGESFRDLMS
+76 GVGEGFRDLMS

-281 DKYLFGALLGKMG
+281 DKYLFDALLGKMG
-294 KKGMVAGAAKGAI
+294 KKGIVAGAAKGAI

-320 TYARNQVTNEV
+320 TYARNQVINEV

-364 GYRAKGQPTENTP
+364 GYRAKGQLTENTP

-392 IAEQAADEAQAMP
+392 IAEQAADDAQVMP

-430 DELLHGA
+430 DELLQGA

-442 DNGRDAAIRSRFAQS
+442 DNGRDAATRSRFAQS

-481 AVDPT
+481 AVDPI

-609 KEKATGDQDDG
+609 KEKATGAQDDG

-646 NVAQLA
+646 NAAQLA

-712 LGQPVSS
+712 LGQPLSS
-719 FVERPNSMKMREQ
+719 FVDRPNSMKMREQ

-819 ARTFAENE
+819 ARAFAENE

-842 PQGSVLELDGQ
+842 QQGSVLELDGQ

-885 AALKREANAPSTQVQ
+885 AAIKEEASTQSVRSLDEPNIIRQAKAVIREVIDNNGGAKPKLKGVREA
-900 DENASTDKLSDED
+900 
-913 EGYVGKLRQT
+913 
-923 FRTSTTGANAINRGV
+923 
-938 FPNQKP
+938 
-944 YESLD
+944 
-949 DFITSVSASIF
+949 
-960 HGAHGREWR
+960 
-969 KHNDKVTPREL
+969 
-980 ELGKVGY
+980 
-987 ARYLEEGGKPFEE
+987 
-1000 ANADAVDTNTEPDI
+1000 
-1014 VQQAK
+1014 
-1019 ELIREMVE
+1019 
-1027 KTGGSLKGI
+1027 
-1036 RNAYRT
+1036 YRD
-1042 KGFTASDLQ
+1042 KGFTA
-1051 KALGGQDVSQ
+1051 KALQEALGDKSLAD
-1061 FEREVKQALLA
+1061 FEREQKE
-1072 SPEVSKSDEL
+1072 SYT
-1082 SSNDKA
+1082 DKL
-1088 NRWQKPYSTQVKYD
+1088 Y
-1102 SVGRVVIT
+1102 
-1110 DSNYDFFQLTI
+1110 
-1121 AKDDGY
+1121 
-1127 AIAYLEVF
+1127 
-1135 DNPDSIAGSGAVTR
+1135 
-1149 AYLEGLRDAKSRDI
+1149 
-1163 GWRSD
+1163 
-1168 TIMSDSTEK
+1168 
-1177 MYERLIRMGVPFRFD
+1177 
-1192 GWKYVIDAPELTK
+1192 
-1205 VGIGNIIKSMGDY
+1205 
-1218 PNQKPTQ
+1218 
-1225 NVKNKTSIENI
+1225 
-1236 QNELREEIDNNRQL
+1236 
-1250 GADNAPVF
+1250 
-1258 NNRYL
+1258 
-1263 QKMWGWEKNN
+1263 
-1273 RSFLSMQRVAQDRYL
+1273 
-1288 LENSITEMMM
+1288 
-1298 GLPADSEITLSGDE
+1298 
-1312 LNLIQRSISDALS
+1312 ALS
-1325 SIRYV
+1325 EPSIHSGQEV
-1330 NDDYVRAFERLK
+1330 PLQSK
-1342 SELENLSITVQ
+1342 
-1353 TDQKYGGLFDKA
+1353 
-1365 KMKIKIG
+1365 G
-1372 DIGNIEAER
+1372 DIDHGNE
-1381 VSISS
+1381 
-1386 FSSTTFSYNGGA
+1386 T
-1398 SNIGLSSSFR
+1398 SN
-1408 AVINDLVASHRSGA
+1408 
-1422 EKSATNGRKPLNS
+1422 
-1435 EVDFKRFER
+1435 
-1444 VETAEGDLLEILG
+1444 TARLD
-1457 QITHG
+1457 
-1462 TSDDALVTVGVNPDT
+1462 
-1477 LGSSK
+1477 
-1482 RRVSVGELRTLRQNN
+1482 
-1497 SNPTQSDLQLNQAI
+1497 
-1511 KGDST
+1511 
-1516 NDNRG
+1516 
-1521 TTESQSNERSA
+1521 ERSSP
-1532 RQSEVQENEQR
+1532 QSEVQANEQR

-1561 RANEPESALLDS
+1561 RANESRRTLPDS

-1641 SVFDNTNTSKSQQ
+1641 SVFDNTNTSKAQQ

-1716 IGWQPSEMR
+1716 IGWQPSDMR

-1745 IYPEADVQVK
+1745 IYPEADIQVK

-1839 AVRLPNTAFKSNAGT
+1839 AVRLPNTAFKINAGT

-1864 KLKQGETAKNTV
+1864 KLKQGETANNTV

-1885 GFRVNQWFAQNP
+1885 GFLVNQWFAQNP

-1918 VNPVSQHANLEQSIS
+1918 VNPVPQHANLEQSIS

-1983 DDHPTNG
+1983 DDHPTKG

-1995 VTPDSIWSDD
+1995 VTPDSIWNDD

-2045 KLKESAVKAVLAYLT
+2045 KLKESAVKAVLDYLT
-2060 GQQSKNQALSALDDA
+2060 GQQSKNQALNALDDA

-2121 VQYDEFAQ
+2121 VQYDEFAK

-2153 TGIEAGLDNVSDSG
+2153 TGIEAGLDSVSDSG

-2302 FAEALGYKATVNV
+2302 FAEALGYKAKVTV

-2713 FAGSFFNTEIT
+2713 FAGSSFNTEIT

-2965 YEKLEEQIRELTA
+2965 HEKLEEQIRELTA

-2993 KASLMEKGIPDDE
+2993 KASLMEKGIPEDE

-3218 ELYRDAQADYLA
+3218 TLYRDAQADYLA

-3275 ELNKAIIQPAIAAI
+3275 ELNKAIIQPAIAAV

-3355 NALHLNAIATALN
+3355 NALHLNAIVTALN

-3453 IRPETVEHNGQRY
+3453 IRPEMVEHNGQRY

-3555 GDSSTIMFSR
+3555 GDSAASD
-3565 STVAGGV
+3565 GV
-3572 KGDAVSET
+3572 V
-3580 RINRGLVELWAA
+3580 
-3592 NVMRDNPV
+3592 
-3600 ISAAG
+3600 
-3605 KIVRVV
+3605 
-3611 SSESE
+3611 
-3616 LPDAV
+3616 
-3621 KQEIDK
+3621 
-3627 DKSHN
+3627 
-3632 TIKGV
+3632 
-3637 LYGKQVYIV
+3637 
-3646 ADKHNDQGSIEQV
+3646 
-3659 LLHELAGHY
+3659 
-3668 GLRKL
+3668 
-3673 FGDNIKAELADIR
+3673 
-3686 TRLGGKSG
+3686 
-3694 VLKLAKK
+3694 
-3701 FNVNLAHYAT
+3701 
-3711 DYDSRMKSG
+3711 
-3720 ELTPEQ
+3720 
-3726 VDDLLFDELLA
+3726 
-3737 HVSEMPRMAKPLERM
+3737 
-3752 WQKIRQYLHKLGFT
+3752 
-3766 ATAGY
+3766 
-3771 TSADLLD
+3771 
-3778 LIQAIRNNLIEN
+3778 
-3790 PDPDGTGP
+3790 
-3798 SPKRKSK
+3798 
-3805 PNESRE
+3805 
-3811 DAAEILFSRT
+3811 LFSRT
-3821 AKAQGMSADEALAQ
+3821 STNAGRTGVKTGKIAGGITVKRSTIDAVTRTALGKLGLKDFTLRFETVDTEADLPDYVKTAIAKNDAQGEVYGLYDTKEHKVWLVAEKHNYTSEVEETIFHEVAGHVGLARLLKEGKAQPDMNTLALRLGGIKGIQRLAEKNGVDLAPYLNSAQTLTKADAEEILVQELVAHLAEQQKFATPIQRLLAKVRAMLRSLFGFIYSPEFNNNELLTLVFKAKEQLKAPPPKDKVTRPENNTLFFSRSRSQGVPADTASTSNQMSADEALAQ

-3846 ALYGAPVIGQS
+3846 ALYGVPVIGQS

-3894 EINSMV
+3894 EINAMV
-3900 VTQNMLAEEAAKI
+3900 VTQNMLAEEAAKM

-3918 DWAKAN
+3918 DWAKVN

-3954 DLKESIAKQER
+3954 ELKESIAKQER

-4086 ENGERQFMMFET
+4086 ENGERQFIMFET

-4107 KLRKAG
+4107 KLRNAG

-4136 DVLQLVEKANMH
+4136 DVLQLVKQANMH

-4297 ESSKMMSQATAQY
+4297 ESSKMMRQATAQY
-4310 LKAAFTRNRPKGQGV
+4310 LKAAFTRNRPKGQGI

-4456 WANLAKALKGET
+4456 WANLAKALNGET
-4468 PEVKSM
+4468 PEVKSI

-4499 ITTAIDAA
+4499 ITTAIEAA

-4566 DASTAY
+4566 DGGAAY
-4572 VEYMKQALGPVLGG
+4572 MEYMKQALGPVIGG
-4586 IGVSWAQGLSDISND
+4586 IGVSWAQGLADISND

-4629 VTTKNG
+4629 VTTKNS

-4694 DGEAMKS
+4694 DGEAMKAM
-4701 VMVKIRK
+4701 MVKIRK

-4722 EGLQQSIKTR
+4722 EGLQQSIKMR
-4732 QRNLSKMQNGIQVN
+4732 LRNISKTQNGIRLN

>member
-6 LLGDELSPKS
+6 LLGYELSPKS
-16 TINASTDMSQSAFLP
+16 TINATTDMSQSAFLP

-110 EENENGNPT
+110 EENEKGNPA

-220 LADNSEYF
+220 LADNSQYF
-228 QQSLLRLAD
+228 QQSLLRFAD

-257 ASYASLQMSTDPT
+257 ASYVSLQMSTDPT

-281 DKYLFGALLGKMG
+281 DKYLFGALLSKMG
-294 KKGMVAGAAKGAI
+294 KKGVVAGAAKGAI

-331 TGQEIDPTT
+331 TGQEIDPKT

-356 GGPIGAVG
+356 GGPLGAVG

-377 AQTNPQNVSDTQEQE
+377 AQTNTQNVSDTQEQE

-405 NNGDAPAQTAAMNAD
+405 NNGDVPAQTAAMNAP
-420 EPVLNPQGQY
+420 EPVLTPQGQY
-430 DELLHGA
+430 DELLQGA

-442 DNGRDAAIRSRFAQS
+442 DNGRDAALRSRFAQS

-469 RNAYQETIEMAR
+469 RNAYQDTIDMAR

-564 DTVSSRKAAIRAEME
+564 DTVSSRKAVIRAEME

-595 MVELEYARRYPQPE
+595 MVKLEYARRYPQPE

-620 LAQFKSARFDRDT
+620 LARFKSARFDRDT
-633 ALAAI
+633 AQAAI

-646 NVAQLA
+646 NAAQLA

-660 RPASPDEN
+660 LPASPDEN

-719 FVERPNSMKMREQ
+719 FVERPNSIKMREQ

-778 RLAAYEEA
+778 RLAAYEKA

-834 INALVDAS
+834 INVLVDAS
-842 PQGSVLELDGQ
+842 SQGSLLELDGQ

-863 MAHSVRNLANKF
+863 MAHSVRNLANQF

-885 AALKREANAPSTQVQ
+885 SALKKEASTQ
-900 DENASTDKLSDED
+900 S
-913 EGYVGKLRQT
+913 VG
-923 FRTSTTGANAINRGV
+923 
-938 FPNQKP
+938 
-944 YESLD
+944 SLD
-949 DFITSVSASIF
+949 
-960 HGAHGREWR
+960 
-969 KHNDKVTPREL
+969 
-980 ELGKVGY
+980 
-987 ARYLEEGGKPFEE
+987 
-1000 ANADAVDTNTEPDI
+1000 EPDI
-1014 VQQAK
+1014 IRQAK
-1019 ELIREMVE
+1019 AVIREVIDNN
-1027 KTGGSLKGI
+1027 GGAKPKLKGV
-1036 RNAYRT
+1036 REAYRD
-1042 KGFTASDLQ
+1042 KGFTA
-1051 KALGGQDVSQ
+1051 KALQEALGDKSLAD
-1061 FEREVKQALLA
+1061 FERE
-1072 SPEVSKSDEL
+1072 
-1082 SSNDKA
+1082 
-1088 NRWQKPYSTQVKYD
+1088 QKESYT
-1102 SVGRVVIT
+1102 
-1110 DSNYDFFQLTI
+1110 
-1121 AKDDGY
+1121 
-1127 AIAYLEVF
+1127 
-1135 DNPDSIAGSGAVTR
+1135 
-1149 AYLEGLRDAKSRDI
+1149 
-1163 GWRSD
+1163 
-1168 TIMSDSTEK
+1168 
-1177 MYERLIRMGVPFRFD
+1177 ERL
-1192 GWKYVIDAPELTK
+1192 
-1205 VGIGNIIKSMGDY
+1205 S
-1218 PNQKPTQ
+1218 
-1225 NVKNKTSIENI
+1225 
-1236 QNELREEIDNNRQL
+1236 
-1250 GADNAPVF
+1250 
-1258 NNRYL
+1258 
-1263 QKMWGWEKNN
+1263 
-1273 RSFLSMQRVAQDRYL
+1273 
-1288 LENSITEMMM
+1288 
-1298 GLPADSEITLSGDE
+1298 
-1312 LNLIQRSISDALS
+1312 ALS
-1325 SIRYV
+1325 EPSIHFGQEV
-1330 NDDYVRAFERLK
+1330 PLQSK
-1342 SELENLSITVQ
+1342 
-1353 TDQKYGGLFDKA
+1353 
-1365 KMKIKIG
+1365 G
-1372 DIGNIEAER
+1372 DIDHGNE
-1381 VSISS
+1381 
-1386 FSSTTFSYNGGA
+1386 T
-1398 SNIGLSSSFR
+1398 SN
-1408 AVINDLVASHRSGA
+1408 
-1422 EKSATNGRKPLNS
+1422 
-1435 EVDFKRFER
+1435 
-1444 VETAEGDLLEILG
+1444 TARLD
-1457 QITHG
+1457 
-1462 TSDDALVTVGVNPDT
+1462 
-1477 LGSSK
+1477 
-1482 RRVSVGELRTLRQNN
+1482 
-1497 SNPTQSDLQLNQAI
+1497 
-1511 KGDST
+1511 
-1516 NDNRG
+1516 
-1521 TTESQSNERSA
+1521 ERSSP
-1532 RQSEVQENEQR
+1532 QSEVQENEQR

-1561 RANEPESALLDS
+1561 RANESRRTLPDS
-1573 GERSVSRDAI
+1573 TERSVSRDAI

-1755 GFQETPFKHGV
+1755 GFQETPFKNGV

-1906 GTMYRGDENEST
+1906 GKMYRGDESEST
-1918 VNPVSQHANLEQSIS
+1918 VNPVPQHANLEQSIS

-1983 DDHPTNG
+1983 DDHPTKG

-1995 VTPDSIWSDD
+1995 VTPDSIWNDD

-2045 KLKESAVKAVLAYLT
+2045 KLKESAVKAALAYLT
-2060 GQQSKNQALSALDDA
+2060 GQQSKNQALNALDEA

-2089 KAMLTIRNSALALL
+2089 KAILTIRNSALALL

-2153 TGIEAGLDNVSDSG
+2153 TGIEAGLDSVSDSG
-2167 EVTKSDLFSKRLLFP
+2167 EVTKSALFSKRLLFP

-2189 SNVSDAVNYSMR
+2189 SNVADAVNYSMR

-2302 FAEALGYKATVNV
+2302 FAEALGYKAKVTV

-2323 VLGEAGGTLSALGSQ
+2323 VLGEAGGSLSALGSQ

-2604 EALSKNADQIGFSF
+2604 EALSKNADQIGFTF

-2822 NQLKTKEERIAYAK
+2822 NQLKNKEERIAYAK

-3126 GELDQFVENSNSDA
+3126 GELDEFVENSNSDA

-3275 ELNKAIIQPAIAAI
+3275 ELNKAIIQPAIAAV

-3315 HEGTK
+3315 HEGSK

-3555 GDSSTIMFSR
+3555 GDSAASD
-3565 STVAGGV
+3565 GV
-3572 KGDAVSET
+3572 V
-3580 RINRGLVELWAA
+3580 
-3592 NVMRDNPV
+3592 
-3600 ISAAG
+3600 
-3605 KIVRVV
+3605 
-3611 SSESE
+3611 
-3616 LPDAV
+3616 
-3621 KQEIDK
+3621 
-3627 DKSHN
+3627 
-3632 TIKGV
+3632 
-3637 LYGKQVYIV
+3637 
-3646 ADKHNDQGSIEQV
+3646 
-3659 LLHELAGHY
+3659 
-3668 GLRKL
+3668 
-3673 FGDNIKAELADIR
+3673 
-3686 TRLGGKSG
+3686 
-3694 VLKLAKK
+3694 
-3701 FNVNLAHYAT
+3701 
-3711 DYDSRMKSG
+3711 
-3720 ELTPEQ
+3720 
-3726 VDDLLFDELLA
+3726 
-3737 HVSEMPRMAKPLERM
+3737 
-3752 WQKIRQYLHKLGFT
+3752 
-3766 ATAGY
+3766 
-3771 TSADLLD
+3771 
-3778 LIQAIRNNLIEN
+3778 
-3790 PDPDGTGP
+3790 
-3798 SPKRKSK
+3798 
-3805 PNESRE
+3805 
-3811 DAAEILFSRT
+3811 LFSRT
-3821 AKAQGMSADEALAQ
+3821 STNAGRTGVKTGKIAGGITVKRSTIEAVTRTALGKLGLKDFTLRFETVDTEADLPDYVKTAIAKNDAQGEVFGLYDTKEHKVWLVAEKHNYASEVEETIFHEVAGHVGLARLLKEGKAQPDMNTLALRLGGIKGIQRLAEQNGVDLAPYLNSAQTLTKADAEEILVQELVAHLAEQQKFATPIQRLLAKVRAMLRSLFGFIYSPEFNNNELLTLVFKAKEQLKAPPLKDKVTRPENNTLFFSRSRSQGVPADTASTSNQMSADEALAQ

-3869 TLRQMGEVSTVIDKP
+3869 TLRQMGEVSAVINKP

-3913 AEDLS
+3913 ADELS

-3948 FQSREE
+3948 CQSREE
-3954 DLKESIAKQER
+3954 ELKESIAKQER

-3996 NRRKRH
+3996 NRRMRH

-4136 DVLQLVEKANMH
+4136 DVLQLVEQANMH

-4166 LPARSMRRNFIHRK
+4166 LPARSIRRNFIHRK

-4191 ALADQGFRQSRQQAR
+4191 ALADQGFKQSRQQAR

-4268 GLTPAAALV
+4268 GLTPAAAMV

-4310 LKAAFTRNRPKGQGV
+4310 LKAAFTRNRPKGQGI

-4456 WANLAKALKGET
+4456 WANLAKVLKGET

-4485 TFFIGGAGALPLWA
+4485 TFFIGGTGALPLWA
-4499 ITTAIDAA
+4499 ITTAIEAA

-4629 VTTKNG
+4629 VTAKNG
-4635 DEIVSD
+4635 DEVVSD

-4680 QSLMNAYYTAYRLK
+4680 QSLMNAYYTAYRMK

-4701 VMVKIRK
+4701 VMVKILK

-4722 EGLQQSIKTR
+4722 ESLRQSLKVRARKRSIT
-4732 QRNLSKMQNGIQVN
+4732 QNGVQLN
-4746 PKLERLVA
+4746 PKMNSLVMQ
-4754 EYDFF
+4754 YDYF

>member
-76 GVGESFRDLMS
+76 GVGEGFRDLMS
-87 SGSDYLQ
+87 SGSDSLQ

-141 AANFAGGGFAG
+141 AANFAGGGFVG

-294 KKGMVAGAAKGAI
+294 KKGMVAGAAKGALA
-307 TEGGTEFI
+307 EGGTEFI

-320 TYARNQVTNEV
+320 TYARNQVINEV

-340 GALVD
+340 SALVD

-364 GYRAKGQPTENTP
+364 GYRAKGQLTENTP

-405 NNGDAPAQTAAMNAD
+405 NNGDAPAQTAAMNTVD
-420 EPVLNPQGQY
+420 PTLNPQGQY
-430 DELLHGA
+430 DELLQGA

-469 RNAYQETIEMAR
+469 RNAYQETIDMAR

-493 FLKSEEADQNPELTA
+493 FLKSEEADQNPELAA
-508 QLEREYESLAQKGRD
+508 QLELEYESLAQKGRD

-609 KEKATGDQDDG
+609 KAKVTGDQDDG
-620 LAQFKSARFDRDT
+620 LARFKSARFDRDT

-646 NVAQLA
+646 NAAQLA

-686 MRDLA
+686 MHDLA

-842 PQGSVLELDGQ
+842 SQGSVLELDGQ

-863 MAHSVRNLANKF
+863 MAHSVRNLANQF

-885 AALKREANAPSTQVQ
+885 AALKKEASTQ
-900 DENASTDKLSDED
+900 S
-913 EGYVGKLRQT
+913 VG
-923 FRTSTTGANAINRGV
+923 
-938 FPNQKP
+938 
-944 YESLD
+944 SLD
-949 DFITSVSASIF
+949 
-960 HGAHGREWR
+960 
-969 KHNDKVTPREL
+969 
-980 ELGKVGY
+980 
-987 ARYLEEGGKPFEE
+987 
-1000 ANADAVDTNTEPDI
+1000 EPDI
-1014 VQQAK
+1014 IRQAK
-1019 ELIREMVE
+1019 AVIREVIDNN
-1027 KTGGSLKGI
+1027 GGAKPKLKGV
-1036 RNAYRT
+1036 REAYRD
-1042 KGFTASDLQ
+1042 KGFTA
-1051 KALGGQDVSQ
+1051 KALQEALGDKSLAD
-1061 FEREVKQALLA
+1061 FERE
-1072 SPEVSKSDEL
+1072 
-1082 SSNDKA
+1082 
-1088 NRWQKPYSTQVKYD
+1088 QKESYT
-1102 SVGRVVIT
+1102 
-1110 DSNYDFFQLTI
+1110 
-1121 AKDDGY
+1121 
-1127 AIAYLEVF
+1127 
-1135 DNPDSIAGSGAVTR
+1135 
-1149 AYLEGLRDAKSRDI
+1149 
-1163 GWRSD
+1163 
-1168 TIMSDSTEK
+1168 
-1177 MYERLIRMGVPFRFD
+1177 ERL
-1192 GWKYVIDAPELTK
+1192 
-1205 VGIGNIIKSMGDY
+1205 S
-1218 PNQKPTQ
+1218 
-1225 NVKNKTSIENI
+1225 
-1236 QNELREEIDNNRQL
+1236 
-1250 GADNAPVF
+1250 
-1258 NNRYL
+1258 
-1263 QKMWGWEKNN
+1263 
-1273 RSFLSMQRVAQDRYL
+1273 
-1288 LENSITEMMM
+1288 
-1298 GLPADSEITLSGDE
+1298 
-1312 LNLIQRSISDALS
+1312 ALS
-1325 SIRYV
+1325 EPSIHSGQEV
-1330 NDDYVRAFERLK
+1330 PLQSK
-1342 SELENLSITVQ
+1342 
-1353 TDQKYGGLFDKA
+1353 
-1365 KMKIKIG
+1365 G
-1372 DIGNIEAER
+1372 DIDHGNE
-1381 VSISS
+1381 
-1386 FSSTTFSYNGGA
+1386 T
-1398 SNIGLSSSFR
+1398 SN
-1408 AVINDLVASHRSGA
+1408 
-1422 EKSATNGRKPLNS
+1422 
-1435 EVDFKRFER
+1435 
-1444 VETAEGDLLEILG
+1444 TARLD
-1457 QITHG
+1457 
-1462 TSDDALVTVGVNPDT
+1462 
-1477 LGSSK
+1477 
-1482 RRVSVGELRTLRQNN
+1482 
-1497 SNPTQSDLQLNQAI
+1497 
-1511 KGDST
+1511 
-1516 NDNRG
+1516 
-1521 TTESQSNERSA
+1521 ERSSP
-1532 RQSEVQENEQR
+1532 QSEVQENEQR

-1561 RANEPESALLDS
+1561 RANESRRTLPDS
-1573 GERSVSRDAI
+1573 TERSVSRDVI

-1603 AANIAAIRLMKDLT
+1603 AANIAAIRLMKDLS
-1617 QSGMPATLEQKKVL
+1617 QSGMSATLEQKKVL

-1641 SVFDNTNTSKSQQ
+1641 SVFDNTNTSKAQQ

-1669 NNVRMSTRNAFY
+1669 NSVRMSTRNAFY

-1716 IGWQPSEMR
+1716 IGWQPSDMR

-1755 GFQETPFKHGV
+1755 GFQETPFKNGV

-1864 KLKQGETAKNTV
+1864 KLRQGETANNTV

-1897 QYILGEVAQ
+1897 QYILGEVTQ
-1906 GTMYRGDENEST
+1906 GKMYRGDESEST
-1918 VNPVSQHANLEQSIS
+1918 VNPVPQHANLEQSIS

-2045 KLKESAVKAVLAYLT
+2045 KLKDSAVKAVLAYLT

-2089 KAMLTIRNSALALL
+2089 KAILTIRNSALALL

-2121 VQYDEFAQ
+2121 VQYDEFAK

-2153 TGIEAGLDNVSDSG
+2153 TGIEAGLDNVSESG

-2189 SNVSDAVNYSMR
+2189 SNVADAVNYSMR

-2254 KAKYQ
+2254 KVKYQ

-2275 VLPEDKTPEQVKPSI
+2275 VIPEDKTPEQVKPSI

-2302 FAEALGYKATVNV
+2302 FAEALGYKATVTV

-2338 FKHDRATLA
+2338 FKHARATLA

-2491 ILGSFHKDILKLYPS
+2491 ILGSFHKDILTLYPS

-2604 EALSKNADQIGFSF
+2604 EALSKNADQIGFTF

-2695 YYLGHDT
+2695 YYLGHHT

-2822 NQLKTKEERIAYAK
+2822 NQLKTKEERTAYAK

-2951 VNAQAETGEIDADQ
+2951 VNAQAETGEMDADQ

-3204 RKADITEFDAEAFT
+3204 RQADITEFDAQAFT
-3218 ELYRDAQADYLA
+3218 ELYRNAQADYLA

-3275 ELNKAIIQPAIAAI
+3275 ELNKAIIQPAIAAV

-3426 RRSETPN
+3426 RRSETAN

-3528 AEAKARHEA
+3528 AEANARHEA

-3771 TSADLLD
+3771 SSADLLD

-3924 PKEADELFAFAHEAT
+3924 QKEADELFAFAHEAT

-4241 KRHEWVRNPSRAGW
+4241 KRHEWVRNPARSGW

-4310 LKAAFTRNRPKGQGV
+4310 LKAAFTRNRPKGQGI

-4499 ITTAIDAA
+4499 ITTAIEAA

-4534 ENAALIWH
+4534 ENAALIWY

-4572 VEYMKQALGPVLGG
+4572 VEYMKQALGPILGG

-4635 DEIVSD
+4635 DEIVID

-4675 IVKRR
+4675 IVKHR

-4722 EGLQQSIKTR
+4722 EILRQSLKVRARKRSIT
-4732 QRNLSKMQNGIQVN
+4732 QNGVQVN
-4746 PKLERLVA
+4746 PKMNSLVMQ
-4754 EYDFF
+4754 YDYF

>member
-31 KGFQFEAPKAPQRNY
+31 KGFQFESPKAPQRNY
-46 DVTLGDTA
+46 DVTLGDSA
-54 KAVGSGA
+54 KAIGSGA

-76 GVGESFRDLMS
+76 GVGEGFRDLMS
-87 SGSDYLQ
+87 SGSDSLQ

-177 QAVADKA
+177 QAVADKT
-184 ISRMAATGAGATG
+184 ISRMAATSAGATG

-220 LADNSEYF
+220 LADNSKYF

-294 KKGMVAGAAKGAI
+294 KKGMVAGAAKGALA
-307 TEGGTEFI
+307 EGGTEFI

-320 TYARNQVTNEV
+320 TYARNQVINEV

-364 GYRAKGQPTENTP
+364 GYRAKEQPKENKR
-377 AQTNPQNVSDTQEQE
+377 AQTNTQNVSDTQEQE

-405 NNGDAPAQTAAMNAD
+405 NNGDVPAQTAAMNAVD
-420 EPVLNPQGQY
+420 PTLNPQGQY
-430 DELLHGA
+430 DELLQGA
-437 QQRQA
+437 QQRQT

-457 RQALTERGVLPE
+457 RQALTERGVLSE
-469 RNAYQETIEMAR
+469 RNAYQETIDMAR

-556 KQNEYQLD
+556 KQNEYQLY
-564 DTVSSRKAAIRAEME
+564 DTVSSRKTAIRAEME

-609 KEKATGDQDDG
+609 KAKVTGDQDNG
-620 LAQFKSARFDRDT
+620 LARFKSARFDRDT
-633 ALAAI
+633 AQAAI
-638 EAKAQESK
+638 EAKAKESK
-646 NVAQLA
+646 NAAQLA

-702 QADLDARRER
+702 QIDLDARRER

-719 FVERPNSMKMREQ
+719 FVERPNTMKMREL

-753 LRKRLSRAKGFD
+753 LRKRLGRANGFD

-794 ANLPENIE
+794 ANQPENIE

-863 MAHSVRNLANKF
+863 MAHSVRNLANQF

-885 AALKREANAPSTQVQ
+885 AALKKEASTQSVGSLDEPDIIRQAKAVIREVIDNNGGAKPKLKGVREAYRDKGFTAKALQEALGEKSLADFEREQK
-900 DENASTDKLSDED
+900 ESYTDKLSALSEPSIHSGQEVPLQSKGDIDHGNE
-913 EGYVGKLRQT
+913 
-923 FRTSTTGANAINRGV
+923 TS
-938 FPNQKP
+938 
-944 YESLD
+944 
-949 DFITSVSASIF
+949 
-960 HGAHGREWR
+960 
-969 KHNDKVTPREL
+969 
-980 ELGKVGY
+980 
-987 ARYLEEGGKPFEE
+987 
-1000 ANADAVDTNTEPDI
+1000 NT
-1014 VQQAK
+1014 A
-1019 ELIREMVE
+1019 
-1027 KTGGSLKGI
+1027 
-1036 RNAYRT
+1036 
-1042 KGFTASDLQ
+1042 
-1051 KALGGQDVSQ
+1051 
-1061 FEREVKQALLA
+1061 
-1072 SPEVSKSDEL
+1072 
-1082 SSNDKA
+1082 
-1088 NRWQKPYSTQVKYD
+1088 
-1102 SVGRVVIT
+1102 
-1110 DSNYDFFQLTI
+1110 
-1121 AKDDGY
+1121 
-1127 AIAYLEVF
+1127 
-1135 DNPDSIAGSGAVTR
+1135 
-1149 AYLEGLRDAKSRDI
+1149 
-1163 GWRSD
+1163 
-1168 TIMSDSTEK
+1168 
-1177 MYERLIRMGVPFRFD
+1177 RFD
-1192 GWKYVIDAPELTK
+1192 
-1205 VGIGNIIKSMGDY
+1205 
-1218 PNQKPTQ
+1218 
-1225 NVKNKTSIENI
+1225 
-1236 QNELREEIDNNRQL
+1236 
-1250 GADNAPVF
+1250 
-1258 NNRYL
+1258 
-1263 QKMWGWEKNN
+1263 
-1273 RSFLSMQRVAQDRYL
+1273 
-1288 LENSITEMMM
+1288 
-1298 GLPADSEITLSGDE
+1298 
-1312 LNLIQRSISDALS
+1312 
-1325 SIRYV
+1325 
-1330 NDDYVRAFERLK
+1330 
-1342 SELENLSITVQ
+1342 
-1353 TDQKYGGLFDKA
+1353 
-1365 KMKIKIG
+1365 
-1372 DIGNIEAER
+1372 
-1381 VSISS
+1381 
-1386 FSSTTFSYNGGA
+1386 
-1398 SNIGLSSSFR
+1398 
-1408 AVINDLVASHRSGA
+1408 
-1422 EKSATNGRKPLNS
+1422 
-1435 EVDFKRFER
+1435 
-1444 VETAEGDLLEILG
+1444 
-1457 QITHG
+1457 
-1462 TSDDALVTVGVNPDT
+1462 
-1477 LGSSK
+1477 
-1482 RRVSVGELRTLRQNN
+1482 
-1497 SNPTQSDLQLNQAI
+1497 
-1511 KGDST
+1511 
-1516 NDNRG
+1516 
-1521 TTESQSNERSA
+1521 ERSSP
-1532 RQSEVQENEQR
+1532 QSEVQENEQR
-1543 GTDANRSS
+1543 GTDANRPS

-1561 RANEPESALLDS
+1561 RANESRRTLPDS
-1573 GERSVSRDAI
+1573 TERSVSRDAI

-1641 SVFDNTNTSKSQQ
+1641 SVFDNTNTSKAQQ

-1716 IGWQPSEMR
+1716 IGWQPSDMR

-1755 GFQETPFKHGV
+1755 GFQETPFKRGV
-1766 FSLAIGNPPFGSQSI
+1766 FSLAIGNPPFGSQFI

-1791 MAIHNYFIAKSSKLL
+1791 MAIHNYFIAKSAKLL

-1906 GTMYRGDENEST
+1906 GKMYRGDESEST

-1961 AESDLAIG
+1961 VESDLAIG

-2020 KARLQQFADNEFLNK
+2020 KARLQQFTDNEFLNK

-2060 GQQSKNQALSALDDA
+2060 GQQSKNQALNALDDA

-2121 VQYDEFAQ
+2121 VQYDEFAK

-2153 TGIEAGLDNVSDSG
+2153 TGIEAGLDNVSESG

-2189 SNVSDAVNYSMR
+2189 SNVADAVNYSMR

-2323 VLGEAGGTLSALGSQ
+2323 VLGEAGGSLSALGSQ

-2474 RKRLGLSKK
+2474 SKRLGLSKK

-2777 ATGEN
+2777 VTGEN

-2937 EMPYSQT
+2937 EMPYSQP

-2993 KASLMEKGIPDDE
+2993 KASLMEKGIPEDE

-3154 IYRLKLESD
+3154 IYRLKQESD

-3204 RKADITEFDAEAFT
+3204 RQADITEFDAEAFT

-3275 ELNKAIIQPAIAAI
+3275 ELNKAIILPAIAAI

-3433 KFVDRETLRKVKRST
+3433 KFVDREKLRKVKRST

-3506 APVLSEVIPQPTQTP
+3506 APVLSEVIPQPAQTP

-3528 AEAKARHEA
+3528 AEAKA

-3555 GDSSTIMFSR
+3555 GDSAASD
-3565 STVAGGV
+3565 GV
-3572 KGDAVSET
+3572 V
-3580 RINRGLVELWAA
+3580 
-3592 NVMRDNPV
+3592 
-3600 ISAAG
+3600 
-3605 KIVRVV
+3605 
-3611 SSESE
+3611 
-3616 LPDAV
+3616 
-3621 KQEIDK
+3621 
-3627 DKSHN
+3627 
-3632 TIKGV
+3632 
-3637 LYGKQVYIV
+3637 
-3646 ADKHNDQGSIEQV
+3646 
-3659 LLHELAGHY
+3659 
-3668 GLRKL
+3668 
-3673 FGDNIKAELADIR
+3673 
-3686 TRLGGKSG
+3686 
-3694 VLKLAKK
+3694 
-3701 FNVNLAHYAT
+3701 
-3711 DYDSRMKSG
+3711 
-3720 ELTPEQ
+3720 
-3726 VDDLLFDELLA
+3726 
-3737 HVSEMPRMAKPLERM
+3737 
-3752 WQKIRQYLHKLGFT
+3752 
-3766 ATAGY
+3766 
-3771 TSADLLD
+3771 
-3778 LIQAIRNNLIEN
+3778 
-3790 PDPDGTGP
+3790 
-3798 SPKRKSK
+3798 
-3805 PNESRE
+3805 
-3811 DAAEILFSRT
+3811 LFSRT
-3821 AKAQGMSADEALAQ
+3821 STNAGRTGVKTGKIAGGITVKRSTIDAVTRTALGKLGLKDFTLRFETVDTEADLPDYVKTAIAKNDAQGEVYGLYDTKEHKVWLVAEKHNYASEVEETIFHEVAGHVGLARLLKEGKAQPDINTLALRLGGIKGIQRFAEQNGVDLTPYLNSTQTLTKADAEEVLVHELVAHLAEQQKFATPIQRLLAKVRGMLRSLFGFIYSPEFNNNELLTLVFKAKEQLKAPPPKDKVTRPENNTLFFSRSRSQGVPADTASTSNQMSADEALAQ

-3869 TLRQMGEVSTVIDKP
+3869 TLRQMGEVSAVINKP

-3900 VTQNMLAEEAAKI
+3900 VTQNMLAEEAAKM

-3924 PKEADELFAFAHEAT
+3924 QKEADELFAFAHEAT

-3954 DLKESIAKQER
+3954 ELKESIAKQER

-4136 DVLQLVEKANMH
+4136 DVLQLVAQANMH

-4499 ITTAIDAA
+4499 ITTAIEAA

-4572 VEYMKQALGPVLGG
+4572 VEYMKQALGPVIGG

-4635 DEIVSD
+4635 DEIVID

-4722 EGLQQSIKTR
+4722 ESLRQSLKVRARKRSIT
-4732 QRNLSKMQNGIQVN
+4732 QNGVQVN
-4746 PKLERLVA
+4746 PKMNSLVMQ
-4754 EYDFF
+4754 YDYF

>member
-16 TINASTDMSQSAFLP
+16 TINATTDLSQSAFLP

-76 GVGESFRDLMS
+76 GVGEGFRDLMS
-87 SGSDYLQ
+87 SGSDSLQ

-102 DALNSRLF
+102 DALNSRIF

-141 AANFAGGGFAG
+141 AVNFAGGGFAG

-184 ISRMAATGAGATG
+184 ISRMAANGAGATG

-203 GASMDARDAVM
+203 SASMDARDAVM

-220 LADNSEYF
+220 LADNSDYF

-294 KKGMVAGAAKGAI
+294 KKGVVAGAAKGAI

-320 TYARNQVTNEV
+320 TYARNQITNEV

-356 GGPIGAVG
+356 GGPLGAVG

-392 IAEQAADEAQAMP
+392 IAEQAAEDAQAMP
-405 NNGDAPAQTAAMNAD
+405 NNGDVPAQTAAMNAVD
-420 EPVLNPQGQY
+420 PTLNPQGQY
-430 DELLHGA
+430 DELLQGA

-442 DNGRDAAIRSRFAQS
+442 DNGRDAAIRARFAQS

-609 KEKATGDQDDG
+609 KAKAIGDQDNG
-620 LAQFKSARFDRDT
+620 LARFKSARFDRDT
-633 ALAAI
+633 AQAAI

-646 NVAQLA
+646 NAAQLA

-673 VHPESGERTTRAF
+673 GHPESGERTTRAF

-702 QADLDARRER
+702 QIDLDARRER

-719 FVERPNSMKMREQ
+719 FMDRPNSMKMREQ

-863 MAHSVRNLANKF
+863 MAHSVRNLANQF

-885 AALKREANAPSTQVQ
+885 AALKKEASTQ
-900 DENASTDKLSDED
+900 S
-913 EGYVGKLRQT
+913 VG
-923 FRTSTTGANAINRGV
+923 
-938 FPNQKP
+938 
-944 YESLD
+944 SLD
-949 DFITSVSASIF
+949 
-960 HGAHGREWR
+960 
-969 KHNDKVTPREL
+969 
-980 ELGKVGY
+980 
-987 ARYLEEGGKPFEE
+987 
-1000 ANADAVDTNTEPDI
+1000 EPDI
-1014 VQQAK
+1014 IRQAK
-1019 ELIREMVE
+1019 AVIHEVIDNN
-1027 KTGGSLKGI
+1027 GGAKPKLKGV
-1036 RNAYRT
+1036 REAYRD
-1042 KGFTASDLQ
+1042 KGFTA
-1051 KALGGQDVSQ
+1051 KALQEALGDNSLAD
-1061 FEREVKQALLA
+1061 FEREQKERYSDKSKISLRAKQL
-1072 SPEVSKSDEL
+1072 V
-1082 SSNDKA
+1082 
-1088 NRWQKPYSTQVKYD
+1088 Y
-1102 SVGRVVIT
+1102 
-1110 DSNYDFFQLTI
+1110 
-1121 AKDDGY
+1121 
-1127 AIAYLEVF
+1127 
-1135 DNPDSIAGSGAVTR
+1135 
-1149 AYLEGLRDAKSRDI
+1149 
-1163 GWRSD
+1163 
-1168 TIMSDSTEK
+1168 
-1177 MYERLIRMGVPFRFD
+1177 
-1192 GWKYVIDAPELTK
+1192 
-1205 VGIGNIIKSMGDY
+1205 
-1218 PNQKPTQ
+1218 
-1225 NVKNKTSIENI
+1225 
-1236 QNELREEIDNNRQL
+1236 
-1250 GADNAPVF
+1250 
-1258 NNRYL
+1258 
-1263 QKMWGWEKNN
+1263 
-1273 RSFLSMQRVAQDRYL
+1273 
-1288 LENSITEMMM
+1288 
-1298 GLPADSEITLSGDE
+1298 
-1312 LNLIQRSISDALS
+1312 
-1325 SIRYV
+1325 
-1330 NDDYVRAFERLK
+1330 
-1342 SELENLSITVQ
+1342 SELELKKN
-1353 TDQKYGGLFDKA
+1353 KNGEAYH
-1365 KMKIKIG
+1365 
-1372 DIGNIEAER
+1372 GNETSNTARSDER
-1381 VSISS
+1381 PS
-1386 FSSTTFSYNGGA
+1386 
-1398 SNIGLSSSFR
+1398 
-1408 AVINDLVASHRSGA
+1408 
-1422 EKSATNGRKPLNS
+1422 
-1435 EVDFKRFER
+1435 
-1444 VETAEGDLLEILG
+1444 
-1457 QITHG
+1457 
-1462 TSDDALVTVGVNPDT
+1462 
-1477 LGSSK
+1477 
-1482 RRVSVGELRTLRQNN
+1482 RQF
-1497 SNPTQSDLQLNQAI
+1497 
-1511 KGDST
+1511 
-1516 NDNRG
+1516 
-1521 TTESQSNERSA
+1521 
-1532 RQSEVQENEQR
+1532 EVQENDYR
-1543 GTDANRSS
+1543 RVDTNRQSTGEKSVRQTVPTYEVWSS
-1551 VSEEDASAGR
+1551 L
-1561 RANEPESALLDS
+1561 PDS

-1583 ERLALDEVDNLANG
+1583 ECLALDEVDNLANG

-1603 AANIAAIRLMKDLT
+1603 AANIAAIRLMKDLS

-1716 IGWQPSEMR
+1716 IGWQPSDMR

-1918 VNPVSQHANLEQSIS
+1918 VNPVPQHANLEQSIS

-1983 DDHPTNG
+1983 DDHPTKG

-2020 KARLQQFADNEFLNK
+2020 KARLQQFIDNEFLNK
-2035 GKIKSDFTGS
+2035 GKIKSDFSGV
-2045 KLKESAVKAVLAYLT
+2045 KYKAAAVQAALDYLAGKQT
-2060 GQQSKNQALSALDDA
+2060 SEQALKTLGDS
-2075 IDNTR
+2075 IDQTR
-2080 LGPNKFRKL
+2080 LGENNYRKV

-2112 IERLRQRLN
+2112 IERQRQRLN

-2153 TGIEAGLDNVSDSG
+2153 TGIEAGLDSVSDSG

-2189 SNVSDAVNYSMR
+2189 SNVADAVNYSMR

-2302 FAEALGYKATVNV
+2302 FADALGYKATVTV

-2323 VLGEAGGTLSALGSQ
+2323 VLGEAGGSLSALGSQ

-2381 LANKLASTFVTWAKS
+2381 LANKIASTFVTWSKS
-2396 DAQIAK
+2396 DAQITK

-2483 PMAVVPNH
+2483 PMVVVPNH

-2604 EALSKNADQIGFSF
+2604 EALSKNADQIGFTF

-2702 LKELKMSFYDA
+2702 LKELKMSFYDS

-2884 DDKGT
+2884 EDKGT

-2908 SDLKSLAETVLGK
+2908 ADLKNLAETVLGK

-2930 RLEIYEG
+2930 RLEIYEV

-3204 RKADITEFDAEAFT
+3204 HKADITEFDAQAFT
-3218 ELYRDAQADYLA
+3218 TLYRDAQADYLA

-3275 ELNKAIIQPAIAAI
+3275 ELNKSIIQPAIAAV

-3355 NALHLNAIATALN
+3355 SALHLNAIATALN

-3375 RKLQSLQST
+3375 RKLQSLQSA

-3398 LKQELD
+3398 LKKELD

-3555 GDSSTIMFSR
+3555 GDSAASD
-3565 STVAGGV
+3565 GV
-3572 KGDAVSET
+3572 V
-3580 RINRGLVELWAA
+3580 
-3592 NVMRDNPV
+3592 
-3600 ISAAG
+3600 
-3605 KIVRVV
+3605 
-3611 SSESE
+3611 
-3616 LPDAV
+3616 
-3621 KQEIDK
+3621 
-3627 DKSHN
+3627 
-3632 TIKGV
+3632 
-3637 LYGKQVYIV
+3637 
-3646 ADKHNDQGSIEQV
+3646 
-3659 LLHELAGHY
+3659 
-3668 GLRKL
+3668 
-3673 FGDNIKAELADIR
+3673 
-3686 TRLGGKSG
+3686 
-3694 VLKLAKK
+3694 
-3701 FNVNLAHYAT
+3701 
-3711 DYDSRMKSG
+3711 
-3720 ELTPEQ
+3720 
-3726 VDDLLFDELLA
+3726 
-3737 HVSEMPRMAKPLERM
+3737 
-3752 WQKIRQYLHKLGFT
+3752 
-3766 ATAGY
+3766 
-3771 TSADLLD
+3771 
-3778 LIQAIRNNLIEN
+3778 
-3790 PDPDGTGP
+3790 
-3798 SPKRKSK
+3798 
-3805 PNESRE
+3805 
-3811 DAAEILFSRT
+3811 LFSRT
-3821 AKAQGMSADEALAQ
+3821 STNAGRTGVKTGKIAGGITVKRSTIDAVTRTALGKLGLKDFTFRFETVDTEADLPDYVKTAIAKNDAQGEVFGLYDTKEHKVWLVAEKHNYASEVEETIFHEVAGHVGLARLLKEGKAQPDMNTLALRLGGLKGIQRLAEKNGVDLAPYLNSTQTLTKADAEEILVQELVAHLAEQQKFATPIQRLLAKVRAMLRSLFGFIYSPEFNNNELLTLVFKAKEQLKALPPKDKVTRPENNTLFFSRSRSQGVPADTASTSNQMSADEELAQ

-3900 VTQNMLAEEAAKI
+3900 VTQNMLAEEAAKM

-3924 PKEADELFAFAHEAT
+3924 PKEADEVFAFAHEAT

-3954 DLKESIAKQER
+3954 ELKESIAKQER

-4057 ELRQRHERAAKGLYF
+4057 ELRQRYERAAKGLYF

-4136 DVLQLVEKANMH
+4136 DVLQLVEQANMH

-4218 SIQKYVHE
+4218 SIQKYVHD

-4241 KRHEWVRNPSRAGW
+4241 RRHEWVRNPSSAGW
-4255 AQKLTSLGFVWML
+4255 AQKLTSLGFVWIL

-4310 LKAAFTRNRPKGQGV
+4310 LKATFTRNRPKGQGI

-4507 QEIVGDDDEPFDAET
+4507 QEIAGDDDEPFDAET

-4542 GALPSISGR
+4542 GVLPSISGR

-4635 DEIVSD
+4635 DEVVSD

-4701 VMVKIRK
+4701 VMVKIHK

-4722 EGLQQSIKTR
+4722 ESLR
-4732 QRNLSKMQNGIQVN
+4732 LSLKVRARKRLITQNGVQVN
-4746 PKLERLVA
+4746 PKMNSLVMQ
-4754 EYDFF
+4754 YDYF

>member
-61 LRSLAGLGELSENFL
+61 LRSMAGLGELSENFL

-110 EENENGNPT
+110 EENGNPT

-152 AGAKVALRSTIT
+152 AGAKVALRTTIT

-184 ISRMAATGAGATG
+184 ISRMASAGAGATG

-294 KKGMVAGAAKGAI
+294 KKGIVAGAAKGAI

-356 GGPIGAVG
+356 GSPLGAVG

-392 IAEQAADEAQAMP
+392 IAEQAAEDAQVMP

-430 DELLHGA
+430 DELLQGA

-548 KPHQRIER
+548 KSHQRIER

-595 MVELEYARRYPQPE
+595 MVELEYARRYPQPD
-609 KEKATGDQDDG
+609 KAKATADQGNG
-620 LAQFKSARFDRDT
+620 LEQFKSARFDRDK
-633 ALAAI
+633 AQAAI

-646 NVAQLA
+646 NASQLA

-702 QADLDARRER
+702 QIDLDARRER

-719 FVERPNSMKMREQ
+719 FMERPNSMKMREQ

-753 LRKRLSRAKGFD
+753 LRKRLSCAKGFD

-863 MAHSVRNLANKF
+863 MAHSVRNLANQF

-885 AALKREANAPSTQVQ
+885 AALKKEASTQ
-900 DENASTDKLSDED
+900 S
-913 EGYVGKLRQT
+913 VG
-923 FRTSTTGANAINRGV
+923 
-938 FPNQKP
+938 
-944 YESLD
+944 SLD
-949 DFITSVSASIF
+949 
-960 HGAHGREWR
+960 
-969 KHNDKVTPREL
+969 
-980 ELGKVGY
+980 
-987 ARYLEEGGKPFEE
+987 
-1000 ANADAVDTNTEPDI
+1000 EPDI
-1014 VQQAK
+1014 IRQAK
-1019 ELIREMVE
+1019 AVIREVIDNN
-1027 KTGGSLKGI
+1027 GGAKPKLKGV
-1036 RNAYRT
+1036 REAYRD
-1042 KGFTASDLQ
+1042 KGFTA
-1051 KALGGQDVSQ
+1051 KALQEALGDKSLAD
-1061 FEREVKQALLA
+1061 FERE
-1072 SPEVSKSDEL
+1072 
-1082 SSNDKA
+1082 
-1088 NRWQKPYSTQVKYD
+1088 QKESYT
-1102 SVGRVVIT
+1102 
-1110 DSNYDFFQLTI
+1110 
-1121 AKDDGY
+1121 
-1127 AIAYLEVF
+1127 
-1135 DNPDSIAGSGAVTR
+1135 
-1149 AYLEGLRDAKSRDI
+1149 
-1163 GWRSD
+1163 
-1168 TIMSDSTEK
+1168 
-1177 MYERLIRMGVPFRFD
+1177 ERL
-1192 GWKYVIDAPELTK
+1192 
-1205 VGIGNIIKSMGDY
+1205 S
-1218 PNQKPTQ
+1218 
-1225 NVKNKTSIENI
+1225 
-1236 QNELREEIDNNRQL
+1236 
-1250 GADNAPVF
+1250 
-1258 NNRYL
+1258 
-1263 QKMWGWEKNN
+1263 
-1273 RSFLSMQRVAQDRYL
+1273 
-1288 LENSITEMMM
+1288 
-1298 GLPADSEITLSGDE
+1298 
-1312 LNLIQRSISDALS
+1312 ALS
-1325 SIRYV
+1325 EPSIHSGQEV
-1330 NDDYVRAFERLK
+1330 PLQSK
-1342 SELENLSITVQ
+1342 
-1353 TDQKYGGLFDKA
+1353 
-1365 KMKIKIG
+1365 G
-1372 DIGNIEAER
+1372 DIDHGNE
-1381 VSISS
+1381 
-1386 FSSTTFSYNGGA
+1386 T
-1398 SNIGLSSSFR
+1398 SN
-1408 AVINDLVASHRSGA
+1408 
-1422 EKSATNGRKPLNS
+1422 
-1435 EVDFKRFER
+1435 
-1444 VETAEGDLLEILG
+1444 TARLD
-1457 QITHG
+1457 
-1462 TSDDALVTVGVNPDT
+1462 
-1477 LGSSK
+1477 
-1482 RRVSVGELRTLRQNN
+1482 
-1497 SNPTQSDLQLNQAI
+1497 
-1511 KGDST
+1511 
-1516 NDNRG
+1516 
-1521 TTESQSNERSA
+1521 ERSSP
-1532 RQSEVQENEQR
+1532 QSEVQENEQR

-1561 RANEPESALLDS
+1561 RANESRRTLPDS
-1573 GERSVSRDAI
+1573 TERSVSRDAI

-1716 IGWQPSEMR
+1716 IGWQPSDMR

-1755 GFQETPFKHGV
+1755 GFQETPFKNGV

-1864 KLKQGETAKNTV
+1864 KLKQGETANNTV

-2060 GQQSKNQALSALDDA
+2060 GQQSKNQALNALDDA

-2153 TGIEAGLDNVSDSG
+2153 TGIEAGLDSVSDSG

-2189 SNVSDAVNYSMR
+2189 NNVSDAVNYSMR

-2302 FAEALGYKATVNV
+2302 FAEALGYKAKVTV

-2491 ILGSFHKDILKLYPS
+2491 ILGSFHKDILTLYPS

-2540 HSHLRAMPNDI
+2540 HSHLRAMSNDI

-2604 EALSKNADQIGFSF
+2604 EALSKNADQIGFTF

-2822 NQLKTKEERIAYAK
+2822 NQLKTKEERTAYAK

-2951 VNAQAETGEIDADQ
+2951 VNAQAETGEMDADQ

-3204 RKADITEFDAEAFT
+3204 RQADITEFDAQAFT

-3301 GKQLGLVMDVDYFT
+3301 GKQLGLVMDVDYLT

-3555 GDSSTIMFSR
+3555 
-3565 STVAGGV
+3565 
-3572 KGDAVSET
+3572 
-3580 RINRGLVELWAA
+3580 
-3592 NVMRDNPV
+3592 RD
-3600 ISAAG
+3600 SAASDG
-3605 KIVRVV
+3605 VV
-3611 SSESE
+3611 
-3616 LPDAV
+3616 
-3621 KQEIDK
+3621 
-3627 DKSHN
+3627 
-3632 TIKGV
+3632 
-3637 LYGKQVYIV
+3637 
-3646 ADKHNDQGSIEQV
+3646 
-3659 LLHELAGHY
+3659 
-3668 GLRKL
+3668 
-3673 FGDNIKAELADIR
+3673 
-3686 TRLGGKSG
+3686 
-3694 VLKLAKK
+3694 
-3701 FNVNLAHYAT
+3701 
-3711 DYDSRMKSG
+3711 
-3720 ELTPEQ
+3720 
-3726 VDDLLFDELLA
+3726 
-3737 HVSEMPRMAKPLERM
+3737 
-3752 WQKIRQYLHKLGFT
+3752 
-3766 ATAGY
+3766 
-3771 TSADLLD
+3771 
-3778 LIQAIRNNLIEN
+3778 
-3790 PDPDGTGP
+3790 
-3798 SPKRKSK
+3798 
-3805 PNESRE
+3805 
-3811 DAAEILFSRT
+3811 LFSRT
-3821 AKAQGMSADEALAQ
+3821 STNAGRTGVKTGKIAGGITVKRSTIDAVTRTALGKLGLKDFTLRFETVDTEADLPDYVKTAIAKNDAQSEVFGLYDTKEHKVWLVAEKHNYASEVEETIFHEVAGHVGLARLLKEGKAQPDMNTLALRLGGLKGIQRLAEKNGVDLAPYLNSAQTLTKADAEEILVQELVAHLAEQQKFATPIQRLLAKVRAMLRSLFGFIYSPEFNNNELLTLVFKAKEQLKAPPPKDKVTRPENNTLFFSRSRSQGVPADTASRSNQMSADEALAQ

-3900 VTQNMLAEEAAKI
+3900 VTQNMLAEEAAKM

-3954 DLKESIAKQER
+3954 ELKESIAKQER

-3982 KTLQEERELLKQEP
+3982 KTLQEERELLEQEP
-3996 NRRKRH
+3996 IRRKRH

-4080 WIDFAD
+4080 WVDFAD

-4136 DVLQLVEKANMH
+4136 DVLQLVEQANMH

-4310 LKAAFTRNRPKGQGV
+4310 LKAAFTRNRPKGQGI

-4499 ITTAIDAA
+4499 ITTAIEAA

-4586 IGVSWAQGLSDISND
+4586 IGVSWAQGLADISND

-4694 DGEAMKS
+4694 NGEAMKAM
-4701 VMVKIRK
+4701 MVKIRK

-4714 GKRNPITT
+4714 GKRNPITI
-4722 EGLQQSIKTR
+4722 EILRQSLKVRARKRSIT
-4732 QRNLSKMQNGIQVN
+4732 QNGVPVN
-4746 PKLERLVA
+4746 PKMNSLVMQ
-4754 EYDFF
+4754 YDYF

>member
-1 MQDKK
+1 MQEKK

-16 TINASTDMSQSAFLP
+16 TINATTDMSQSAFLP

-76 GVGESFRDLMS
+76 GVGEGFRDLMS
-87 SGSDYLQ
+87 SGSDSLQ
-94 ESMTQDGR
+94 ESMSQDGR
-102 DALNSRLF
+102 DALNSRIF

-294 KKGMVAGAAKGAI
+294 KKGVVAGAAKGAI
-307 TEGGTEFI
+307 TEGSTEFI

-331 TGQEIDPTT
+331 TGQEIDPKT

-356 GGPIGAVG
+356 GGPLGAVG

-377 AQTNPQNVSDTQEQE
+377 AQTNTQNVSDTQEQE

-405 NNGDAPAQTAAMNAD
+405 NNGDVPAQTAAMNAVD
-420 EPVLNPQGQY
+420 PTLNPQGQY
-430 DELLHGA
+430 DELLQGA

-469 RNAYQETIEMAR
+469 RNAYQDTIDMAR

-595 MVELEYARRYPQPE
+595 MVELEYARRYPQPD
-609 KEKATGDQDDG
+609 KAKATADQGNG
-620 LAQFKSARFDRDT
+620 LEQFKSARFDRDK
-633 ALAAI
+633 AQAAI

-646 NVAQLA
+646 NAAQLA

-702 QADLDARRER
+702 QIDLDARRER

-719 FVERPNSMKMREQ
+719 FMERPNSMKMREQ

-863 MAHSVRNLANKF
+863 MAHSVRNLANQF

-885 AALKREANAPSTQVQ
+885 ASLKKEASTQSVGSLDEPNIIRQAKAVIREVIDNNGGAKPKLKGVREA
-900 DENASTDKLSDED
+900 
-913 EGYVGKLRQT
+913 
-923 FRTSTTGANAINRGV
+923 
-938 FPNQKP
+938 
-944 YESLD
+944 
-949 DFITSVSASIF
+949 
-960 HGAHGREWR
+960 
-969 KHNDKVTPREL
+969 
-980 ELGKVGY
+980 
-987 ARYLEEGGKPFEE
+987 
-1000 ANADAVDTNTEPDI
+1000 
-1014 VQQAK
+1014 
-1019 ELIREMVE
+1019 
-1027 KTGGSLKGI
+1027 
-1036 RNAYRT
+1036 YRD
-1042 KGFTASDLQ
+1042 KGFTA
-1051 KALGGQDVSQ
+1051 KALQEALGDKSLAD
-1061 FEREVKQALLA
+1061 FERE
-1072 SPEVSKSDEL
+1072 
-1082 SSNDKA
+1082 
-1088 NRWQKPYSTQVKYD
+1088 QKESYT
-1102 SVGRVVIT
+1102 
-1110 DSNYDFFQLTI
+1110 
-1121 AKDDGY
+1121 
-1127 AIAYLEVF
+1127 
-1135 DNPDSIAGSGAVTR
+1135 
-1149 AYLEGLRDAKSRDI
+1149 
-1163 GWRSD
+1163 
-1168 TIMSDSTEK
+1168 
-1177 MYERLIRMGVPFRFD
+1177 ERL
-1192 GWKYVIDAPELTK
+1192 
-1205 VGIGNIIKSMGDY
+1205 S
-1218 PNQKPTQ
+1218 
-1225 NVKNKTSIENI
+1225 
-1236 QNELREEIDNNRQL
+1236 
-1250 GADNAPVF
+1250 
-1258 NNRYL
+1258 
-1263 QKMWGWEKNN
+1263 
-1273 RSFLSMQRVAQDRYL
+1273 
-1288 LENSITEMMM
+1288 
-1298 GLPADSEITLSGDE
+1298 
-1312 LNLIQRSISDALS
+1312 ALS
-1325 SIRYV
+1325 EPSIHSGQEV
-1330 NDDYVRAFERLK
+1330 PLQSK
-1342 SELENLSITVQ
+1342 
-1353 TDQKYGGLFDKA
+1353 
-1365 KMKIKIG
+1365 G
-1372 DIGNIEAER
+1372 DIDHGNE
-1381 VSISS
+1381 
-1386 FSSTTFSYNGGA
+1386 T
-1398 SNIGLSSSFR
+1398 SN
-1408 AVINDLVASHRSGA
+1408 
-1422 EKSATNGRKPLNS
+1422 
-1435 EVDFKRFER
+1435 
-1444 VETAEGDLLEILG
+1444 TARLD
-1457 QITHG
+1457 
-1462 TSDDALVTVGVNPDT
+1462 
-1477 LGSSK
+1477 
-1482 RRVSVGELRTLRQNN
+1482 
-1497 SNPTQSDLQLNQAI
+1497 
-1511 KGDST
+1511 
-1516 NDNRG
+1516 
-1521 TTESQSNERSA
+1521 ERSSP
-1532 RQSEVQENEQR
+1532 QSEVQENEQR

-1561 RANEPESALLDS
+1561 RANESRRTLPDS
-1573 GERSVSRDAI
+1573 TERSVSRDAI

-1617 QSGMPATLEQKKVL
+1617 QSGMSATLEQKKVL

-1716 IGWQPSEMR
+1716 IGWQPSDMR

-1906 GTMYRGDENEST
+1906 GKMYRGDESEST

-1983 DDHPTNG
+1983 DDHPTKG

-2020 KARLQQFADNEFLNK
+2020 KARLQQFVDNEFLNK
-2035 GKIKSDFTGS
+2035 GKIKSDFSGV
-2045 KLKESAVKAVLAYLT
+2045 KYKAAAVQAALDYLAGKQT
-2060 GQQSKNQALSALDDA
+2060 SEQALKTLGDS
-2075 IDNTR
+2075 IDQTR
-2080 LGPNKFRKL
+2080 LGENNYRKV

-2112 IERLRQRLN
+2112 IERQRQRLN

-2153 TGIEAGLDNVSDSG
+2153 TGIEAGLDSVSDSG

-2189 SNVSDAVNYSMR
+2189 SNVADAVNYSMR

-2323 VLGEAGGTLSALGSQ
+2323 VLGEAGGSLSALGSQ

-2604 EALSKNADQIGFSF
+2604 EALSKNADQIGFTF

-2777 ATGEN
+2777 AAGEN

-2822 NQLKTKEERIAYAK
+2822 NQLKTKEERTAYAK

-2993 KASLMEKGIPDDE
+2993 KASLMEKGIPEDE

-3091 DFEVELIAYTTQGS
+3091 GFEVELIAYTTQGS

-3178 SIGAAKRFVE
+3178 SIGAAKRFVD

-3204 RKADITEFDAEAFT
+3204 RQADITEFDAEAFT
-3218 ELYRDAQADYLA
+3218 TLYRDAQADYLA

-3275 ELNKAIIQPAIAAI
+3275 ELNKAIIQPAIAAV

-3315 HEGTK
+3315 HEGSK

-3355 NALHLNAIATALN
+3355 SALHLNAIATALN

-3398 LKQELD
+3398 LKQEVE

-3448 FDPNS
+3448 FEPNS

-3555 GDSSTIMFSR
+3555 RDSGASD
-3565 STVAGGV
+3565 GV
-3572 KGDAVSET
+3572 V
-3580 RINRGLVELWAA
+3580 
-3592 NVMRDNPV
+3592 
-3600 ISAAG
+3600 
-3605 KIVRVV
+3605 
-3611 SSESE
+3611 
-3616 LPDAV
+3616 
-3621 KQEIDK
+3621 
-3627 DKSHN
+3627 
-3632 TIKGV
+3632 
-3637 LYGKQVYIV
+3637 
-3646 ADKHNDQGSIEQV
+3646 
-3659 LLHELAGHY
+3659 
-3668 GLRKL
+3668 
-3673 FGDNIKAELADIR
+3673 
-3686 TRLGGKSG
+3686 
-3694 VLKLAKK
+3694 
-3701 FNVNLAHYAT
+3701 
-3711 DYDSRMKSG
+3711 
-3720 ELTPEQ
+3720 
-3726 VDDLLFDELLA
+3726 
-3737 HVSEMPRMAKPLERM
+3737 
-3752 WQKIRQYLHKLGFT
+3752 
-3766 ATAGY
+3766 
-3771 TSADLLD
+3771 
-3778 LIQAIRNNLIEN
+3778 
-3790 PDPDGTGP
+3790 
-3798 SPKRKSK
+3798 
-3805 PNESRE
+3805 
-3811 DAAEILFSRT
+3811 LFSRT
-3821 AKAQGMSADEALAQ
+3821 STNAGRTGVKTGKIAGGITMKRSTVDVVTRTALGKLGLKDFMLRFETVDTEADLPDYVKTAIAKNDARGEVYGLYDTKEHKVWLVAEKHNYASEVEETIFHEVAGHVGLARLLKEGKAQPDMNTLALRLGGIKGIQRLAEKNGVDLAPYLNSAQTLTKADAEEILVQELVAHLAEQQKFATPIQRLLAKVRGMLRSLFGFIYSPEFNNNELLTLVFKAKEQLKAPPPKDKVTRPENNTLFFSRSRSQGVPADTASTSNQMSADEALAQ
-3835 KQNAL
+3835 KQNAW

-3846 ALYGAPVIGQS
+3846 ALYGVPVIGQS

-3869 TLRQMGEVSTVIDKP
+3869 TLRQMGEVSSVIDKP

-3900 VTQNMLAEEAAKI
+3900 VTQNMLAGEAAKM

-3924 PKEADELFAFAHEAT
+3924 QKEADELFAFAHEAT

-4030 SERMNKALEENI
+4030 SERMNKALGENI

-4277 NLTQNLQVALPIL
+4277 NFTQNLQVALPIL

-4310 LKAAFTRNRPKGQGV
+4310 LKAAFTRNRPKGQGI

-4499 ITTAIDAA
+4499 ITTAIEAA
-4507 QEIVGDDDEPFDAET
+4507 QEIAGDDDEPFDTET

-4572 VEYMKQALGPVLGG
+4572 VEYMKQALGPVIGG
-4586 IGVSWAQGLSDISND
+4586 IGISWAQGLADISND

-4629 VTTKNG
+4629 VNTKNG

-4722 EGLQQSIKTR
+4722 ESLRQSLKVRARKRSIT
-4732 QRNLSKMQNGIQVN
+4732 QNGVQVN
-4746 PKLERLVA
+4746 PKMNSLVMQ
-4754 EYDFF
+4754 YDYF

>member
-6 LLGDELSPKS
+6 LLGDELSSKS
-16 TINASTDMSQSAFLP
+16 TINATTDMSQSAFLP

-76 GVGESFRDLMS
+76 GVGEGFRDLMS
-87 SGSDYLQ
+87 SGSDSLQ

-102 DALNSRLF
+102 DALNSRIF

-119 FAEGAADIDVWAM
+119 FSEGAADIDVWVM

-270 AVAASVAGAMG
+270 AVAVSVAGAMG
-281 DKYLFGALLGKMG
+281 DKYLFDALLGKMG
-294 KKGMVAGAAKGAI
+294 KKGIVAGAAKGAI

-356 GGPIGAVG
+356 GGPLGAVG

-392 IAEQAADEAQAMP
+392 IAEQAADDAQAMP
-405 NNGDAPAQTAAMNAD
+405 HNGDAPAQTAAMNAD

-430 DELLHGA
+430 DELLQGA

-481 AVDPT
+481 AVDPI

-564 DTVSSRKAAIRAEME
+564 DTISSRKAAIRAEME

-620 LAQFKSARFDRDT
+620 LARFKSARFDRDT
-633 ALAAI
+633 AQAAI

-646 NVAQLA
+646 NAAQLA

-702 QADLDARRER
+702 QIDLDARRER

-719 FVERPNSMKMREQ
+719 FVERPNTMKMREL

-753 LRKRLSRAKGFD
+753 LRKRLGRAKGFD

-794 ANLPENIE
+794 AYLPENIE

-819 ARTFAENE
+819 ARAFAENE
-827 ITQTIKR
+827 ITQSIKR

-853 TSSLPVIKKQ
+853 TSTLPVIKKQ
-863 MAHSVRNLANKF
+863 MAHSVRNLANQF

-885 AALKREANAPSTQVQ
+885 AALKKEASTQSVGSLDEPDIIRQAKAVIREVIDNNGGAKPKLKGVREAYRDKGFTAKALQEALGDKSLADFEREQK
-900 DENASTDKLSDED
+900 ERYTDKLS
-913 EGYVGKLRQT
+913 
-923 FRTSTTGANAINRGV
+923 
-938 FPNQKP
+938 
-944 YESLD
+944 
-949 DFITSVSASIF
+949 
-960 HGAHGREWR
+960 
-969 KHNDKVTPREL
+969 
-980 ELGKVGY
+980 
-987 ARYLEEGGKPFEE
+987 
-1000 ANADAVDTNTEPDI
+1000 
-1014 VQQAK
+1014 
-1019 ELIREMVE
+1019 
-1027 KTGGSLKGI
+1027 
-1036 RNAYRT
+1036 
-1042 KGFTASDLQ
+1042 
-1051 KALGGQDVSQ
+1051 
-1061 FEREVKQALLA
+1061 
-1072 SPEVSKSDEL
+1072 
-1082 SSNDKA
+1082 
-1088 NRWQKPYSTQVKYD
+1088 
-1102 SVGRVVIT
+1102 
-1110 DSNYDFFQLTI
+1110 
-1121 AKDDGY
+1121 
-1127 AIAYLEVF
+1127 
-1135 DNPDSIAGSGAVTR
+1135 
-1149 AYLEGLRDAKSRDI
+1149 
-1163 GWRSD
+1163 
-1168 TIMSDSTEK
+1168 
-1177 MYERLIRMGVPFRFD
+1177 
-1192 GWKYVIDAPELTK
+1192 
-1205 VGIGNIIKSMGDY
+1205 
-1218 PNQKPTQ
+1218 
-1225 NVKNKTSIENI
+1225 
-1236 QNELREEIDNNRQL
+1236 
-1250 GADNAPVF
+1250 
-1258 NNRYL
+1258 
-1263 QKMWGWEKNN
+1263 
-1273 RSFLSMQRVAQDRYL
+1273 
-1288 LENSITEMMM
+1288 
-1298 GLPADSEITLSGDE
+1298 
-1312 LNLIQRSISDALS
+1312 ALS
-1325 SIRYV
+1325 EPSIHSGQEV
-1330 NDDYVRAFERLK
+1330 PLQSK
-1342 SELENLSITVQ
+1342 
-1353 TDQKYGGLFDKA
+1353 
-1365 KMKIKIG
+1365 G
-1372 DIGNIEAER
+1372 DIDHGNE
-1381 VSISS
+1381 
-1386 FSSTTFSYNGGA
+1386 T
-1398 SNIGLSSSFR
+1398 SN
-1408 AVINDLVASHRSGA
+1408 
-1422 EKSATNGRKPLNS
+1422 
-1435 EVDFKRFER
+1435 
-1444 VETAEGDLLEILG
+1444 TARLD
-1457 QITHG
+1457 
-1462 TSDDALVTVGVNPDT
+1462 
-1477 LGSSK
+1477 
-1482 RRVSVGELRTLRQNN
+1482 
-1497 SNPTQSDLQLNQAI
+1497 
-1511 KGDST
+1511 
-1516 NDNRG
+1516 
-1521 TTESQSNERSA
+1521 ERSSP
-1532 RQSEVQENEQR
+1532 QSEVQENEQR

-1561 RANEPESALLDS
+1561 RANESRRTLPDS
-1573 GERSVSRDAI
+1573 TERSVSRDAI

-1716 IGWQPSEMR
+1716 IGWQPSDMR

-1864 KLKQGETAKNTV
+1864 KLKQAETAKNTV

-1906 GTMYRGDENEST
+1906 GKMYRGDESEST

-1933 KALASLAQGQDLA
+1933 KALASLAQGQELA

-1952 DAIAGEVML
+1952 DAIVGEVML

-2060 GQQSKNQALSALDDA
+2060 GQQSKNQALNALDDA

-2080 LGPNKFRKL
+2080 LGSNKFRKL

-2153 TGIEAGLDNVSDSG
+2153 TGIEAGLDSVSESG

-2189 SNVSDAVNYSMR
+2189 SNVADAVNYSMR

-2259 AAKSAGLDTNV
+2259 AVKSAGLDTNV

-2302 FAEALGYKATVNV
+2302 FAEALGYKAKVTV

-2338 FKHDRATLA
+2338 FKHARATLA

-2491 ILGSFHKDILKLYPS
+2491 ILGSFHKDILMLYPS

-2573 AEAKQSGQRGA
+2573 AEAKESGQRGA

-2695 YYLGHDT
+2695 YYLGHHT

-3013 NTTLKKEALFDRV
+3013 NTTLKKEALFDLV

-3204 RKADITEFDAEAFT
+3204 RQADITEFDAQAFT
-3218 ELYRDAQADYLA
+3218 ALYRDAQADYLA

-3499 HNSKVGE
+3499 HNSRVGE

-3555 GDSSTIMFSR
+3555 GDSAASD
-3565 STVAGGV
+3565 GV
-3572 KGDAVSET
+3572 V
-3580 RINRGLVELWAA
+3580 
-3592 NVMRDNPV
+3592 
-3600 ISAAG
+3600 
-3605 KIVRVV
+3605 
-3611 SSESE
+3611 
-3616 LPDAV
+3616 
-3621 KQEIDK
+3621 
-3627 DKSHN
+3627 
-3632 TIKGV
+3632 
-3637 LYGKQVYIV
+3637 
-3646 ADKHNDQGSIEQV
+3646 
-3659 LLHELAGHY
+3659 
-3668 GLRKL
+3668 
-3673 FGDNIKAELADIR
+3673 
-3686 TRLGGKSG
+3686 
-3694 VLKLAKK
+3694 
-3701 FNVNLAHYAT
+3701 
-3711 DYDSRMKSG
+3711 
-3720 ELTPEQ
+3720 
-3726 VDDLLFDELLA
+3726 
-3737 HVSEMPRMAKPLERM
+3737 
-3752 WQKIRQYLHKLGFT
+3752 
-3766 ATAGY
+3766 
-3771 TSADLLD
+3771 
-3778 LIQAIRNNLIEN
+3778 
-3790 PDPDGTGP
+3790 
-3798 SPKRKSK
+3798 
-3805 PNESRE
+3805 
-3811 DAAEILFSRT
+3811 LFSRT
-3821 AKAQGMSADEALAQ
+3821 STNAGRTGVKTGKIAGGITVKRSTIDAVTRTALGKLGLKDFTLRFETVDTEADLPDYVKTAIAKNDAQGEVFGLYDTKEHKVWLVAEKHNYTSEVEETIFHEVAGHVGLARLLKEGKAQPDMNTLALRLGGIKGIQRLAEKNGVDLAPYLNSAQTLTKADAEEILLQELVAHLAEQQKFATPIQRLLAKVRAMLRSLFGFIYSPEFNNNELLTLVFKAKEQLKAPPPKDKVTRPENNALFFSRSRSQGVPAYTASTSNQMSADEALGQ

-3857 LDALGRNKYAML
+3857 LDALGRSKYAML

-3900 VTQNMLAEEAAKI
+3900 VTQNMLAEEAAKM

-3954 DLKESIAKQER
+3954 ELKESIAKQER

-4113 FSLNSGMKAQFN
+4113 FSLNSGMKAKFN

-4136 DVLQLVEKANMH
+4136 DVLQLVEQANMH

-4191 ALADQGFRQSRQQAR
+4191 ALADQGFIQSRQQAR

-4474 ARKQLL
+4474 ACKQLL

-4485 TFFIGGAGALPLWA
+4485 TFFIGGTGALPLWV
-4499 ITTAIDAA
+4499 ITTAIEAA
-4507 QEIVGDDDEPFDAET
+4507 QEILGDDDDPFDAET

-4635 DEIVSD
+4635 DEVVSD

-4680 QSLMNAYYTAYRLK
+4680 QSLMNAYYTAYRMK

-4722 EGLQQSIKTR
+4722 ESLRQSLKVRARKRSIT
-4732 QRNLSKMQNGIQVN
+4732 QNGVQLN
-4746 PKLERLVA
+4746 PKMNSLVMQ
-4754 EYDFF
+4754 YDYF

>member
-6 LLGDELSPKS
+6 LLGDELSLKS
-16 TINASTDMSQSAFLP
+16 TINATTDMSQSAFLP

-102 DALNSRLF
+102 DALNSRIF

-164 KSMLKKGMTEKAA
+164 KSMLKKGMIEKAA
-177 QAVADKA
+177 QALADKA

-220 LADNSEYF
+220 LADNSKYF

-281 DKYLFGALLGKMG
+281 DKYLFDALLGKMG
-294 KKGMVAGAAKGAI
+294 KKGIIAGAAKGAI

-320 TYARNQVTNEV
+320 TYARNQVINEV

-345 GLEGAV
+345 GLEGA
-351 IGGAL
+351 AL

-377 AQTNPQNVSDTQEQE
+377 AQTNTQNVSDTQEQE
-392 IAEQAADEAQAMP
+392 IAEQAAEDAQAMP
-405 NNGDAPAQTAAMNAD
+405 HNGDAPAQTAAMNAD
-420 EPVLNPQGQY
+420 EPALNPQGQY
-430 DELLHGA
+430 DELLQGA

-638 EAKAQESK
+638 EAKAQESQ

-696 AQASER
+696 VQASER
-702 QADLDARRER
+702 QIDLDARRER
-712 LGQPVSS
+712 LGQPISS

-834 INALVDAS
+834 INVLVDAS
-842 PQGSVLELDGQ
+842 SQGSLLELDGQ

-863 MAHSVRNLANKF
+863 MAHSVRNLANQF

-885 AALKREANAPSTQVQ
+885 SALKKEASTQ
-900 DENASTDKLSDED
+900 S
-913 EGYVGKLRQT
+913 VG
-923 FRTSTTGANAINRGV
+923 
-938 FPNQKP
+938 
-944 YESLD
+944 SLD
-949 DFITSVSASIF
+949 
-960 HGAHGREWR
+960 
-969 KHNDKVTPREL
+969 
-980 ELGKVGY
+980 
-987 ARYLEEGGKPFEE
+987 
-1000 ANADAVDTNTEPDI
+1000 EPDI
-1014 VQQAK
+1014 IRQAK
-1019 ELIREMVE
+1019 AVIREVIDNN
-1027 KTGGSLKGI
+1027 GGAKPKLKGV
-1036 RNAYRT
+1036 REAYRD
-1042 KGFTASDLQ
+1042 KGFTA
-1051 KALGGQDVSQ
+1051 KALQEALGDKSLADL
-1061 FEREVKQALLA
+1061 ERE
-1072 SPEVSKSDEL
+1072 
-1082 SSNDKA
+1082 
-1088 NRWQKPYSTQVKYD
+1088 QKESYT
-1102 SVGRVVIT
+1102 
-1110 DSNYDFFQLTI
+1110 
-1121 AKDDGY
+1121 
-1127 AIAYLEVF
+1127 
-1135 DNPDSIAGSGAVTR
+1135 
-1149 AYLEGLRDAKSRDI
+1149 
-1163 GWRSD
+1163 
-1168 TIMSDSTEK
+1168 
-1177 MYERLIRMGVPFRFD
+1177 ERL
-1192 GWKYVIDAPELTK
+1192 
-1205 VGIGNIIKSMGDY
+1205 S
-1218 PNQKPTQ
+1218 
-1225 NVKNKTSIENI
+1225 
-1236 QNELREEIDNNRQL
+1236 
-1250 GADNAPVF
+1250 
-1258 NNRYL
+1258 
-1263 QKMWGWEKNN
+1263 
-1273 RSFLSMQRVAQDRYL
+1273 
-1288 LENSITEMMM
+1288 
-1298 GLPADSEITLSGDE
+1298 
-1312 LNLIQRSISDALS
+1312 ALS
-1325 SIRYV
+1325 EPSIHFGQEV
-1330 NDDYVRAFERLK
+1330 PLQSK
-1342 SELENLSITVQ
+1342 
-1353 TDQKYGGLFDKA
+1353 
-1365 KMKIKIG
+1365 G
-1372 DIGNIEAER
+1372 DIDHGNE
-1381 VSISS
+1381 
-1386 FSSTTFSYNGGA
+1386 T
-1398 SNIGLSSSFR
+1398 SN
-1408 AVINDLVASHRSGA
+1408 
-1422 EKSATNGRKPLNS
+1422 
-1435 EVDFKRFER
+1435 
-1444 VETAEGDLLEILG
+1444 TARLD
-1457 QITHG
+1457 
-1462 TSDDALVTVGVNPDT
+1462 
-1477 LGSSK
+1477 
-1482 RRVSVGELRTLRQNN
+1482 
-1497 SNPTQSDLQLNQAI
+1497 
-1511 KGDST
+1511 
-1516 NDNRG
+1516 
-1521 TTESQSNERSA
+1521 ERSSP
-1532 RQSEVQENEQR
+1532 QSEVQENEQR

-1561 RANEPESALLDS
+1561 RANESRRALPDS
-1573 GERSVSRDAI
+1573 TERSVSRDAI
-1583 ERLALDEVDNLANG
+1583 ERLALDEVENLANG

-1641 SVFDNTNTSKSQQ
+1641 SVFDNTNTSKAQQ

-1716 IGWQPSEMR
+1716 IGWQPSDMR

-1864 KLKQGETAKNTV
+1864 KLKQGETAKNTI

-1906 GTMYRGDENEST
+1906 GKMYRGDESEST
-1918 VNPVSQHANLEQSIS
+1918 VNPVPQHANLEKSIS
-1933 KALASLAQGQDLA
+1933 KALALLAKGQDLS
-1946 LTPETK
+1946 LTPEAK

-1961 AESDLAIG
+1961 AESNLAVG

-1983 DDHPTNG
+1983 EDHPTNG

-2005 GWLMSRA
+2005 GFRMDLA
-2012 RHFVEQGD
+2012 RHYVEQGD
-2020 KARLQQFADNEFLNK
+2020 RARLQRLVDDEFLNK
-2035 GKIKSDFTGS
+2035 GKIKSDFSGS

-2089 KAMLTIRNSALALL
+2089 KAILTIRNSALALL

-2121 VQYDEFAQ
+2121 VQYDEFAK

-2153 TGIEAGLDNVSDSG
+2153 TGIEAGLDSVSDSG

-2189 SNVSDAVNYSMR
+2189 SKVADAVNYSMR

-2232 YLLMNPETQKY
+2232 YLLMNPETQRY

-2302 FAEALGYKATVNV
+2302 FAEALGYNAKVTV

-2323 VLGEAGGTLSALGSQ
+2323 VMGEAGGSLSALGSQ

-2368 RTKNEKATKEVNA
+2368 RTKNEKAIKEVNA

-2604 EALSKNADQIGFSF
+2604 EALSKNADQIGFTF

-2951 VNAQAETGEIDADQ
+2951 VNAQAETGEMDADQ

-3126 GELDQFVENSNSDA
+3126 GELDEFVANSNSDA

-3204 RKADITEFDAEAFT
+3204 RQADITEFDAEAFT
-3218 ELYRDAQADYLA
+3218 TLYRDAQADYLA

-3262 RPMIHEL
+3262 RPMNHEL

-3275 ELNKAIIQPAIAAI
+3275 ELNKAIIQPAIAAV

-3315 HEGTK
+3315 HEGSK

-3355 NALHLNAIATALN
+3355 SALHLNAIATALN

-3384 LKDSRQIAKMDITA
+3384 LKDSRQIGKMDITA
-3398 LKQELD
+3398 LKQEVE

-3471 RIPYPGW
+3471 HIPYPGW
-3478 QYDSVMPALD
+3478 QYDSVMPALN

-3555 GDSSTIMFSR
+3555 
-3565 STVAGGV
+3565 
-3572 KGDAVSET
+3572 
-3580 RINRGLVELWAA
+3580 
-3592 NVMRDNPV
+3592 RD
-3600 ISAAG
+3600 SAASDG
-3605 KIVRVV
+3605 VV
-3611 SSESE
+3611 
-3616 LPDAV
+3616 
-3621 KQEIDK
+3621 
-3627 DKSHN
+3627 
-3632 TIKGV
+3632 
-3637 LYGKQVYIV
+3637 
-3646 ADKHNDQGSIEQV
+3646 
-3659 LLHELAGHY
+3659 
-3668 GLRKL
+3668 
-3673 FGDNIKAELADIR
+3673 
-3686 TRLGGKSG
+3686 
-3694 VLKLAKK
+3694 
-3701 FNVNLAHYAT
+3701 
-3711 DYDSRMKSG
+3711 
-3720 ELTPEQ
+3720 
-3726 VDDLLFDELLA
+3726 
-3737 HVSEMPRMAKPLERM
+3737 
-3752 WQKIRQYLHKLGFT
+3752 
-3766 ATAGY
+3766 
-3771 TSADLLD
+3771 
-3778 LIQAIRNNLIEN
+3778 
-3790 PDPDGTGP
+3790 
-3798 SPKRKSK
+3798 
-3805 PNESRE
+3805 
-3811 DAAEILFSRT
+3811 LFSRT
-3821 AKAQGMSADEALAQ
+3821 STNAGRTGVKTGKIAGGITVKRSTIDAVTRTALGKLGLKNFTLRFETVDTEADLPDYVKTAIAKNDAQGEVYGLYDTKEHKVWLVAEKHNYASEVEETIFHEVAGHVGLARLLKEGKAQPDMNTLALRLGGIKGIQRLAEKNGVDLAPYLNSAQTLTKADAEEILVQELVAHLAEQQKFATPIQRLLAKVRAMLRSLFGFIYSPEFNNNELLTLVFKAKEQLKAPPPKDKVTRPENNTLFFSRSRSQGVPADTASTSNQMSADEALAQ

-3846 ALYGAPVIGQS
+3846 ALYGVPVIGQS

-3913 AEDLS
+3913 ADDLS

-3924 PKEADELFAFAHEAT
+3924 QKEADELFAFAHEAT

-3954 DLKESIAKQER
+3954 ELKESIAKQER

-4080 WIDFAD
+4080 WVDFAD

-4136 DVLQLVEKANMH
+4136 DVLQLVEQANMH

-4310 LKAAFTRNRPKGQGV
+4310 LKAAFTRNRPKGQGI

-4456 WANLAKALKGET
+4456 WANMAKALKGET
-4468 PEVKSM
+4468 PEVKAM

-4485 TFFIGGAGALPLWA
+4485 TFFIGAAGALPLWA
-4499 ITTAIDAA
+4499 ITTAIEAA

-4572 VEYMKQALGPVLGG
+4572 VEYMKQALGPVIGG
-4586 IGVSWAQGLSDISND
+4586 IGVSWAQGLTDISND

-4629 VTTKNG
+4629 VNTKNG
-4635 DEIVSD
+4635 DKIVSD

-4701 VMVKIRK
+4701 VMVKVRK

-4722 EGLQQSIKTR
+4722 EILRQSLKVRARKRSIT
-4732 QRNLSKMQNGIQVN
+4732 QNGVPVN
-4746 PKLERLVA
+4746 PKMNSLVVQ
-4754 EYDFF
+4754 YDYF

>member
-54 KAVGSGA
+54 KAVGSGT

-76 GVGESFRDLMS
+76 GVGEGFRDLMS
-87 SGSDYLQ
+87 SGSDSLQ

-102 DALNSRLF
+102 DALNSRIF

-257 ASYASLQMSTDPT
+257 ASYASLQISTDPT

-320 TYARNQVTNEV
+320 TYARNQVINEV

-356 GGPIGAVG
+356 GGPLGAVG

-392 IAEQAADEAQAMP
+392 IAEQAAEDAQVMP

-430 DELLHGA
+430 DELLQGA

-548 KPHQRIER
+548 KSHQRIER

-564 DTVSSRKAAIRAEME
+564 DTVNSRKAAIRAEME

-588 KPELLER
+588 KPELLEL

-609 KEKATGDQDDG
+609 KAKITGDQDDG
-620 LAQFKSARFDRDT
+620 LARFKSARFDRDT
-633 ALAAI
+633 AQAAI

-646 NVAQLA
+646 NAAQLA

-702 QADLDARRER
+702 QIDLDARRER
-712 LGQPVSS
+712 LGQPLSS
-719 FVERPNSMKMREQ
+719 FVDRPNSMKMREQ

-863 MAHSVRNLANKF
+863 MAHSVRNLANQF

-885 AALKREANAPSTQVQ
+885 AALKKEASTQ
-900 DENASTDKLSDED
+900 S
-913 EGYVGKLRQT
+913 VG
-923 FRTSTTGANAINRGV
+923 
-938 FPNQKP
+938 
-944 YESLD
+944 SLD
-949 DFITSVSASIF
+949 
-960 HGAHGREWR
+960 
-969 KHNDKVTPREL
+969 
-980 ELGKVGY
+980 
-987 ARYLEEGGKPFEE
+987 
-1000 ANADAVDTNTEPDI
+1000 EPDI
-1014 VQQAK
+1014 IQQAK
-1019 ELIREMVE
+1019 AVIREVIDNN
-1027 KTGGSLKGI
+1027 GGYKPKLKGV
-1036 RNAYRT
+1036 REAYRD
-1042 KGFTASDLQ
+1042 KGFTA
-1051 KALGGQDVSQ
+1051 KALQEALGDKSLAD
-1061 FEREVKQALLA
+1061 FERE
-1072 SPEVSKSDEL
+1072 
-1082 SSNDKA
+1082 
-1088 NRWQKPYSTQVKYD
+1088 QKERYT
-1102 SVGRVVIT
+1102 
-1110 DSNYDFFQLTI
+1110 
-1121 AKDDGY
+1121 
-1127 AIAYLEVF
+1127 
-1135 DNPDSIAGSGAVTR
+1135 
-1149 AYLEGLRDAKSRDI
+1149 
-1163 GWRSD
+1163 
-1168 TIMSDSTEK
+1168 
-1177 MYERLIRMGVPFRFD
+1177 ERL
-1192 GWKYVIDAPELTK
+1192 
-1205 VGIGNIIKSMGDY
+1205 S
-1218 PNQKPTQ
+1218 
-1225 NVKNKTSIENI
+1225 
-1236 QNELREEIDNNRQL
+1236 
-1250 GADNAPVF
+1250 
-1258 NNRYL
+1258 
-1263 QKMWGWEKNN
+1263 
-1273 RSFLSMQRVAQDRYL
+1273 
-1288 LENSITEMMM
+1288 
-1298 GLPADSEITLSGDE
+1298 
-1312 LNLIQRSISDALS
+1312 ALS
-1325 SIRYV
+1325 EPSIHSGQEV
-1330 NDDYVRAFERLK
+1330 PLQSK
-1342 SELENLSITVQ
+1342 
-1353 TDQKYGGLFDKA
+1353 
-1365 KMKIKIG
+1365 G
-1372 DIGNIEAER
+1372 DIDHGNE
-1381 VSISS
+1381 
-1386 FSSTTFSYNGGA
+1386 T
-1398 SNIGLSSSFR
+1398 SN
-1408 AVINDLVASHRSGA
+1408 
-1422 EKSATNGRKPLNS
+1422 
-1435 EVDFKRFER
+1435 
-1444 VETAEGDLLEILG
+1444 TARLD
-1457 QITHG
+1457 
-1462 TSDDALVTVGVNPDT
+1462 
-1477 LGSSK
+1477 
-1482 RRVSVGELRTLRQNN
+1482 
-1497 SNPTQSDLQLNQAI
+1497 
-1511 KGDST
+1511 
-1516 NDNRG
+1516 
-1521 TTESQSNERSA
+1521 ERSSP
-1532 RQSEVQENEQR
+1532 QSEVQENEQR

-1561 RANEPESALLDS
+1561 RANESRRTLPDS
-1573 GERSVSRDAI
+1573 TERSVSRDAI
-1583 ERLALDEVDNLANG
+1583 ERLALDEVENLANG

-1641 SVFDNTNTSKSQQ
+1641 SVFDNTNTSKAQQ

-1681 TSEAVVKGMWSGVK
+1681 TSEALVKGMWSGVK

-1716 IGWQPSEMR
+1716 IGWQPSDMR

-1906 GTMYRGDENEST
+1906 GKMYRGDESEST
-1918 VNPVSQHANLEQSIS
+1918 VNPVPQHANLEQSIS

-1983 DDHPTNG
+1983 DDHPTKG

-1995 VTPDSIWSDD
+1995 VTPDSIWNDD

-2045 KLKESAVKAVLAYLT
+2045 KLKESAVKAVLDYLT
-2060 GQQSKNQALSALDDA
+2060 GQQSKNQALNALDDA

-2121 VQYDEFAQ
+2121 VQYDEFAK

-2153 TGIEAGLDNVSDSG
+2153 TGIEAGLDSVSDSG

-2206 DIEYVSGLLGLGHD
+2206 DIEYVSGLLDLGND

-2275 VLPEDKTPEQVKPSI
+2275 VIPEDKTPEQVKPSI

-2302 FAEALGYKATVNV
+2302 FAEALGYKAKVNV

-2323 VLGEAGGTLSALGSQ
+2323 VLGEAGGSLSALGSQ

-2604 EALSKNADQIGFSF
+2604 EALSKNADQIGFTF

-2695 YYLGHDT
+2695 YYLGHHT

-2951 VNAQAETGEIDADQ
+2951 VNAQAETGEMDADQ

-3064 DMEQR
+3064 DMDQR

-3105 SDPVMWQILERKAGA
+3105 NDPVMWQILERKAGA

-3204 RKADITEFDAEAFT
+3204 RQADITEFDAQAFT

-3275 ELNKAIIQPAIAAI
+3275 ELNKSIIQPAIAAV
-3289 EQSRRWQGEIKL
+3289 EQSQRWQGEIKL

-3493 VHLLLS
+3493 VHPLLS

-3555 GDSSTIMFSR
+3555 
-3565 STVAGGV
+3565 
-3572 KGDAVSET
+3572 
-3580 RINRGLVELWAA
+3580 
-3592 NVMRDNPV
+3592 RD
-3600 ISAAG
+3600 SAASDG
-3605 KIVRVV
+3605 VV
-3611 SSESE
+3611 
-3616 LPDAV
+3616 
-3621 KQEIDK
+3621 
-3627 DKSHN
+3627 
-3632 TIKGV
+3632 
-3637 LYGKQVYIV
+3637 
-3646 ADKHNDQGSIEQV
+3646 
-3659 LLHELAGHY
+3659 
-3668 GLRKL
+3668 
-3673 FGDNIKAELADIR
+3673 
-3686 TRLGGKSG
+3686 
-3694 VLKLAKK
+3694 
-3701 FNVNLAHYAT
+3701 
-3711 DYDSRMKSG
+3711 
-3720 ELTPEQ
+3720 
-3726 VDDLLFDELLA
+3726 
-3737 HVSEMPRMAKPLERM
+3737 
-3752 WQKIRQYLHKLGFT
+3752 
-3766 ATAGY
+3766 
-3771 TSADLLD
+3771 
-3778 LIQAIRNNLIEN
+3778 
-3790 PDPDGTGP
+3790 
-3798 SPKRKSK
+3798 
-3805 PNESRE
+3805 
-3811 DAAEILFSRT
+3811 LFSRT
-3821 AKAQGMSADEALAQ
+3821 STNAGRTGVKTGKIAGGITVKRSTIDAVTRTALGKLGLKDFTLRFETVDTEADLPDYVKTAIAKNDAQGEVFGLYDTKEHKVWLVAEKHNYASEVEETIFHEVAGHVGLARLLKEGKAQPDMNTLALRLGGIKGIQRLAEKNGVDLAPYLNSAQTLTKADAEEILVQELVAHLAEQQKFATPIQRLLAKVRAMLRSLFGFIYSPEFNNNELLTLVFKAKEQLKAPSPKDKVTRPENNALFFSRSRSQGVPAYTASTSNQMSADEALAQ

-3900 VTQNMLAEEAAKI
+3900 VTQNMLAEEAAKM

-3954 DLKESIAKQER
+3954 ELKESIAKQER

-4180 GVAGFSQDAVR
+4180 GVAGFSQDAVQ

-4485 TFFIGGAGALPLWA
+4485 TFFIGGSGALPLWA

-4507 QEIVGDDDEPFDAET
+4507 QEIAGDDDEPFDTET

-4534 ENAALIWH
+4534 ENAAIIWH

-4612 KAIKDVLKTAR
+4612 KAIRDVLKTAR

-4635 DEIVSD
+4635 DEIVSN

-4675 IVKRR
+4675 IVKRC

-4722 EGLQQSIKTR
+4722 EGLQQSIKMR
-4732 QRNLSKMQNGIQVN
+4732 LRNISKTQNGIRLN

>member
-6 LLGDELSPKS
+6 LLGEELSPKS

-31 KGFQFEAPKAPQRNY
+31 KGFQFEAPKTPQRNY

-87 SGSDYLQ
+87 SGSDFLQ

-110 EENENGNPT
+110 EENGNGNPT

-228 QQSLLRLAD
+228 QQSLLRFAD

-294 KKGMVAGAAKGAI
+294 KTGVVAVAAKGAL

-320 TYARNQVTNEV
+320 TYARNQVINEV

-351 IGGAL
+351 IGAAL
-356 GGPIGAVG
+356 GGSIGAVG
-364 GYRAKGQPTENTP
+364 GYRAKGQSTENTP
-377 AQTNPQNVSDTQEQE
+377 AQTNPQNVSDTQEKE
-392 IAEQAADEAQAMP
+392 IAEQATDESQAMP
-405 NNGDAPAQTAAMNAD
+405 NNGDVPAQTAAMNAP

-430 DELLHGA
+430 DELLQGA

-442 DNGRDAAIRSRFAQS
+442 DNGRDAALRARFAQS
-457 RQALTERGVLPE
+457 RQTLTENGVLPE

-579 PQLLKEDRN
+579 PQLLQEDRN

-609 KEKATGDQDDG
+609 KAKITGDQDDG
-620 LAQFKSARFDRDT
+620 LARFKSARFDCDT
-633 ALAAI
+633 AQAAI

-646 NVAQLA
+646 NAAQLA

-696 AQASER
+696 VQASER
-702 QADLDARRER
+702 QIDLDARRER

-719 FVERPNSMKMREQ
+719 FMERPNSMKMREQ
-732 GKKPIRDFAGIA
+732 GKTPIRDFAGIA

-786 ARRRADYE
+786 ARSRAEYE

-863 MAHSVRNLANKF
+863 MAHSVRNLANQF

-885 AALKREANAPSTQVQ
+885 AAIKEEASTQSIGSLDEPNIIRQAKAVIREVIDNNGGAKPKLKGVREAYRDKGFTAKALQEALGDKSLADFEREQK
-900 DENASTDKLSDED
+900 ESYTDKLS
-913 EGYVGKLRQT
+913 
-923 FRTSTTGANAINRGV
+923 
-938 FPNQKP
+938 
-944 YESLD
+944 
-949 DFITSVSASIF
+949 
-960 HGAHGREWR
+960 
-969 KHNDKVTPREL
+969 
-980 ELGKVGY
+980 
-987 ARYLEEGGKPFEE
+987 
-1000 ANADAVDTNTEPDI
+1000 
-1014 VQQAK
+1014 
-1019 ELIREMVE
+1019 
-1027 KTGGSLKGI
+1027 
-1036 RNAYRT
+1036 
-1042 KGFTASDLQ
+1042 
-1051 KALGGQDVSQ
+1051 
-1061 FEREVKQALLA
+1061 
-1072 SPEVSKSDEL
+1072 
-1082 SSNDKA
+1082 
-1088 NRWQKPYSTQVKYD
+1088 
-1102 SVGRVVIT
+1102 
-1110 DSNYDFFQLTI
+1110 
-1121 AKDDGY
+1121 
-1127 AIAYLEVF
+1127 
-1135 DNPDSIAGSGAVTR
+1135 
-1149 AYLEGLRDAKSRDI
+1149 
-1163 GWRSD
+1163 
-1168 TIMSDSTEK
+1168 
-1177 MYERLIRMGVPFRFD
+1177 
-1192 GWKYVIDAPELTK
+1192 
-1205 VGIGNIIKSMGDY
+1205 
-1218 PNQKPTQ
+1218 
-1225 NVKNKTSIENI
+1225 
-1236 QNELREEIDNNRQL
+1236 
-1250 GADNAPVF
+1250 
-1258 NNRYL
+1258 
-1263 QKMWGWEKNN
+1263 
-1273 RSFLSMQRVAQDRYL
+1273 
-1288 LENSITEMMM
+1288 
-1298 GLPADSEITLSGDE
+1298 
-1312 LNLIQRSISDALS
+1312 ALS
-1325 SIRYV
+1325 EPSIHSGQEV
-1330 NDDYVRAFERLK
+1330 PLQSK
-1342 SELENLSITVQ
+1342 
-1353 TDQKYGGLFDKA
+1353 
-1365 KMKIKIG
+1365 G
-1372 DIGNIEAER
+1372 DIDHGNE
-1381 VSISS
+1381 
-1386 FSSTTFSYNGGA
+1386 T
-1398 SNIGLSSSFR
+1398 SN
-1408 AVINDLVASHRSGA
+1408 
-1422 EKSATNGRKPLNS
+1422 
-1435 EVDFKRFER
+1435 
-1444 VETAEGDLLEILG
+1444 TARLD
-1457 QITHG
+1457 
-1462 TSDDALVTVGVNPDT
+1462 
-1477 LGSSK
+1477 
-1482 RRVSVGELRTLRQNN
+1482 
-1497 SNPTQSDLQLNQAI
+1497 
-1511 KGDST
+1511 
-1516 NDNRG
+1516 
-1521 TTESQSNERSA
+1521 ERSSP
-1532 RQSEVQENEQR
+1532 QSEVQENEQR

-1561 RANEPESALLDS
+1561 RANESRRTLPDS
-1573 GERSVSRDAI
+1573 TERSVSRDAI

-1597 TATQRI
+1597 TATERI

-1716 IGWQPSEMR
+1716 IGWQPSDMR

-1829 QLSQELDFVG
+1829 QLNQELDFVG
-1839 AVRLPNTAFKSNAGT
+1839 AVRLPNTAFKINAGT

-1906 GTMYRGDENEST
+1906 GKMYRGDESEST
-1918 VNPVSQHANLEQSIS
+1918 VNPVSQHANLELSIS

-1983 DDHPTNG
+1983 QDHPTKG

-2005 GWLMSRA
+2005 GWLMDLA
-2012 RHFVEQGD
+2012 RHYVEQGD
-2020 KARLQQFADNEFLNK
+2020 KARLQRFVDDEFLNK
-2035 GKIKSDFTGS
+2035 GKIKSDFSGV
-2045 KLKESAVKAVLAYLT
+2045 KYKAAAVQAALDYLAGKQT
-2060 GQQSKNQALSALDDA
+2060 SEQALKTLGDSIAQ
-2075 IDNTR
+2075 TR
-2080 LGPNKFRKL
+2080 LGENNYRKV

-2112 IERLRQRLN
+2112 IERQRQRLN

-2153 TGIEAGLDNVSDSG
+2153 TGIEAGLDSVSDSG

-2189 SNVSDAVNYSMR
+2189 SNVADAVNYSMR

-2323 VLGEAGGTLSALGSQ
+2323 VLGEAGGSLSALGSQ

-2483 PMAVVPNH
+2483 PMAAVPNH
-2491 ILGSFHKDILKLYPS
+2491 ILGSFHKDILTRYPS

-2604 EALSKNADQIGFSF
+2604 EALSKNADQIGFTF

-2702 LKELKMSFYDA
+2702 LKDLKMSFYDA

-2930 RLEIYEG
+2930 RLDIYEG

-2978 STMTADTGFSVYDDL
+2978 STMTADTGFSVYGDL
-2993 KASLMEKGIPDDE
+2993 KASLMEKGIPEDE

-3091 DFEVELIAYTTQGS
+3091 DFEVELMAYTTQGS

-3196 IELRLETL
+3196 IELCLETL

-3218 ELYRDAQADYLA
+3218 TLYRDAQADYLA

-3275 ELNKAIIQPAIAAI
+3275 ELNKSIIQPAIAAV

-3433 KFVDRETLRKVKRST
+3433 KFVDREKLRKVKRST

-3555 GDSSTIMFSR
+3555 
-3565 STVAGGV
+3565 
-3572 KGDAVSET
+3572 
-3580 RINRGLVELWAA
+3580 
-3592 NVMRDNPV
+3592 RD
-3600 ISAAG
+3600 SAASDG
-3605 KIVRVV
+3605 VV
-3611 SSESE
+3611 
-3616 LPDAV
+3616 
-3621 KQEIDK
+3621 
-3627 DKSHN
+3627 
-3632 TIKGV
+3632 
-3637 LYGKQVYIV
+3637 
-3646 ADKHNDQGSIEQV
+3646 
-3659 LLHELAGHY
+3659 
-3668 GLRKL
+3668 
-3673 FGDNIKAELADIR
+3673 
-3686 TRLGGKSG
+3686 
-3694 VLKLAKK
+3694 
-3701 FNVNLAHYAT
+3701 
-3711 DYDSRMKSG
+3711 
-3720 ELTPEQ
+3720 
-3726 VDDLLFDELLA
+3726 
-3737 HVSEMPRMAKPLERM
+3737 
-3752 WQKIRQYLHKLGFT
+3752 
-3766 ATAGY
+3766 
-3771 TSADLLD
+3771 
-3778 LIQAIRNNLIEN
+3778 
-3790 PDPDGTGP
+3790 
-3798 SPKRKSK
+3798 
-3805 PNESRE
+3805 
-3811 DAAEILFSRT
+3811 LFSRT
-3821 AKAQGMSADEALAQ
+3821 STNAGRTGVKTGKIAGGITVKRSAIDAVTRTALGKLGLKDFTLRFETVDTEADLPDYVKTAIAKNDAQGEVYGLYDTKEHKVWLVAEKHNYASEVEETIFHEVAGHVGLARLLKEGKAQPDMNTLALRLGGIKGIQRFAEQNGVDLTPYLNSAQTLTKADAEEVLVQELVAHLAEQQKFATPIQRLLAKVRAMLRSLFGFIYSPEFNNNELLTLVFKAKEQLKAPPPKDKVTRPENNTLFFSRSRSQGVPADTASTSNQMSADEALAQ

-3846 ALYGAPVIGQS
+3846 ALYGVPVIGQS

-3869 TLRQMGEVSTVIDKP
+3869 TLRQMGEVSAVINKP

-3913 AEDLS
+3913 ADDLS

-3924 PKEADELFAFAHEAT
+3924 QKEADELFAFAHEAT

-4136 DVLQLVEKANMH
+4136 DVLQLVEQANMH

-4395 AYRLAMK
+4395 SYRLAMK

-4499 ITTAIDAA
+4499 ITTAIEAA

-4534 ENAALIWH
+4534 EGAALIWH

-4586 IGVSWAQGLSDISND
+4586 IGVSWAQGLADISND
-4601 QFARGIERIPP
+4601 QFARGIERILP

-4641 LTAFELLGQASGFAI
+4641 LTVFELLGQASGFAI

-4722 EGLQQSIKTR
+4722 ESLRQSLKVRARKRSIT
-4732 QRNLSKMQNGIQVN
+4732 QNGVQVN
-4746 PKLERLVA
+4746 PKMNSLVMQ
-4754 EYDFF
+4754 YDYF

>member
-16 TINASTDMSQSAFLP
+16 TINATTDLSQSAFLP

-76 GVGESFRDLMS
+76 GVGEGFRDLMS

-102 DALNSRLF
+102 DALNSRIF

-294 KKGMVAGAAKGAI
+294 KKGMVAGAAKGALA
-307 TEGGTEFI
+307 EGGTEFI

-320 TYARNQVTNEV
+320 TYARNQVINEV

-364 GYRAKGQPTENTP
+364 GYRAKEQPKENKR
-377 AQTNPQNVSDTQEQE
+377 AQTNPLNVSDTQEQE

-405 NNGDAPAQTAAMNAD
+405 NNGDVPAQTAAMNAVD
-420 EPVLNPQGQY
+420 PTLNPQGQY
-430 DELLHGA
+430 DELLQGA
-437 QQRQA
+437 QQRQT
-442 DNGRDAAIRSRFAQS
+442 DNSRDAAIRSRFAQS

-469 RNAYQETIEMAR
+469 RNAYQETIDMAR

-508 QLEREYESLAQKGRD
+508 QLELEYESLAQKGRD

-564 DTVSSRKAAIRAEME
+564 DTVNSRKAAIRAEME

-609 KEKATGDQDDG
+609 KAKITGDQDDG
-620 LAQFKSARFDRDT
+620 LARFKSARFDRDT
-633 ALAAI
+633 AQAAI

-646 NVAQLA
+646 NAAQLA
-652 AAQRERDS
+652 AVQRERDS

-702 QADLDARRER
+702 QIDLDSRRAR

-863 MAHSVRNLANKF
+863 MAHSVRNLANQF

-885 AALKREANAPSTQVQ
+885 AAIKEEASTQSVRSLDEPNIIRQAKAVIREVIDNNGGAKPKLKGVREAYRDKGFTAKALQEALGDKSLADFEREQK
-900 DENASTDKLSDED
+900 ESYTDKLSALSEPSIHSGQEVPLQSKGDIDHGNE
-913 EGYVGKLRQT
+913 
-923 FRTSTTGANAINRGV
+923 TS
-938 FPNQKP
+938 
-944 YESLD
+944 
-949 DFITSVSASIF
+949 
-960 HGAHGREWR
+960 
-969 KHNDKVTPREL
+969 
-980 ELGKVGY
+980 
-987 ARYLEEGGKPFEE
+987 
-1000 ANADAVDTNTEPDI
+1000 NT
-1014 VQQAK
+1014 A
-1019 ELIREMVE
+1019 
-1027 KTGGSLKGI
+1027 
-1036 RNAYRT
+1036 
-1042 KGFTASDLQ
+1042 
-1051 KALGGQDVSQ
+1051 
-1061 FEREVKQALLA
+1061 
-1072 SPEVSKSDEL
+1072 
-1082 SSNDKA
+1082 
-1088 NRWQKPYSTQVKYD
+1088 
-1102 SVGRVVIT
+1102 
-1110 DSNYDFFQLTI
+1110 
-1121 AKDDGY
+1121 
-1127 AIAYLEVF
+1127 
-1135 DNPDSIAGSGAVTR
+1135 
-1149 AYLEGLRDAKSRDI
+1149 
-1163 GWRSD
+1163 
-1168 TIMSDSTEK
+1168 
-1177 MYERLIRMGVPFRFD
+1177 RFD
-1192 GWKYVIDAPELTK
+1192 
-1205 VGIGNIIKSMGDY
+1205 
-1218 PNQKPTQ
+1218 
-1225 NVKNKTSIENI
+1225 
-1236 QNELREEIDNNRQL
+1236 
-1250 GADNAPVF
+1250 
-1258 NNRYL
+1258 
-1263 QKMWGWEKNN
+1263 
-1273 RSFLSMQRVAQDRYL
+1273 
-1288 LENSITEMMM
+1288 
-1298 GLPADSEITLSGDE
+1298 
-1312 LNLIQRSISDALS
+1312 
-1325 SIRYV
+1325 
-1330 NDDYVRAFERLK
+1330 
-1342 SELENLSITVQ
+1342 
-1353 TDQKYGGLFDKA
+1353 
-1365 KMKIKIG
+1365 
-1372 DIGNIEAER
+1372 
-1381 VSISS
+1381 
-1386 FSSTTFSYNGGA
+1386 
-1398 SNIGLSSSFR
+1398 
-1408 AVINDLVASHRSGA
+1408 
-1422 EKSATNGRKPLNS
+1422 
-1435 EVDFKRFER
+1435 
-1444 VETAEGDLLEILG
+1444 
-1457 QITHG
+1457 
-1462 TSDDALVTVGVNPDT
+1462 
-1477 LGSSK
+1477 
-1482 RRVSVGELRTLRQNN
+1482 
-1497 SNPTQSDLQLNQAI
+1497 
-1511 KGDST
+1511 
-1516 NDNRG
+1516 
-1521 TTESQSNERSA
+1521 ERSSP
-1532 RQSEVQENEQR
+1532 QSEVQENEQR

-1561 RANEPESALLDS
+1561 RANESRRTLPDS
-1573 GERSVSRDAI
+1573 TERSVSRDAI

-1603 AANIAAIRLMKDLT
+1603 AANIAAIRLMKDLS
-1617 QSGMPATLEQKKVL
+1617 QSGMSATLEQKKVL

-1641 SVFDNTNTSKSQQ
+1641 SVFDNTNASKAQQ

-1681 TSEAVVKGMWSGVK
+1681 TSEALVKGMWSGVK

-1716 IGWQPSEMR
+1716 IGWQPSDMR

-1864 KLKQGETAKNTV
+1864 KLKQEETAKNTV

-1933 KALASLAQGQDLA
+1933 KALASLAQRQDLA

-1983 DDHPTNG
+1983 DDHPTKG

-2089 KAMLTIRNSALALL
+2089 KAILTIRNSALALL
-2103 RAEKTGAGD
+2103 RAEKTDAGD

-2153 TGIEAGLDNVSDSG
+2153 TGIEAGLDSVSDSG

-2275 VLPEDKTPEQVKPSI
+2275 VLPEDKTPEQVKPFI

-2428 VGMNPAVDMRKTQL
+2428 VGMNPVVDMRKTQL

-2460 GAGKTFTAITGMME
+2460 GAGKTFTAITGMIE

-2604 EALSKNADQIGFSF
+2604 EALSKNADQIGFTF

-2908 SDLKSLAETVLGK
+2908 SDLKNLAETVLGK

-3196 IELRLETL
+3196 IELRIETL
-3204 RKADITEFDAEAFT
+3204 RQADITEFDAQAFT

-3275 ELNKAIIQPAIAAI
+3275 ELNKTIIQPAIAAV

-3448 FDPNS
+3448 FEPNS

-3499 HNSKVGE
+3499 LNSKVGE

-3555 GDSSTIMFSR
+3555 
-3565 STVAGGV
+3565 
-3572 KGDAVSET
+3572 
-3580 RINRGLVELWAA
+3580 
-3592 NVMRDNPV
+3592 RD
-3600 ISAAG
+3600 SAASDG
-3605 KIVRVV
+3605 VV
-3611 SSESE
+3611 
-3616 LPDAV
+3616 
-3621 KQEIDK
+3621 
-3627 DKSHN
+3627 
-3632 TIKGV
+3632 
-3637 LYGKQVYIV
+3637 
-3646 ADKHNDQGSIEQV
+3646 
-3659 LLHELAGHY
+3659 
-3668 GLRKL
+3668 
-3673 FGDNIKAELADIR
+3673 
-3686 TRLGGKSG
+3686 
-3694 VLKLAKK
+3694 
-3701 FNVNLAHYAT
+3701 
-3711 DYDSRMKSG
+3711 
-3720 ELTPEQ
+3720 
-3726 VDDLLFDELLA
+3726 
-3737 HVSEMPRMAKPLERM
+3737 
-3752 WQKIRQYLHKLGFT
+3752 
-3766 ATAGY
+3766 
-3771 TSADLLD
+3771 
-3778 LIQAIRNNLIEN
+3778 
-3790 PDPDGTGP
+3790 
-3798 SPKRKSK
+3798 
-3805 PNESRE
+3805 
-3811 DAAEILFSRT
+3811 LFSRT
-3821 AKAQGMSADEALAQ
+3821 STNAGRTGVKTGKIAGGITVKRSTIDAVTRTALGKLGLKDFTLRFETVDTEADLPDYVKTAIAKNDARGEVYGLYDTKEHKVWLVAEKHNYASEVEETIFHEVAGHVGLARLLKEGKAQPDMNTLALRLGGIKGIQRLAEQNGVDLAPYLNSTQTLTKADAEEILVQELVAHLAEQQKFATPIQRLLAKVRAMLRSLFGFIYSPEFNNNELLTLVFKAKEQLKAPPPKDKVTRPENNTLFFSRSRSQGVPADTASRSNQMSADEALAQ

-3900 VTQNMLAEEAAKI
+3900 VTQNMLAEEAAKM

-3954 DLKESIAKQER
+3954 ELKESIAKQER

-4030 SERMNKALEENI
+4030 SERINKALEENI
-4042 VRAVFDAKIRKAMLA
+4042 VRAVFDAKSRKAMLA

-4136 DVLQLVEKANMH
+4136 DVLQLVEQANMH

-4241 KRHEWVRNPSRAGW
+4241 NRHEWVRNPSRAGW

-4456 WANLAKALKGET
+4456 WANMAKALKGET

-4499 ITTAIDAA
+4499 ITTAIEAA

-4572 VEYMKQALGPVLGG
+4572 VEYMKQALGPVIGG
-4586 IGVSWAQGLSDISND
+4586 IGVSWAQGLADISND

-4612 KAIKDVLKTAR
+4612 KAIKDVLKIAR

-4694 DGEAMKS
+4694 DGEAMKAM
-4701 VMVKIRK
+4701 MVKIRK

-4722 EGLQQSIKTR
+4722 EILRQSLKVRARKRSIT
-4732 QRNLSKMQNGIQVN
+4732 QNGVQVN
-4746 PKLERLVA
+4746 PKMNSLVMQ
-4754 EYDFF
+4754 YDYF

>member
-16 TINASTDMSQSAFLP
+16 TINATTDMSQSAFLP

-76 GVGESFRDLMS
+76 GVGEGFRDLMS
-87 SGSDYLQ
+87 SGSDSLQ

-102 DALNSRLF
+102 DALNSRIF

-152 AGAKVALRSTIT
+152 AGAKVALRTTIT

-184 ISRMAATGAGATG
+184 ISRMASAGAGATG
-197 VGTSLG
+197 VGISLG

-220 LADNSEYF
+220 LADNSAYF
-228 QQSLLRLAD
+228 KQSLLRLAD
-237 DPQYQ
+237 DPKNQ
-242 GMSATELFDLAKEET
+242 GMSATELFDLAKQET

-281 DKYLFGALLGKMG
+281 DKYLFDALLGKMA
-294 KKGMVAGAAKGAI
+294 KKGVVAGAAKGAL

-331 TGQEIDPTT
+331 TGQEINPTT

-377 AQTNPQNVSDTQEQE
+377 AQTNSQNVSDTQEQE
-392 IAEQAADEAQAMP
+392 IAEQAADDAQAMP
-405 NNGDAPAQTAAMNAD
+405 HNGDAPAQTAAMNAD

-430 DELLHGA
+430 DELLQGA
-437 QQRQA
+437 QQKQA
-442 DNGRDAAIRSRFAQS
+442 DNGRDAALRTRFAQS

-481 AVDPT
+481 AVDPI

-564 DTVSSRKAAIRAEME
+564 DTVSSRKAVIRAEME

-609 KEKATGDQDDG
+609 KEKATGAQDDG

-633 ALAAI
+633 AQAAI

-691 NQKGQ
+691 NQEGQ
-696 AQASER
+696 AQASEH
-702 QADLDARRER
+702 QIDLDARRER

-732 GKKPIRDFAGIA
+732 GKKPIRDFAGIE

-753 LRKRLSRAKGFD
+753 LRKHLSRAKGFD

-778 RLAAYEEA
+778 RLAAYEKA
-786 ARRRADYE
+786 ACRRADYE

-802 RRKNAEA
+802 RRKNVEA

-863 MAHSVRNLANKF
+863 MAHSVRNLANQF

-885 AALKREANAPSTQVQ
+885 AALKKEASTQSVGSLDEPNIIRQAKAVIREVIDNNGGAKPKLKGVREA
-900 DENASTDKLSDED
+900 
-913 EGYVGKLRQT
+913 
-923 FRTSTTGANAINRGV
+923 
-938 FPNQKP
+938 
-944 YESLD
+944 
-949 DFITSVSASIF
+949 
-960 HGAHGREWR
+960 
-969 KHNDKVTPREL
+969 
-980 ELGKVGY
+980 
-987 ARYLEEGGKPFEE
+987 
-1000 ANADAVDTNTEPDI
+1000 
-1014 VQQAK
+1014 
-1019 ELIREMVE
+1019 
-1027 KTGGSLKGI
+1027 
-1036 RNAYRT
+1036 YRD
-1042 KGFTASDLQ
+1042 KGFTA
-1051 KALGGQDVSQ
+1051 KALQEALGEKSLAD
-1061 FEREVKQALLA
+1061 FERE
-1072 SPEVSKSDEL
+1072 
-1082 SSNDKA
+1082 
-1088 NRWQKPYSTQVKYD
+1088 QKESYT
-1102 SVGRVVIT
+1102 
-1110 DSNYDFFQLTI
+1110 
-1121 AKDDGY
+1121 
-1127 AIAYLEVF
+1127 
-1135 DNPDSIAGSGAVTR
+1135 
-1149 AYLEGLRDAKSRDI
+1149 
-1163 GWRSD
+1163 
-1168 TIMSDSTEK
+1168 
-1177 MYERLIRMGVPFRFD
+1177 ERLSALSEPSIHSGQEVPLQSKGDIDHGNETSNTARFD
-1192 GWKYVIDAPELTK
+1192 
-1205 VGIGNIIKSMGDY
+1205 
-1218 PNQKPTQ
+1218 
-1225 NVKNKTSIENI
+1225 
-1236 QNELREEIDNNRQL
+1236 
-1250 GADNAPVF
+1250 
-1258 NNRYL
+1258 
-1263 QKMWGWEKNN
+1263 
-1273 RSFLSMQRVAQDRYL
+1273 
-1288 LENSITEMMM
+1288 
-1298 GLPADSEITLSGDE
+1298 
-1312 LNLIQRSISDALS
+1312 
-1325 SIRYV
+1325 
-1330 NDDYVRAFERLK
+1330 
-1342 SELENLSITVQ
+1342 
-1353 TDQKYGGLFDKA
+1353 
-1365 KMKIKIG
+1365 
-1372 DIGNIEAER
+1372 
-1381 VSISS
+1381 
-1386 FSSTTFSYNGGA
+1386 
-1398 SNIGLSSSFR
+1398 
-1408 AVINDLVASHRSGA
+1408 
-1422 EKSATNGRKPLNS
+1422 
-1435 EVDFKRFER
+1435 
-1444 VETAEGDLLEILG
+1444 
-1457 QITHG
+1457 
-1462 TSDDALVTVGVNPDT
+1462 
-1477 LGSSK
+1477 
-1482 RRVSVGELRTLRQNN
+1482 
-1497 SNPTQSDLQLNQAI
+1497 
-1511 KGDST
+1511 
-1516 NDNRG
+1516 
-1521 TTESQSNERSA
+1521 ERSSP
-1532 RQSEVQENEQR
+1532 QSEVQENEQR
-1543 GTDANRSS
+1543 GTDANRPS

-1561 RANEPESALLDS
+1561 RANESRRTLPDS
-1573 GERSVSRDAI
+1573 TERSVSRDAI

-1603 AANIAAIRLMKDLT
+1603 AANIAAIRLMKDLI

-1839 AVRLPNTAFKSNAGT
+1839 AV
-1854 EVTTDIVVFR
+1854 
-1864 KLKQGETAKNTV
+1864 
-1876 WTDVDGEVN
+1876 N

-1906 GTMYRGDENEST
+1906 GKMYRGDESEST

-1983 DDHPTNG
+1983 DDHPTKG

-2045 KLKESAVKAVLAYLT
+2045 KLKESAVKAVLAYLN
-2060 GQQSKNQALSALDDA
+2060 GQQSKNQTLNALDDA

-2121 VQYDEFAQ
+2121 VQYDEFAK

-2153 TGIEAGLDNVSDSG
+2153 TGIEAGLDSVSDSG

-2302 FAEALGYKATVNV
+2302 FAEALGYKATVTV

-2323 VLGEAGGTLSALGSQ
+2323 VLGEAGGALSALGSQ

-2589 EDSISRL
+2589 EESISRL

-2604 EALSKNADQIGFSF
+2604 EALSKNADQIGFTF

-2695 YYLGHDT
+2695 YYLGHDM
-2702 LKELKMSFYDA
+2702 LKEMQMSFYDS

-2724 LEYTPTGTVKERSVL
+2724 LEYTSTSTVKERSVL

-2822 NQLKTKEERIAYAK
+2822 NQLKSKEERIAYAK

-2874 RIKSIYDQWQ
+2874 QIKSIYDQWQ

-2908 SDLKSLAETVLGK
+2908 ADLKNLAETVLGK

-3204 RKADITEFDAEAFT
+3204 CQADITEFDAQAFT

-3275 ELNKAIIQPAIAAI
+3275 ELNKSIIQPAIAAV

-3375 RKLQSLQST
+3375 RKLQGLQST

-3426 RRSETPN
+3426 RRSEMPN
-3433 KFVDRETLRKVKRST
+3433 KFVDREKRRLVKRST

-3471 RIPYPGW
+3471 RIPYPSW

-3488 ANGDY
+3488 ANGY

-3506 APVLSEVIPQPTQTP
+3506 APVLSEVIPQPAQTP

-3528 AEAKARHEA
+3528 AEAKARHES

-3572 KGDAVSET
+3572 KGDAVSEA

-3600 ISAAG
+3600 IGAAG
-3605 KIVRVV
+3605 EIVRVV

-3621 KQEIDK
+3621 KQDIDK

-3637 LYGKQVYIV
+3637 LYGKKVYIV

-3711 DYDSRMKSG
+3711 D
-3720 ELTPEQ
+3720 
-3726 VDDLLFDELLA
+3726 
-3737 HVSEMPRMAKPLERM
+3737 
-3752 WQKIRQYLHKLGFT
+3752 
-3766 ATAGY
+3766 
-3771 TSADLLD
+3771 
-3778 LIQAIRNNLIEN
+3778 LI
-3790 PDPDGTGP
+3790 
-3798 SPKRKSK
+3798 
-3805 PNESRE
+3805 
-3811 DAAEILFSRT
+3811 
-3821 AKAQGMSADEALAQ
+3821 
-3835 KQNAL
+3835 
-3840 VSKIKQ
+3840 
-3846 ALYGAPVIGQS
+3846 
-3857 LDALGRNKYAML
+3857 
-3869 TLRQMGEVSTVIDKP
+3869 
-3884 LGKMIDAYQD
+3884 
-3894 EINSMV
+3894 
-3900 VTQNMLAEEAAKI
+3900 
-3913 AEDLS
+3913 
-3918 DWAKAN
+3918 
-3924 PKEADELFAFAHEAT
+3924 
-3939 LADVDPSEA
+3939 
-3948 FQSREE
+3948 
-3954 DLKESIAKQER
+3954 
-3965 ILKEEGGL
+3965 
-3973 NSERGSKAW
+3973 
-3982 KTLQEERELLKQEP
+3982 
-3996 NRRKRH
+3996 
-4002 VELRPKFARLNAE
+4002 VE
-4015 QKRRYRQMRDHYRAQ
+4015 
-4030 SERMNKALEENI
+4030 
-4042 VRAVFDAKIRKAMLA
+4042 
-4057 ELRQRHERAAKGLYF
+4057 
-4072 PLSRHGDY
+4072 
-4080 WIDFAD
+4080 
-4086 ENGERQFMMFET
+4086 
-4098 KGEMELAAE
+4098 
-4107 KLRKAG
+4107 
-4113 FSLNSGMKAQFN
+4113 
-4125 AVQKASLPFVA
+4125 
-4136 DVLQLVEKANMH
+4136 
-4148 TPAKESL
+4148 
-4155 SDEIYQMYLRT
+4155 
-4166 LPARSMRRNFIHRK
+4166 
-4180 GVAGFSQDAVR
+4180 
-4191 ALADQGFRQSRQQAR
+4191 
-4206 LDHMDILDNHLD
+4206 
-4218 SIQKYVHE
+4218 
-4226 LPNNVEADRVVEELN
+4226 
-4241 KRHEWVRNPSRAGW
+4241 
-4255 AQKLTSLGFVWML
+4255 
-4268 GLTPAAALV
+4268 
-4277 NLTQNLQVALPIL
+4277 
-4290 GSRYGMA
+4290 
-4297 ESSKMMSQATAQY
+4297 
-4310 LKAAFTRNRPKGQGV
+4310 
-4325 LGSVLTGG
+4325 
-4333 EKEAMRR
+4333 
-4340 AVAQGVIDVT
+4340 
-4350 QAADLAGL
+4350 
-4358 AENPN
+4358 
-4363 AKYSG
+4363 
-4368 TWNKAMNIIGWA
+4368 
-4380 FHHAEVFNR
+4380 
-4389 EVTYIA
+4389 
-4395 AYRLAMK
+4395 
-4402 KHGDHEKAIADAIKD
+4402 
-4417 TWDSHFDYSSINRAR
+4417 
-4432 FMQSDMAAVALQFK
+4432 
-4446 QYSQNMTYYL
+4446 
-4456 WANLAKALKGET
+4456 
-4468 PEVKSM
+4468 
-4474 ARKQLL
+4474 
-4480 GTLAS
+4480 
-4485 TFFIGGAGALPLWA
+4485 
-4499 ITTAIDAA
+4499 
-4507 QEIVGDDDEPFDAET
+4507 
-4522 ELKRMLAEAFGK
+4522 
-4534 ENAALIWH
+4534 
-4542 GALPSISGR
+4542 
-4551 ISLNDL
+4551 
-4557 WVRSINRDV
+4557 
-4566 DASTAY
+4566 
-4572 VEYMKQALGPVLGG
+4572 
-4586 IGVSWAQGLSDISND
+4586 
-4601 QFARGIERIPP
+4601 
-4612 KAIKDVLKTAR
+4612 
-4623 YINEGG
+4623 
-4629 VTTKNG
+4629 
-4635 DEIVSD
+4635 
-4641 LTAFELLGQASGFAI
+4641 
-4656 GRANLQYDENNA
+4656 
-4668 IKNYETF
+4668 
-4675 IVKRR
+4675 
-4680 QSLMNAYYTAYRLK
+4680 
-4694 DGEAMKS
+4694 
-4701 VMVKIRK
+4701 
-4708 FNQSQY
+4708 
-4714 GKRNPITT
+4714 
-4722 EGLQQSIKTR
+4722 
-4732 QRNLSKMQNGIQVN
+4732 
-4746 PKLERLVA
+4746 
-4754 EYDFF
+4754 

>member
-76 GVGESFRDLMS
+76 GVGEGFRDLMS
-87 SGSDYLQ
+87 SGSDSLQ

-102 DALNSRLF
+102 DALNSRIF

-294 KKGMVAGAAKGAI
+294 KKGIVASAAKGAI

-320 TYARNQVTNEV
+320 TYARNQVINEV

-356 GGPIGAVG
+356 GGPLGAVG

-392 IAEQAADEAQAMP
+392 IAEQAAEDAQVMP

-430 DELLHGA
+430 DELLQGA

-548 KPHQRIER
+548 KSHQRIER

-564 DTVSSRKAAIRAEME
+564 DTISSRKAAIRAEME

-595 MVELEYARRYPQPE
+595 MVELEYARRYPQPD
-609 KEKATGDQDDG
+609 KAKATADQGNG
-620 LAQFKSARFDRDT
+620 LEQFKSARFDRDK
-633 ALAAI
+633 AQAAI

-646 NVAQLA
+646 NAAQLA

-673 VHPESGERTTRAF
+673 VHPESGEHTTRAF

-702 QADLDARRER
+702 QIDLDARRER

-719 FVERPNSMKMREQ
+719 FMERPNSMKMREQ

-778 RLAAYEEA
+778 RLAAYEKA

-863 MAHSVRNLANKF
+863 MAHSVRNLANQF

-885 AALKREANAPSTQVQ
+885 AALKKEASTQSVGSLDEPNIIRQAKAVIREVIDNNGGAKPKLKGVREA
-900 DENASTDKLSDED
+900 
-913 EGYVGKLRQT
+913 
-923 FRTSTTGANAINRGV
+923 
-938 FPNQKP
+938 
-944 YESLD
+944 
-949 DFITSVSASIF
+949 
-960 HGAHGREWR
+960 
-969 KHNDKVTPREL
+969 
-980 ELGKVGY
+980 
-987 ARYLEEGGKPFEE
+987 
-1000 ANADAVDTNTEPDI
+1000 
-1014 VQQAK
+1014 
-1019 ELIREMVE
+1019 
-1027 KTGGSLKGI
+1027 
-1036 RNAYRT
+1036 YRD
-1042 KGFTASDLQ
+1042 KGFTA
-1051 KALGGQDVSQ
+1051 KALQEALGEKSLAD
-1061 FEREVKQALLA
+1061 FERE
-1072 SPEVSKSDEL
+1072 
-1082 SSNDKA
+1082 
-1088 NRWQKPYSTQVKYD
+1088 QKESYT
-1102 SVGRVVIT
+1102 
-1110 DSNYDFFQLTI
+1110 
-1121 AKDDGY
+1121 
-1127 AIAYLEVF
+1127 
-1135 DNPDSIAGSGAVTR
+1135 
-1149 AYLEGLRDAKSRDI
+1149 
-1163 GWRSD
+1163 
-1168 TIMSDSTEK
+1168 
-1177 MYERLIRMGVPFRFD
+1177 ERLSALSEPSIHSGQEVPLQSKGDIDHGNETSNTARFD
-1192 GWKYVIDAPELTK
+1192 
-1205 VGIGNIIKSMGDY
+1205 
-1218 PNQKPTQ
+1218 
-1225 NVKNKTSIENI
+1225 
-1236 QNELREEIDNNRQL
+1236 
-1250 GADNAPVF
+1250 
-1258 NNRYL
+1258 
-1263 QKMWGWEKNN
+1263 
-1273 RSFLSMQRVAQDRYL
+1273 
-1288 LENSITEMMM
+1288 
-1298 GLPADSEITLSGDE
+1298 
-1312 LNLIQRSISDALS
+1312 
-1325 SIRYV
+1325 
-1330 NDDYVRAFERLK
+1330 
-1342 SELENLSITVQ
+1342 
-1353 TDQKYGGLFDKA
+1353 
-1365 KMKIKIG
+1365 
-1372 DIGNIEAER
+1372 
-1381 VSISS
+1381 
-1386 FSSTTFSYNGGA
+1386 
-1398 SNIGLSSSFR
+1398 
-1408 AVINDLVASHRSGA
+1408 
-1422 EKSATNGRKPLNS
+1422 
-1435 EVDFKRFER
+1435 
-1444 VETAEGDLLEILG
+1444 
-1457 QITHG
+1457 
-1462 TSDDALVTVGVNPDT
+1462 
-1477 LGSSK
+1477 
-1482 RRVSVGELRTLRQNN
+1482 
-1497 SNPTQSDLQLNQAI
+1497 
-1511 KGDST
+1511 
-1516 NDNRG
+1516 
-1521 TTESQSNERSA
+1521 ERSSP
-1532 RQSEVQENEQR
+1532 QSEVQENEQR
-1543 GTDANRSS
+1543 GTDANRPS

-1561 RANEPESALLDS
+1561 RANESRRTLPDS
-1573 GERSVSRDAI
+1573 TERSVSRDAI

-1641 SVFDNTNTSKSQQ
+1641 SVFDNTNTSKAQQ

-1716 IGWQPSEMR
+1716 IGWQPSDMR

-1897 QYILGEVAQ
+1897 QYILGEVVQ
-1906 GTMYRGDENEST
+1906 GKMYRGDESEST
-1918 VNPVSQHANLEQSIS
+1918 VNPVSQHANLEPSIS

-1983 DDHPTNG
+1983 VDHPTNG

-2035 GKIKSDFTGS
+2035 GKIKSDFTSS
-2045 KLKESAVKAVLAYLT
+2045 KLKESAVKAALAYLT
-2060 GQQSKNQALSALDDA
+2060 GHQSKNQALSALDDA

-2121 VQYDEFAQ
+2121 VQYDEFAK

-2153 TGIEAGLDNVSDSG
+2153 TGIEAGLDSVSDSG

-2302 FAEALGYKATVNV
+2302 FAEALGYKAKVTV

-2889 QLVFSDM
+2889 QLVLSDM

-3083 AANAGKPE
+3083 AANEGKPE

-3204 RKADITEFDAEAFT
+3204 RKADITEFDAQAFT
-3218 ELYRDAQADYLA
+3218 TLYRDAQADYLA

-3275 ELNKAIIQPAIAAI
+3275 ELNKSIIQPAIAAI

-3301 GKQLGLVMDVDYFT
+3301 GKQLGLVMDVDYLT

-3375 RKLQSLQST
+3375 RKLQSLQSA

-3471 RIPYPGW
+3471 RIPYPSW

-3528 AEAKARHEA
+3528 ADAKARHEA

-3555 GDSSTIMFSR
+3555 GDSAASD
-3565 STVAGGV
+3565 GV
-3572 KGDAVSET
+3572 V
-3580 RINRGLVELWAA
+3580 
-3592 NVMRDNPV
+3592 
-3600 ISAAG
+3600 
-3605 KIVRVV
+3605 
-3611 SSESE
+3611 
-3616 LPDAV
+3616 
-3621 KQEIDK
+3621 
-3627 DKSHN
+3627 
-3632 TIKGV
+3632 
-3637 LYGKQVYIV
+3637 
-3646 ADKHNDQGSIEQV
+3646 
-3659 LLHELAGHY
+3659 
-3668 GLRKL
+3668 
-3673 FGDNIKAELADIR
+3673 
-3686 TRLGGKSG
+3686 
-3694 VLKLAKK
+3694 
-3701 FNVNLAHYAT
+3701 
-3711 DYDSRMKSG
+3711 
-3720 ELTPEQ
+3720 
-3726 VDDLLFDELLA
+3726 
-3737 HVSEMPRMAKPLERM
+3737 
-3752 WQKIRQYLHKLGFT
+3752 
-3766 ATAGY
+3766 
-3771 TSADLLD
+3771 
-3778 LIQAIRNNLIEN
+3778 
-3790 PDPDGTGP
+3790 
-3798 SPKRKSK
+3798 
-3805 PNESRE
+3805 
-3811 DAAEILFSRT
+3811 LFSRT
-3821 AKAQGMSADEALAQ
+3821 STNAGRTGVKTGKIAGGITVKRSTIDAVTRTALGKLGLKDFTLRFETVDTEADLPNYVKKAISDNGAQGEVYGLYDTKEHKVWLVAEKHNYASEVEETIFHEVAGHVGLARLLKEGKAQPDINTLALRLGGIKGIQRFAEQNGVDLTPYLNSAQTLTKADAEEVLVHELVAHLAEQQKFATPIQRLLAKVRGMLRSLFGFIYSPEFNNNELLTLVFKAKEQLKTPPPKDKVTRPENDALFFSRSRAQDAPADTDSTSNQMSADEALAQ

-3846 ALYGAPVIGQS
+3846 ALYGVPVIGQS

-3869 TLRQMGEVSTVIDKP
+3869 TLRQMGEVSAVINKP

-3924 PKEADELFAFAHEAT
+3924 QKEADELFSFAHEAT

-3954 DLKESIAKQER
+3954 ELKESIAKQER

-4136 DVLQLVEKANMH
+4136 DVLQLVEQANMH

-4325 LGSVLTGG
+4325 LGSVLTGS

-4340 AVAQGVIDVT
+4340 TVAQGVIDVT

-4446 QYSQNMTYYL
+4446 QYSQNMSYYL
-4456 WANLAKALKGET
+4456 WANMIKALKGET
-4468 PEVKSM
+4468 PEVKAM
-4474 ARKQLL
+4474 ARTQLL

-4542 GALPSISGR
+4542 GTLPSISGR

-4641 LTAFELLGQASGFAI
+4641 LTAFELLGQASGFSI
-4656 GRANLQYDENNA
+4656 GRSNLQYDENNA

-4694 DGEAMKS
+4694 DGEAMKAM
-4701 VMVKIRK
+4701 MVKIRK

-4714 GKRNPITT
+4714 GKRNPITS
-4722 EGLQQSIKTR
+4722 EILRQSLKVRARKRSIT
-4732 QRNLSKMQNGIQVN
+4732 QNGVQVN
-4746 PKLERLVA
+4746 PKMNSLVMQ
-4754 EYDFF
+4754 YDYF

>member
-16 TINASTDMSQSAFLP
+16 TINATTDMSQSAFLP

-76 GVGESFRDLMS
+76 GVGEGFRDLMS
-87 SGSDYLQ
+87 SGSDSLQ

-102 DALNSRLF
+102 DALNSRIF

-294 KKGMVAGAAKGAI
+294 KKGMVAGAAKGALA
-307 TEGGTEFI
+307 EGGTEFI

-320 TYARNQVTNEV
+320 TYARNQVINEV

-405 NNGDAPAQTAAMNAD
+405 NNGDAPAQTAAMNTVD
-420 EPVLNPQGQY
+420 PTLNPQGQY
-430 DELLHGA
+430 DELLQGA

-588 KPELLER
+588 KHELLER

-646 NVAQLA
+646 NAAQLA

-696 AQASER
+696 VQASER

-834 INALVDAS
+834 INVLVDAS
-842 PQGSVLELDGQ
+842 SQGSLLELDGQ

-885 AALKREANAPSTQVQ
+885 AALKKEASTQ
-900 DENASTDKLSDED
+900 S
-913 EGYVGKLRQT
+913 VG
-923 FRTSTTGANAINRGV
+923 
-938 FPNQKP
+938 
-944 YESLD
+944 SLD
-949 DFITSVSASIF
+949 
-960 HGAHGREWR
+960 
-969 KHNDKVTPREL
+969 
-980 ELGKVGY
+980 
-987 ARYLEEGGKPFEE
+987 
-1000 ANADAVDTNTEPDI
+1000 EPDI
-1014 VQQAK
+1014 IRQAK
-1019 ELIREMVE
+1019 AVIREVIDNN
-1027 KTGGSLKGI
+1027 GGAKPKLKGV
-1036 RNAYRT
+1036 REAYRD
-1042 KGFTASDLQ
+1042 KGFTA
-1051 KALGGQDVSQ
+1051 KALQEALGDKSLAD
-1061 FEREVKQALLA
+1061 FERE
-1072 SPEVSKSDEL
+1072 
-1082 SSNDKA
+1082 
-1088 NRWQKPYSTQVKYD
+1088 QKESYT
-1102 SVGRVVIT
+1102 
-1110 DSNYDFFQLTI
+1110 
-1121 AKDDGY
+1121 
-1127 AIAYLEVF
+1127 
-1135 DNPDSIAGSGAVTR
+1135 
-1149 AYLEGLRDAKSRDI
+1149 
-1163 GWRSD
+1163 
-1168 TIMSDSTEK
+1168 
-1177 MYERLIRMGVPFRFD
+1177 ERLSALSESSIHSGQEVPLQSKGDIDHGNETSNTARFD
-1192 GWKYVIDAPELTK
+1192 
-1205 VGIGNIIKSMGDY
+1205 
-1218 PNQKPTQ
+1218 
-1225 NVKNKTSIENI
+1225 
-1236 QNELREEIDNNRQL
+1236 
-1250 GADNAPVF
+1250 
-1258 NNRYL
+1258 
-1263 QKMWGWEKNN
+1263 
-1273 RSFLSMQRVAQDRYL
+1273 
-1288 LENSITEMMM
+1288 
-1298 GLPADSEITLSGDE
+1298 
-1312 LNLIQRSISDALS
+1312 
-1325 SIRYV
+1325 
-1330 NDDYVRAFERLK
+1330 
-1342 SELENLSITVQ
+1342 
-1353 TDQKYGGLFDKA
+1353 
-1365 KMKIKIG
+1365 
-1372 DIGNIEAER
+1372 
-1381 VSISS
+1381 
-1386 FSSTTFSYNGGA
+1386 
-1398 SNIGLSSSFR
+1398 
-1408 AVINDLVASHRSGA
+1408 
-1422 EKSATNGRKPLNS
+1422 
-1435 EVDFKRFER
+1435 
-1444 VETAEGDLLEILG
+1444 
-1457 QITHG
+1457 
-1462 TSDDALVTVGVNPDT
+1462 
-1477 LGSSK
+1477 
-1482 RRVSVGELRTLRQNN
+1482 
-1497 SNPTQSDLQLNQAI
+1497 
-1511 KGDST
+1511 
-1516 NDNRG
+1516 
-1521 TTESQSNERSA
+1521 ERSSP
-1532 RQSEVQENEQR
+1532 QSEVQENEQR
-1543 GTDANRSS
+1543 GTDANRPS

-1561 RANEPESALLDS
+1561 RANESRRTLPDS
-1573 GERSVSRDAI
+1573 TERSVSRDAI
-1583 ERLALDEVDNLANG
+1583 ERLALDEVENLANG

-1695 ALGLGNSPMNVVEPS
+1695 ALGLGNGPMNVVEPS
-1710 LGSGNF
+1710 VGSGNF
-1716 IGWQPSEMR
+1716 IGWQPSDMR

-1906 GTMYRGDENEST
+1906 GKMYRGDESEST
-1918 VNPVSQHANLEQSIS
+1918 VNPVSQHANLEPSIS

-2035 GKIKSDFTGS
+2035 GKIKSDFTSS
-2045 KLKESAVKAVLAYLT
+2045 KLKESAVKAALAYLT
-2060 GQQSKNQALSALDDA
+2060 GHQSKNQALSALDDA

-2121 VQYDEFAQ
+2121 VQYDEFAK

-2153 TGIEAGLDNVSDSG
+2153 TGIEAGLDSVSDSG

-2189 SNVSDAVNYSMR
+2189 SNVADAVNYSMR

-2302 FAEALGYKATVNV
+2302 FAEALGYKAKVTV

-2533 YDVVLMG
+2533 YDVMLMG

-2799 NIAPATEAQREYND
+2799 NIAPATEAQREYNG

-3204 RKADITEFDAEAFT
+3204 RQADITEFDAQAFT

-3246 AKTRK
+3246 AKSRK

-3275 ELNKAIIQPAIAAI
+3275 ELNKAIIQPAIAAV

-3301 GKQLGLVMDVDYFT
+3301 GKQLGLVMDVDFFT

-3924 PKEADELFAFAHEAT
+3924 QKEADELFAFAHEAT

-3954 DLKESIAKQER
+3954 ELKESIAKQER

-4136 DVLQLVEKANMH
+4136 DVLQLVEQANMH

-4499 ITTAIDAA
+4499 ITTAIEAA

-4566 DASTAY
+4566 DASSAY
-4572 VEYMKQALGPVLGG
+4572 VEYMKQALGPVIGG
-4586 IGVSWAQGLSDISND
+4586 IGVSWAQGLADISND
-4601 QFARGIERIPP
+4601 QFARGIELIPP

-4722 EGLQQSIKTR
+4722 ESLRQSLKVRARKRSIT
-4732 QRNLSKMQNGIQVN
+4732 QNGVQVN
-4746 PKLERLVA
+4746 PKMNSLVMQ
-4754 EYDFF
+4754 YDYF

>member
-6 LLGDELSPKS
+6 LLGDELSPNS

-102 DALNSRLF
+102 DALNSRIF

-141 AANFAGGGFAG
+141 AANFASGGFAG
-152 AGAKVALRSTIT
+152 AGAKVALRTTIT

-184 ISRMAATGAGATG
+184 ISRMASAGAGATG
-197 VGTSLG
+197 VGISLG

-294 KKGMVAGAAKGAI
+294 KKGVVAGAAKGAL

-351 IGGAL
+351 IGAAL

-377 AQTNPQNVSDTQEQE
+377 AQTNQQNVSDTQEQE
-392 IAEQAADEAQAMP
+392 IAEQAADDAQAMP
-405 NNGDAPAQTAAMNAD
+405 HNGDAPAQTAAMNAD

-430 DELLHGA
+430 DELQQGA

-481 AVDPT
+481 AVDPI

-508 QLEREYESLAQKGRD
+508 QLELEYESLAQKGRD

-646 NVAQLA
+646 NAAQLA

-660 RPASPDEN
+660 RPASQDEN

-702 QADLDARRER
+702 QIDLDARRER

-719 FVERPNSMKMREQ
+719 FVERPNSMKMREE

-863 MAHSVRNLANKF
+863 MAHSVRNLANQF

-885 AALKREANAPSTQVQ
+885 AALKKEASTQ
-900 DENASTDKLSDED
+900 S
-913 EGYVGKLRQT
+913 VG
-923 FRTSTTGANAINRGV
+923 
-938 FPNQKP
+938 
-944 YESLD
+944 SLD
-949 DFITSVSASIF
+949 
-960 HGAHGREWR
+960 
-969 KHNDKVTPREL
+969 
-980 ELGKVGY
+980 
-987 ARYLEEGGKPFEE
+987 
-1000 ANADAVDTNTEPDI
+1000 EPDI
-1014 VQQAK
+1014 IRQAK
-1019 ELIREMVE
+1019 AVIHEVIDNN
-1027 KTGGSLKGI
+1027 GGAKPKLKGV
-1036 RNAYRT
+1036 REAYRD
-1042 KGFTASDLQ
+1042 KGFTA
-1051 KALGGQDVSQ
+1051 KALQEALGDNSLAD
-1061 FEREVKQALLA
+1061 FEREQKERYSDKSKISLRAKQL
-1072 SPEVSKSDEL
+1072 V
-1082 SSNDKA
+1082 
-1088 NRWQKPYSTQVKYD
+1088 Y
-1102 SVGRVVIT
+1102 
-1110 DSNYDFFQLTI
+1110 
-1121 AKDDGY
+1121 
-1127 AIAYLEVF
+1127 
-1135 DNPDSIAGSGAVTR
+1135 
-1149 AYLEGLRDAKSRDI
+1149 
-1163 GWRSD
+1163 
-1168 TIMSDSTEK
+1168 
-1177 MYERLIRMGVPFRFD
+1177 
-1192 GWKYVIDAPELTK
+1192 
-1205 VGIGNIIKSMGDY
+1205 
-1218 PNQKPTQ
+1218 
-1225 NVKNKTSIENI
+1225 
-1236 QNELREEIDNNRQL
+1236 
-1250 GADNAPVF
+1250 
-1258 NNRYL
+1258 
-1263 QKMWGWEKNN
+1263 
-1273 RSFLSMQRVAQDRYL
+1273 
-1288 LENSITEMMM
+1288 
-1298 GLPADSEITLSGDE
+1298 
-1312 LNLIQRSISDALS
+1312 
-1325 SIRYV
+1325 
-1330 NDDYVRAFERLK
+1330 
-1342 SELENLSITVQ
+1342 SELELKKN
-1353 TDQKYGGLFDKA
+1353 KNGEAYH
-1365 KMKIKIG
+1365 
-1372 DIGNIEAER
+1372 GNETSNTARSDER
-1381 VSISS
+1381 PS
-1386 FSSTTFSYNGGA
+1386 
-1398 SNIGLSSSFR
+1398 
-1408 AVINDLVASHRSGA
+1408 
-1422 EKSATNGRKPLNS
+1422 
-1435 EVDFKRFER
+1435 
-1444 VETAEGDLLEILG
+1444 
-1457 QITHG
+1457 
-1462 TSDDALVTVGVNPDT
+1462 
-1477 LGSSK
+1477 
-1482 RRVSVGELRTLRQNN
+1482 RQF
-1497 SNPTQSDLQLNQAI
+1497 
-1511 KGDST
+1511 
-1516 NDNRG
+1516 
-1521 TTESQSNERSA
+1521 
-1532 RQSEVQENEQR
+1532 EVQENDYR
-1543 GTDANRSS
+1543 RVDTNRQSTGEKSVRQTVPTYEVWSS
-1551 VSEEDASAGR
+1551 L
-1561 RANEPESALLDS
+1561 PDS

-1603 AANIAAIRLMKDLT
+1603 AANIAAIRLMKDLS

-1716 IGWQPSEMR
+1716 IGWQPSDMR

-1906 GTMYRGDENEST
+1906 GKMYRGDESEST

-2045 KLKESAVKAVLAYLT
+2045 KLKDSAVKAVLAYLT
-2060 GQQSKNQALSALDDA
+2060 GQQSKNQALNALDDA

-2080 LGPNKFRKL
+2080 LGPNKFCKL

-2103 RAEKTGAGD
+2103 RAEKTGAGY

-2129 AFATKGKNSKPATLT
+2129 AFATKGKNSKPVTLT

-2153 TGIEAGLDNVSDSG
+2153 TGIEAGLDSVSDSG

-2189 SNVSDAVNYSMR
+2189 NNVSDAVNYSMR

-2275 VLPEDKTPEQVKPSI
+2275 VIPEDKTPEQVKPSI

-2302 FAEALGYKATVNV
+2302 FAEALGYKAKVTV

-2323 VLGEAGGTLSALGSQ
+2323 VMGEAGGTLSALGSQ

-2428 VGMNPAVDMRKTQL
+2428 VGMNPVVDMRKTQL

-2596 QDKIKEKE
+2596 QDKIKEKD
-2604 EALSKNADQIGFSF
+2604 EALSKNADQIGFTF

-2695 YYLGHDT
+2695 NYLGHDT

-2993 KASLMEKGIPDDE
+2993 KASLMEKGIPEDE

-3069 EGRIVRQGNEFYQR
+3069 EGRIVRQGNEFYQL

-3126 GELDQFVENSNSDA
+3126 GELDQFVENSNLDV

-3204 RKADITEFDAEAFT
+3204 RKADITEFDAQAFT
-3218 ELYRDAQADYLA
+3218 TLYRDAQADYLA

-3448 FDPNS
+3448 FEPNS

-3488 ANGDY
+3488 ANGNY

-3499 HNSKVGE
+3499 HNSKVRE

-3537 RQIEEAK
+3537 RQVEEAK
-3544 REIGSPVDEPS
+3544 REIGSPMDESS
-3555 GDSSTIMFSR
+3555 GDSAASD
-3565 STVAGGV
+3565 GV
-3572 KGDAVSET
+3572 V
-3580 RINRGLVELWAA
+3580 
-3592 NVMRDNPV
+3592 
-3600 ISAAG
+3600 
-3605 KIVRVV
+3605 
-3611 SSESE
+3611 
-3616 LPDAV
+3616 
-3621 KQEIDK
+3621 
-3627 DKSHN
+3627 
-3632 TIKGV
+3632 
-3637 LYGKQVYIV
+3637 
-3646 ADKHNDQGSIEQV
+3646 
-3659 LLHELAGHY
+3659 
-3668 GLRKL
+3668 
-3673 FGDNIKAELADIR
+3673 
-3686 TRLGGKSG
+3686 
-3694 VLKLAKK
+3694 
-3701 FNVNLAHYAT
+3701 
-3711 DYDSRMKSG
+3711 
-3720 ELTPEQ
+3720 
-3726 VDDLLFDELLA
+3726 
-3737 HVSEMPRMAKPLERM
+3737 
-3752 WQKIRQYLHKLGFT
+3752 
-3766 ATAGY
+3766 
-3771 TSADLLD
+3771 
-3778 LIQAIRNNLIEN
+3778 
-3790 PDPDGTGP
+3790 
-3798 SPKRKSK
+3798 
-3805 PNESRE
+3805 
-3811 DAAEILFSRT
+3811 LFSRT
-3821 AKAQGMSADEALAQ
+3821 STNAGRTGVKTGKIAGGITVKRSTIDAVTRTALGKLGLKDFTLRFETVDTEADLPDYVKTAIAKNDAQSEVFGLYDTKEHKVWLVAEKHNYASEVEETIFHEVAGHVGLARLLKEGKAQPDMNTLALRLVGLKGIQRLAEKNGVDLAPYLNSAQTLTKADAEEILVQELVAHLAEQQKFATPIQRLLAKVRAMLRSLFGFIYSPEFNNNELLTLVFEAKEQLKAPPPKDKVTRPENNTLFFSRSRSQGVPAYTASTSNQMSADEALAQ

-3900 VTQNMLAEEAAKI
+3900 VTQNMLAEEAAKM

-3924 PKEADELFAFAHEAT
+3924 QKEADELFAFAHEAT

-3954 DLKESIAKQER
+3954 ELKESIAKQER

-4136 DVLQLVEKANMH
+4136 DVLQLVEQANMH

-4277 NLTQNLQVALPIL
+4277 NLTQNLQVTLPIL
-4290 GSRYGMA
+4290 GSRYGME

-4310 LKAAFTRNRPKGQGV
+4310 LKAAFTRNRPKAQGV

-4485 TFFIGGAGALPLWA
+4485 TFFIGGAGTLPLWA
-4499 ITTAIDAA
+4499 ITTAIEAA

-4694 DGEAMKS
+4694 DGEAMKAM
-4701 VMVKIRK
+4701 MVKIRK

-4722 EGLQQSIKTR
+4722 EILRQSLKVRARKRSIT
-4732 QRNLSKMQNGIQVN
+4732 QNGVPVN
-4746 PKLERLVA
+4746 PKMNSLVMQ
-4754 EYDFF
+4754 YDYF

>member
-76 GVGESFRDLMS
+76 GVGEGFRDLMS

-94 ESMTQDGR
+94 ESMTQDGH
-102 DALNSRLF
+102 DALNSRIF

-220 LADNSEYF
+220 LADNSKYF

-281 DKYLFGALLGKMG
+281 DKYLFDALLGKMG
-294 KKGMVAGAAKGAI
+294 KKGIVAGAAKGAI

-377 AQTNPQNVSDTQEQE
+377 AQTNSQNVSDTQEQE
-392 IAEQAADEAQAMP
+392 IAEQAADDAQAMP
-405 NNGDAPAQTAAMNAD
+405 SSGDAPAQTAAMNAD

-430 DELLHGA
+430 DELLQGA

-493 FLKSEEADQNPELTA
+493 FLKSEEAEQNPELTA

-564 DTVSSRKAAIRAEME
+564 DTLSSRKAAIRAEME

-609 KEKATGDQDDG
+609 KAKVTGDQDNG
-620 LAQFKSARFDRDT
+620 LARFKSARFDRDT
-633 ALAAI
+633 AQAAI

-646 NVAQLA
+646 NAARLA

-702 QADLDARRER
+702 QIDLDARRER

-719 FVERPNSMKMREQ
+719 FVERPNTMKMREL

-753 LRKRLSRAKGFD
+753 LRKRLGRAKGFD

-794 ANLPENIE
+794 ANQPENIE

-863 MAHSVRNLANKF
+863 MAHSVRNLANQF

-885 AALKREANAPSTQVQ
+885 AALKKEASTQSVGSLDEPNIIRQAKAVIREVIDNNGGAKPKLKGVREAYRDKGFTAKALQEALGDKSLADFEREQK
-900 DENASTDKLSDED
+900 ESYTDKLS
-913 EGYVGKLRQT
+913 
-923 FRTSTTGANAINRGV
+923 
-938 FPNQKP
+938 
-944 YESLD
+944 
-949 DFITSVSASIF
+949 
-960 HGAHGREWR
+960 
-969 KHNDKVTPREL
+969 
-980 ELGKVGY
+980 
-987 ARYLEEGGKPFEE
+987 
-1000 ANADAVDTNTEPDI
+1000 
-1014 VQQAK
+1014 
-1019 ELIREMVE
+1019 
-1027 KTGGSLKGI
+1027 
-1036 RNAYRT
+1036 
-1042 KGFTASDLQ
+1042 
-1051 KALGGQDVSQ
+1051 
-1061 FEREVKQALLA
+1061 
-1072 SPEVSKSDEL
+1072 
-1082 SSNDKA
+1082 
-1088 NRWQKPYSTQVKYD
+1088 
-1102 SVGRVVIT
+1102 
-1110 DSNYDFFQLTI
+1110 
-1121 AKDDGY
+1121 
-1127 AIAYLEVF
+1127 
-1135 DNPDSIAGSGAVTR
+1135 
-1149 AYLEGLRDAKSRDI
+1149 
-1163 GWRSD
+1163 
-1168 TIMSDSTEK
+1168 
-1177 MYERLIRMGVPFRFD
+1177 
-1192 GWKYVIDAPELTK
+1192 
-1205 VGIGNIIKSMGDY
+1205 
-1218 PNQKPTQ
+1218 
-1225 NVKNKTSIENI
+1225 
-1236 QNELREEIDNNRQL
+1236 
-1250 GADNAPVF
+1250 
-1258 NNRYL
+1258 
-1263 QKMWGWEKNN
+1263 
-1273 RSFLSMQRVAQDRYL
+1273 
-1288 LENSITEMMM
+1288 
-1298 GLPADSEITLSGDE
+1298 
-1312 LNLIQRSISDALS
+1312 ALS
-1325 SIRYV
+1325 EPSIHSGQEV
-1330 NDDYVRAFERLK
+1330 PLQSK
-1342 SELENLSITVQ
+1342 
-1353 TDQKYGGLFDKA
+1353 
-1365 KMKIKIG
+1365 G
-1372 DIGNIEAER
+1372 DIDRGNE
-1381 VSISS
+1381 
-1386 FSSTTFSYNGGA
+1386 T
-1398 SNIGLSSSFR
+1398 SN
-1408 AVINDLVASHRSGA
+1408 
-1422 EKSATNGRKPLNS
+1422 
-1435 EVDFKRFER
+1435 
-1444 VETAEGDLLEILG
+1444 TARLD
-1457 QITHG
+1457 
-1462 TSDDALVTVGVNPDT
+1462 
-1477 LGSSK
+1477 
-1482 RRVSVGELRTLRQNN
+1482 
-1497 SNPTQSDLQLNQAI
+1497 
-1511 KGDST
+1511 
-1516 NDNRG
+1516 
-1521 TTESQSNERSA
+1521 ERSSP
-1532 RQSEVQENEQR
+1532 QSEVQENEQR
-1543 GTDANRSS
+1543 GTDDNRSS

-1561 RANEPESALLDS
+1561 RANEFRRTLSDS
-1573 GERSVSRDAI
+1573 TERSVSRDAI

-1641 SVFDNTNTSKSQQ
+1641 SVFDNTNTSKAQQ

-1716 IGWQPSEMR
+1716 IGWQPSDMR

-1864 KLKQGETAKNTV
+1864 KLKQGETANNTV

-1906 GTMYRGDENEST
+1906 GKMYRGDESEST

-1983 DDHPTNG
+1983 QDHPTKG
-1990 AQVYE
+1990 AQVFE

-2005 GWLMSRA
+2005 GWLMDLA
-2012 RHFVEQGD
+2012 RHYVEQGD
-2020 KARLQQFADNEFLNK
+2020 KARLQRFVDDEFLNK
-2035 GKIKSDFTGS
+2035 GKIKSDFSGV
-2045 KLKESAVKAVLAYLT
+2045 KYKAAAVQAALDYLAGKQT
-2060 GQQSKNQALSALDDA
+2060 SEQALKTLGDSIAQ
-2075 IDNTR
+2075 TR
-2080 LGPNKFRKL
+2080 LGENNYRKV

-2103 RAEKTGAGD
+2103 RAEKTGTGD

-2121 VQYDEFAQ
+2121 VQYDEFAK

-2153 TGIEAGLDNVSDSG
+2153 SGIEAGLDNVSESG

-2189 SNVSDAVNYSMR
+2189 SNVADAVNYSMR

-2302 FAEALGYKATVNV
+2302 FAEALGYKATVTV

-2323 VLGEAGGTLSALGSQ
+2323 VLGEAGGSLSALGSQ

-2573 AEAKQSGQRGA
+2573 TEAKQSGQRGA

-2822 NQLKTKEERIAYAK
+2822 NQLKNKEERIAYAK

-2937 EMPYSQT
+2937 EIPYSQT

-3188 RFDDEKAA
+3188 RFDDEKAS

-3218 ELYRDAQADYLA
+3218 TLYRDAQADYLA

-3275 ELNKAIIQPAIAAI
+3275 ELNKAIIQPAIAAV

-3375 RKLQSLQST
+3375 RKLQSLQSA

-3537 RQIEEAK
+3537 RLIEEAK

-3555 GDSSTIMFSR
+3555 
-3565 STVAGGV
+3565 
-3572 KGDAVSET
+3572 
-3580 RINRGLVELWAA
+3580 
-3592 NVMRDNPV
+3592 RD
-3600 ISAAG
+3600 SAASDG
-3605 KIVRVV
+3605 VV
-3611 SSESE
+3611 
-3616 LPDAV
+3616 
-3621 KQEIDK
+3621 
-3627 DKSHN
+3627 
-3632 TIKGV
+3632 
-3637 LYGKQVYIV
+3637 
-3646 ADKHNDQGSIEQV
+3646 
-3659 LLHELAGHY
+3659 
-3668 GLRKL
+3668 
-3673 FGDNIKAELADIR
+3673 
-3686 TRLGGKSG
+3686 
-3694 VLKLAKK
+3694 
-3701 FNVNLAHYAT
+3701 
-3711 DYDSRMKSG
+3711 
-3720 ELTPEQ
+3720 
-3726 VDDLLFDELLA
+3726 
-3737 HVSEMPRMAKPLERM
+3737 
-3752 WQKIRQYLHKLGFT
+3752 
-3766 ATAGY
+3766 
-3771 TSADLLD
+3771 
-3778 LIQAIRNNLIEN
+3778 
-3790 PDPDGTGP
+3790 
-3798 SPKRKSK
+3798 
-3805 PNESRE
+3805 
-3811 DAAEILFSRT
+3811 LFSRT
-3821 AKAQGMSADEALAQ
+3821 STNAGRTGVKTGKIAGGITVKRSTIDAVIRTALGKLGLKDFTLRFETVDTEADLPDYVKTAIAKNDARGEVYGLYDTKEHKVWLVAEKHNYASEVEETIFHEVAGHVGLARLLKEGKAQPDMNTLALRLGGLKGIQRLAEQNGVDLAPYLNSAQTLTKADAEEILVQELVAHLAEQQKFATPIQRLLAKVRAMLRSLFGFIYSPEFNNNELLTLVFKAKEQLKAPPPKDKVTRPENNTLFFSRSRSQGVPADTASTSNQMSADEALAQ

-3954 DLKESIAKQER
+3954 ELKESIAKQER

-4002 VELRPKFARLNAE
+4002 VELRPKFALLNAE

-4148 TPAKESL
+4148 TSAKESL

-4241 KRHEWVRNPSRAGW
+4241 KRHE
-4255 AQKLTSLGFVWML
+4255 
-4268 GLTPAAALV
+4268 
-4277 NLTQNLQVALPIL
+4277 
-4290 GSRYGMA
+4290 
-4297 ESSKMMSQATAQY
+4297 
-4310 LKAAFTRNRPKGQGV
+4310 
-4325 LGSVLTGG
+4325 
-4333 EKEAMRR
+4333 
-4340 AVAQGVIDVT
+4340 
-4350 QAADLAGL
+4350 
-4358 AENPN
+4358 
-4363 AKYSG
+4363 
-4368 TWNKAMNIIGWA
+4368 
-4380 FHHAEVFNR
+4380 
-4389 EVTYIA
+4389 
-4395 AYRLAMK
+4395 
-4402 KHGDHEKAIADAIKD
+4402 
-4417 TWDSHFDYSSINRAR
+4417 
-4432 FMQSDMAAVALQFK
+4432 
-4446 QYSQNMTYYL
+4446 
-4456 WANLAKALKGET
+4456 
-4468 PEVKSM
+4468 
-4474 ARKQLL
+4474 
-4480 GTLAS
+4480 
-4485 TFFIGGAGALPLWA
+4485 
-4499 ITTAIDAA
+4499 
-4507 QEIVGDDDEPFDAET
+4507 
-4522 ELKRMLAEAFGK
+4522 
-4534 ENAALIWH
+4534 
-4542 GALPSISGR
+4542 
-4551 ISLNDL
+4551 
-4557 WVRSINRDV
+4557 
-4566 DASTAY
+4566 
-4572 VEYMKQALGPVLGG
+4572 
-4586 IGVSWAQGLSDISND
+4586 
-4601 QFARGIERIPP
+4601 
-4612 KAIKDVLKTAR
+4612 
-4623 YINEGG
+4623 
-4629 VTTKNG
+4629 
-4635 DEIVSD
+4635 
-4641 LTAFELLGQASGFAI
+4641 
-4656 GRANLQYDENNA
+4656 
-4668 IKNYETF
+4668 
-4675 IVKRR
+4675 
-4680 QSLMNAYYTAYRLK
+4680 
-4694 DGEAMKS
+4694 
-4701 VMVKIRK
+4701 
-4708 FNQSQY
+4708 
-4714 GKRNPITT
+4714 
-4722 EGLQQSIKTR
+4722 
-4732 QRNLSKMQNGIQVN
+4732 
-4746 PKLERLVA
+4746 
-4754 EYDFF
+4754 

>member
-6 LLGDELSPKS
+6 LLGEELSPKS

-31 KGFQFEAPKAPQRNY
+31 KGFQFEAPKTPQRNY

-87 SGSDYLQ
+87 SGSDFLQ

-110 EENENGNPT
+110 EENGNGNPT

-228 QQSLLRLAD
+228 QQSLLRFAD

-294 KKGMVAGAAKGAI
+294 KKGMVAGAAKGALA
-307 TEGGTEFI
+307 EGGTEFI

-320 TYARNQVTNEV
+320 TYARNQVINEV

-377 AQTNPQNVSDTQEQE
+377 AQTNPHNVSDTQEQE

-405 NNGDAPAQTAAMNAD
+405 NNGDAPAQTAAMNAVD
-420 EPVLNPQGQY
+420 PTLNPQGQY
-430 DELLHGA
+430 DELLQGA

-457 RQALTERGVLPE
+457 RQTLTENGVLPE

-486 RAAEIEQ
+486 RATEIEQ

-579 PQLLKEDRN
+579 PQLLQEDRN

-609 KEKATGDQDDG
+609 KAKITGDQDDG
-620 LAQFKSARFDRDT
+620 LARFKSARFDRDT
-633 ALAAI
+633 AQAAI

-646 NVAQLA
+646 NAAQLA

-696 AQASER
+696 VQASER
-702 QADLDARRER
+702 QIDLDARRER

-719 FVERPNSMKMREQ
+719 FMERPNSMKMREQ
-732 GKKPIRDFAGIA
+732 GKTPIRDFAGIA

-786 ARRRADYE
+786 ARSRAEYE

-863 MAHSVRNLANKF
+863 MAHSVRNLANQF

-885 AALKREANAPSTQVQ
+885 AAIKEEASTQSIGSLDEPNIIRQAKAVIREVIDNNGGAKPKLKGVREAYRDKGFTAKALQEALGDKSLADFEREQK
-900 DENASTDKLSDED
+900 ESYTDKLS
-913 EGYVGKLRQT
+913 
-923 FRTSTTGANAINRGV
+923 
-938 FPNQKP
+938 
-944 YESLD
+944 
-949 DFITSVSASIF
+949 
-960 HGAHGREWR
+960 
-969 KHNDKVTPREL
+969 
-980 ELGKVGY
+980 
-987 ARYLEEGGKPFEE
+987 
-1000 ANADAVDTNTEPDI
+1000 
-1014 VQQAK
+1014 
-1019 ELIREMVE
+1019 
-1027 KTGGSLKGI
+1027 
-1036 RNAYRT
+1036 
-1042 KGFTASDLQ
+1042 
-1051 KALGGQDVSQ
+1051 
-1061 FEREVKQALLA
+1061 
-1072 SPEVSKSDEL
+1072 
-1082 SSNDKA
+1082 
-1088 NRWQKPYSTQVKYD
+1088 
-1102 SVGRVVIT
+1102 
-1110 DSNYDFFQLTI
+1110 
-1121 AKDDGY
+1121 
-1127 AIAYLEVF
+1127 
-1135 DNPDSIAGSGAVTR
+1135 
-1149 AYLEGLRDAKSRDI
+1149 
-1163 GWRSD
+1163 
-1168 TIMSDSTEK
+1168 
-1177 MYERLIRMGVPFRFD
+1177 
-1192 GWKYVIDAPELTK
+1192 
-1205 VGIGNIIKSMGDY
+1205 
-1218 PNQKPTQ
+1218 
-1225 NVKNKTSIENI
+1225 
-1236 QNELREEIDNNRQL
+1236 
-1250 GADNAPVF
+1250 
-1258 NNRYL
+1258 
-1263 QKMWGWEKNN
+1263 
-1273 RSFLSMQRVAQDRYL
+1273 
-1288 LENSITEMMM
+1288 
-1298 GLPADSEITLSGDE
+1298 
-1312 LNLIQRSISDALS
+1312 ALS
-1325 SIRYV
+1325 EPSIHSGQEV
-1330 NDDYVRAFERLK
+1330 PLQSK
-1342 SELENLSITVQ
+1342 
-1353 TDQKYGGLFDKA
+1353 
-1365 KMKIKIG
+1365 G
-1372 DIGNIEAER
+1372 DIDHGNE
-1381 VSISS
+1381 
-1386 FSSTTFSYNGGA
+1386 T
-1398 SNIGLSSSFR
+1398 SN
-1408 AVINDLVASHRSGA
+1408 
-1422 EKSATNGRKPLNS
+1422 
-1435 EVDFKRFER
+1435 
-1444 VETAEGDLLEILG
+1444 TARLD
-1457 QITHG
+1457 
-1462 TSDDALVTVGVNPDT
+1462 
-1477 LGSSK
+1477 
-1482 RRVSVGELRTLRQNN
+1482 
-1497 SNPTQSDLQLNQAI
+1497 
-1511 KGDST
+1511 
-1516 NDNRG
+1516 
-1521 TTESQSNERSA
+1521 ERSSP
-1532 RQSEVQENEQR
+1532 QSEVQENEQR

-1561 RANEPESALLDS
+1561 RANESRRTLPDS
-1573 GERSVSRDAI
+1573 TERSVSRDAI

-1597 TATQRI
+1597 TATERI

-1695 ALGLGNSPMNVVEPS
+1695 ALGLGNSPMNVVEQS

-1716 IGWQPSEMR
+1716 IGWQPSDMR

-1735 DPVTGNIAKL
+1735 DPVTGNIVKL

-1829 QLSQELDFVG
+1829 QLNQELDFVG
-1839 AVRLPNTAFKSNAGT
+1839 AVRLPNTAFKINAGT

-1906 GTMYRGDENEST
+1906 GKMYRGDESEST

-2005 GWLMSRA
+2005 GWRLDLA
-2012 RHFVEQGD
+2012 RHYVEQGD
-2020 KARLQQFADNEFLNK
+2020 KARLQRFVDDEFLNK
-2035 GKIKSDFTGS
+2035 GKIKSDFSGVKYKAAAVQAALDYLAGKQT
-2045 KLKESAVKAVLAYLT
+2045 SA
-2060 GQQSKNQALSALDDA
+2060 QALKTLGDS
-2075 IDNTR
+2075 IDQTR
-2080 LGPNKFRKL
+2080 LGENNYRKV
-2089 KAMLTIRNSALALL
+2089 KAILTIRNSALALL

-2121 VQYDEFAQ
+2121 VQYDEFAK

-2153 TGIEAGLDNVSDSG
+2153 TGIEAGLDNVSESG
-2167 EVTKSDLFSKRLLFP
+2167 EVTKSALFSKRLLFP

-2189 SNVSDAVNYSMR
+2189 SNVADAVNYSMR

-2302 FAEALGYKATVNV
+2302 FAEALGYKAKVTV

-2323 VLGEAGGTLSALGSQ
+2323 VMDEAGGTLSALGSQ

-2483 PMAVVPNH
+2483 PMAAVPNH

-2604 EALSKNADQIGFSF
+2604 EALSKNADQIGFTF

-2702 LKELKMSFYDA
+2702 LKDLKMSFYDA

-2930 RLEIYEG
+2930 RLDIYEG

-2965 YEKLEEQIRELTA
+2965 YEKLEEQIRELAA

-2993 KASLMEKGIPDDE
+2993 KASLMEKGIPEDE

-3091 DFEVELIAYTTQGS
+3091 DFEVELMAYTTQGS

-3218 ELYRDAQADYLA
+3218 TLYRDAQADYLA

-3275 ELNKAIIQPAIAAI
+3275 ELNKSIIQPAIAAV

-3355 NALHLNAIATALN
+3355 SALHLNAIATALN

-3426 RRSETPN
+3426 RRSETAN
-3433 KFVDRETLRKVKRST
+3433 KFIDREKLRKVKRST

-3453 IRPETVEHNGQRY
+3453 IRPETLEYNGQSY

-3478 QYDSVMPALD
+3478 QYDSVMPAVD

-3493 VHLLLS
+3493 VHLVMS
-3499 HNSKVGE
+3499 HDSTADKPLI
-3506 APVLSEVIPQPTQTP
+3506 ADVLAQPSQTP

-3555 GDSSTIMFSR
+3555 GDSAASD
-3565 STVAGGV
+3565 GV
-3572 KGDAVSET
+3572 V
-3580 RINRGLVELWAA
+3580 
-3592 NVMRDNPV
+3592 
-3600 ISAAG
+3600 
-3605 KIVRVV
+3605 
-3611 SSESE
+3611 
-3616 LPDAV
+3616 
-3621 KQEIDK
+3621 
-3627 DKSHN
+3627 
-3632 TIKGV
+3632 
-3637 LYGKQVYIV
+3637 
-3646 ADKHNDQGSIEQV
+3646 
-3659 LLHELAGHY
+3659 
-3668 GLRKL
+3668 
-3673 FGDNIKAELADIR
+3673 
-3686 TRLGGKSG
+3686 
-3694 VLKLAKK
+3694 
-3701 FNVNLAHYAT
+3701 
-3711 DYDSRMKSG
+3711 
-3720 ELTPEQ
+3720 
-3726 VDDLLFDELLA
+3726 
-3737 HVSEMPRMAKPLERM
+3737 
-3752 WQKIRQYLHKLGFT
+3752 
-3766 ATAGY
+3766 
-3771 TSADLLD
+3771 
-3778 LIQAIRNNLIEN
+3778 
-3790 PDPDGTGP
+3790 
-3798 SPKRKSK
+3798 
-3805 PNESRE
+3805 
-3811 DAAEILFSRT
+3811 LFSRT
-3821 AKAQGMSADEALAQ
+3821 STNAGRTGVKTGKIAGGITVKRSTIDAVTRTALGKLGLKDFTLRFETVDTEADLPDYVKTAIAKNDAQGEVYGLYDTKEHKVWLVAEKHNYASEVEETIFHEVTGHVGLARLLKEGKAQPDINTLALRLGGIKGIQRFAEQNGVDLKPYLNSAQTLTKADAEEVLVHELVAHLAEQQKFATPIQRLLAKVRGMLRSLFGFIYSPEFNNNELLTLVFKAKEQLKTPPPKDKVTRPENDALFFSRSRAQGTPADTASTSNQMSADEALAQ

-3869 TLRQMGEVSTVIDKP
+3869 TLRQMGEVSAVINKP

-3913 AEDLS
+3913 ADDLS

-3924 PKEADELFAFAHEAT
+3924 QKEADELFAFAHEAT

-3954 DLKESIAKQER
+3954 ELKESIAKQER

-4098 KGEMELAAE
+4098 KGEMELVAE

-4206 LDHMDILDNHLD
+4206 FDHMDILDNHLD

-4310 LKAAFTRNRPKGQGV
+4310 LKAAFTRNRPKGQGI
-4325 LGSVLTGG
+4325 LGSVLTSG

-4499 ITTAIDAA
+4499 ITTAIEAA

-4572 VEYMKQALGPVLGG
+4572 VEYMKQALGPVIGG
-4586 IGVSWAQGLSDISND
+4586 IGVSWAQGLSGISND

-4641 LTAFELLGQASGFAI
+4641 LTVFELLGQASGFAI

-4722 EGLQQSIKTR
+4722 ESLRQSLKVRARKRSMT
-4732 QRNLSKMQNGIQVN
+4732 QNGVQVS
-4746 PKLERLVA
+4746 PKMNSLVMQ
-4754 EYDFF
+4754 YDYF

>member
-76 GVGESFRDLMS
+76 GVGEGFRDLMS
-87 SGSDYLQ
+87 SGSDSLQ

-119 FAEGAADIDVWAM
+119 FVEGAADIDVWAM

-141 AANFAGGGFAG
+141 AANFTGGGFAG

-203 GASMDARDAVM
+203 SASMDARDAVM

-294 KKGMVAGAAKGAI
+294 KKGVVAGAAKGAL

-331 TGQEIDPTT
+331 TGQDIDPTT

-364 GYRAKGQPTENTP
+364 GYRSKGQPNENAPT
-377 AQTNPQNVSDTQEQE
+377 QTNPQNVSDSQEQE
-392 IAEQAADEAQAMP
+392 IAEQAADEAQAIP
-405 NNGDAPAQTAAMNAD
+405 NNGDVPTQTAAMNAP
-420 EPVLNPQGQY
+420 EPVLTPQGQY
-430 DELLHGA
+430 DELLQGA

-442 DNGRDAAIRSRFAQS
+442 DNGRDAALRSRFAQS

-469 RNAYQETIEMAR
+469 RNAYQDTIDMAR

-529 LTQIEH
+529 LTQIEQ

-548 KPHQRIER
+548 KPHQRIDR

-595 MVELEYARRYPQPE
+595 MVELEYARRYPQPQ
-609 KEKATGDQDDG
+609 KEKATGAQDDG

-646 NVAQLA
+646 NAAQLA

-719 FVERPNSMKMREQ
+719 FLERPNSMKMREQ
-732 GKKPIRDFAGIA
+732 GKKPIRDFVGIA

-819 ARTFAENE
+819 ARAFAENE

-863 MAHSVRNLANKF
+863 MAHSVRNLANQF
-875 VGKTAAMMNA
+875 VGKTTAMMNA
-885 AALKREANAPSTQVQ
+885 AALKEEASTQSVGSLDEPNIIRQAKAVIREVIDNNGGAKPKLKGVREAYRDKGFTAKALQEGLGDKSLADFEREQK
-900 DENASTDKLSDED
+900 ESYTDKLS
-913 EGYVGKLRQT
+913 
-923 FRTSTTGANAINRGV
+923 
-938 FPNQKP
+938 
-944 YESLD
+944 
-949 DFITSVSASIF
+949 
-960 HGAHGREWR
+960 
-969 KHNDKVTPREL
+969 
-980 ELGKVGY
+980 
-987 ARYLEEGGKPFEE
+987 
-1000 ANADAVDTNTEPDI
+1000 
-1014 VQQAK
+1014 
-1019 ELIREMVE
+1019 
-1027 KTGGSLKGI
+1027 
-1036 RNAYRT
+1036 
-1042 KGFTASDLQ
+1042 
-1051 KALGGQDVSQ
+1051 
-1061 FEREVKQALLA
+1061 
-1072 SPEVSKSDEL
+1072 
-1082 SSNDKA
+1082 
-1088 NRWQKPYSTQVKYD
+1088 
-1102 SVGRVVIT
+1102 
-1110 DSNYDFFQLTI
+1110 
-1121 AKDDGY
+1121 
-1127 AIAYLEVF
+1127 
-1135 DNPDSIAGSGAVTR
+1135 
-1149 AYLEGLRDAKSRDI
+1149 
-1163 GWRSD
+1163 
-1168 TIMSDSTEK
+1168 
-1177 MYERLIRMGVPFRFD
+1177 
-1192 GWKYVIDAPELTK
+1192 
-1205 VGIGNIIKSMGDY
+1205 
-1218 PNQKPTQ
+1218 
-1225 NVKNKTSIENI
+1225 
-1236 QNELREEIDNNRQL
+1236 
-1250 GADNAPVF
+1250 
-1258 NNRYL
+1258 
-1263 QKMWGWEKNN
+1263 
-1273 RSFLSMQRVAQDRYL
+1273 
-1288 LENSITEMMM
+1288 
-1298 GLPADSEITLSGDE
+1298 
-1312 LNLIQRSISDALS
+1312 ALS
-1325 SIRYV
+1325 EPSIHSGQEV
-1330 NDDYVRAFERLK
+1330 PLQSK
-1342 SELENLSITVQ
+1342 
-1353 TDQKYGGLFDKA
+1353 
-1365 KMKIKIG
+1365 G
-1372 DIGNIEAER
+1372 DIDHGNE
-1381 VSISS
+1381 
-1386 FSSTTFSYNGGA
+1386 T
-1398 SNIGLSSSFR
+1398 SN
-1408 AVINDLVASHRSGA
+1408 
-1422 EKSATNGRKPLNS
+1422 
-1435 EVDFKRFER
+1435 
-1444 VETAEGDLLEILG
+1444 TARLD
-1457 QITHG
+1457 
-1462 TSDDALVTVGVNPDT
+1462 
-1477 LGSSK
+1477 
-1482 RRVSVGELRTLRQNN
+1482 
-1497 SNPTQSDLQLNQAI
+1497 
-1511 KGDST
+1511 
-1516 NDNRG
+1516 
-1521 TTESQSNERSA
+1521 ERSSP
-1532 RQSEVQENEQR
+1532 QSEVQENEQR

-1561 RANEPESALLDS
+1561 RANESRRTLPDS
-1573 GERSVSRDAI
+1573 TERSVSRDAI

-1641 SVFDNTNTSKSQQ
+1641 SVFDNTNTSKAQQ

-1716 IGWQPSEMR
+1716 IGWQPSDMR

-1755 GFQETPFKHGV
+1755 GFQETPFKNGV

-1781 RDNKNPDISG
+1781 RNNKNPDISG

-1918 VNPVSQHANLEQSIS
+1918 VNPASQHANLEQSIS

-1983 DDHPTNG
+1983 DDHPTKG

-2089 KAMLTIRNSALALL
+2089 KAILTIRNSALALL

-2153 TGIEAGLDNVSDSG
+2153 TGIEAGLDSVSESG

-2302 FAEALGYKATVNV
+2302 FAEALGYKVTVTV

-2338 FKHDRATLA
+2338 FKHARATLA

-2573 AEAKQSGQRGA
+2573 TEAKQSGQRGA

-2822 NQLKTKEERIAYAK
+2822 NQLKNKEERIAYTK

-3204 RKADITEFDAEAFT
+3204 RKADITEFDAQAFT

-3301 GKQLGLVMDVDYFT
+3301 GKQLGLVMDVDYLT

-3555 GDSSTIMFSR
+3555 
-3565 STVAGGV
+3565 
-3572 KGDAVSET
+3572 
-3580 RINRGLVELWAA
+3580 
-3592 NVMRDNPV
+3592 RD
-3600 ISAAG
+3600 SAASDG
-3605 KIVRVV
+3605 VV
-3611 SSESE
+3611 
-3616 LPDAV
+3616 
-3621 KQEIDK
+3621 
-3627 DKSHN
+3627 
-3632 TIKGV
+3632 
-3637 LYGKQVYIV
+3637 
-3646 ADKHNDQGSIEQV
+3646 
-3659 LLHELAGHY
+3659 
-3668 GLRKL
+3668 
-3673 FGDNIKAELADIR
+3673 
-3686 TRLGGKSG
+3686 
-3694 VLKLAKK
+3694 
-3701 FNVNLAHYAT
+3701 
-3711 DYDSRMKSG
+3711 
-3720 ELTPEQ
+3720 
-3726 VDDLLFDELLA
+3726 
-3737 HVSEMPRMAKPLERM
+3737 
-3752 WQKIRQYLHKLGFT
+3752 
-3766 ATAGY
+3766 
-3771 TSADLLD
+3771 
-3778 LIQAIRNNLIEN
+3778 
-3790 PDPDGTGP
+3790 
-3798 SPKRKSK
+3798 
-3805 PNESRE
+3805 
-3811 DAAEILFSRT
+3811 LFSRT
-3821 AKAQGMSADEALAQ
+3821 STNAGRTGVKTGKIAGGITVKRSTIDAVTRTALGKLGLKDFTLRFETVDTEADLPDYVKTAIAKNDARGEVYGLYDTKEHKVWLVAEKHNYASEVEETIFHEVAGHVGLARLLKEGKAQPDMNTLALRLGGIKGIQRLAEKNGVDLAPYLNSAQTLTKADAEEILVQELVAHLAEQQKFATPIQRLLAKVRAMLRSLFGFIYSPEFNNNELLTLVFKAKEQLKAPPPKDKVTRPENNTLFFSRSRSQGVPADTASTSNQMSADEALAQ

-3846 ALYGAPVIGQS
+3846 ALYGVPVIGQS

-3913 AEDLS
+3913 ADDLS

-3924 PKEADELFAFAHEAT
+3924 QKEADELFAFAHEAT

-3954 DLKESIAKQER
+3954 ELKESIAKQER

-4080 WIDFAD
+4080 WVDFAD

-4136 DVLQLVEKANMH
+4136 DVLQLVEQANMH

-4310 LKAAFTRNRPKGQGV
+4310 LKAAFTRNRPKGQGI

-4432 FMQSDMAAVALQFK
+4432 FMQSDIAAVALQFK

-4456 WANLAKALKGET
+4456 WANMAKALKGET
-4468 PEVKSM
+4468 PEVKAM

-4499 ITTAIDAA
+4499 ITTAIEAA

-4572 VEYMKQALGPVLGG
+4572 VEYMKQALGPVIGG
-4586 IGVSWAQGLSDISND
+4586 IGVSWAQGLTDISND

-4629 VTTKNG
+4629 VNTKNG
-4635 DEIVSD
+4635 DKIVSD

-4701 VMVKIRK
+4701 VMVKVRK

-4722 EGLQQSIKTR
+4722 EILRQSLKVRARKRSIT
-4732 QRNLSKMQNGIQVN
+4732 QNGVPVN
-4746 PKLERLVA
+4746 PKMNSLVVQ
-4754 EYDFF
+4754 YDYF